1 MRNAL
6 SKVTAWVLT
15 FMMLFT
21 ALPVNIIAEGVQPQG
36 IVEERSVD
44 VPAPQQNEEEV
55 SPASAPSEQESIK
68 EQTPV
73 EPQSVIPDDAFY
85 RTYVFMAEEQEVAR
99 QIVKNGDT
107 LLQPAAPAKEGYRF
121 DGWYAGESRFTGFGV
136 VTGIT
141 ATETVTLTAAFT
153 DVFYVFFKN
162 TNGAVVATR
171 SGRNG
176 ETISTSGV
184 SFPVAGDEAITG
196 WLLNGT
202 TVDSVTLDG
211 ADVTL
216 TAQVSKGF
224 WITFDSKGGSYVAPA
239 FYAQGQTAAAPA
251 APARPGY
258 VFNGW
263 FTEAGAAAD
272 FAAIAENTTLVA
284 GWKAGNASYTVIHFL
299 ENADDNGYS
308 SKDIETRTGATGSQ
322 TAAAAKS
329 YTGFTAQTI
338 TQATIAGDGSTIV
351 KVYYTR
357 NVYEVKFYNRQ
368 SNRWVENTSLRITA
382 KHGANISDKWPTYN
396 GSSTWSTTGS
406 YSYGGGLSGPYQVN
420 IQTMPLGG
428 ASFYGPK
435 TGSGSETAYYYV
447 EVLPGESGGQTY
459 NGVSYKLHHKDVS
472 PGTGYTVTDEDK
484 YPITGF
490 TYKEGTR
497 NGDRYNNAKFYYTR
511 NSYQIKFINGGSV
524 DKTESRKFQQSI
536 ADAEYT
542 PAAPAGKEGYIFAGW
557 YDNEQGEG
565 EQFAFAGKTMPAQ
578 NITLYAKWVAPVHTV
593 TFYQEDKVTVVKAV
607 VGIPHGT
614 AMENGDIPAYTPAEG
629 YAFLGWV
636 MEDGS
641 PFNPSMLITRDYHIY
656 ARVGSLNA
664 YTVTY
669 DANGGTG
676 DVPVDDGRYAEGA
689 AARVLSGAGLTGPAD
704 KPQFLGWA
712 LSAEAAAPDYYPGS
726 QLILGRENVTLYAVW
741 GVKENTVSLTYHSNF
756 GTDATYTVEAL
767 AVNGRVEVLS
777 YDTTGLPAR
786 QGYNFL
792 GWSTSASGSVS
803 FAPGSSLRVNAGGSN
818 DLYAVWEP
826 ASDTPYRVET
836 YYQQLDGS
844 YLDDPHHAEIRK
856 GTTGTTVSVTEND
869 KLPKSTAYVFDEGYA
884 GNVLS
889 GVVAADGSLKLKL
902 YFKLNTAPYT
912 IHHYLKG
919 TTVQVAAD
927 QTGWLVIGSTLTA
940 NAASDLYA
948 EYAAATVYVYD
959 PGRRI
964 TITAG
969 NNEIIVYYTLPLT
982 LTAGSAEKVYD
993 GAPLTQPA
1001 FTAEGLVNGDTAEK
1015 ISLSMTAE
1023 STITNVGSVS
1033 NVIDRTTVQYDGGAL
1048 PAYYTLTLQPG
1059 TLTVTQAE
1067 EAVVEVRGG
1076 TDTVVYNG
1084 SEQSVEG
1091 WEIESNPA
1099 DAIVTLKEGKR
1110 ARAAGTDVNTYYMG
1124 LTAED
1129 FTAVS
1134 PNYKT
1139 VTVRYTD
1146 GWLKITPIT
1155 DEVTVTITGNTD
1167 TVVYN
1172 GTEQSVTGYTTDVGE
1187 KTIDVTLNQSGKD
1200 TAKGTNAGKYMMG
1213 LTVADFTVTSR
1224 NYSNIRVVVVDGWLE
1239 ITPITDEVEV
1249 KVYGNTNTVV
1259 YNGTEQKVEGYTVDA
1274 TLDPTI
1280 TVSLA
1285 EGSKAEAKGTDV
1297 NKYMM
1302 GLTAADFVA
1311 ASANYT
1317 NLKVTVADGW
1327 LEITPITDEVEVKV
1341 YGNTSTVVYNG
1352 TEQKVEGYTVDATLD
1367 PTITVSLAEGSKAE
1381 AKGTDVNKYMMGLT
1395 AADFVAASAN
1405 YTNLKI
1411 TVVDG
1416 WLEITP
1422 VTGEIT
1428 VTITGNTDT
1437 VVYNGTEQSVTGY
1450 TTDVGEKAID
1460 VTLNQS
1466 GKDTAKGTNVGKYM
1480 MGLTVADF
1488 TVTSGNY
1495 SNIRVV
1501 VVDGWLEITP
1511 ASIEQY
1517 ATLTPQNVSKYYDG
1531 TPLAAGTAT
1540 AADSNGGELL
1550 VEYSVDGETWVTD
1563 PASITA
1569 LNVSDSKTLQVR
1581 ASGSNYAGYLTGTQ
1595 KVTINRRP
1603 VTLTSATAEKVYDG
1617 TPLTDGTVTVSEMG
1631 FVQGEGADYSVT
1643 GSQLHKGFSTN
1654 AFTYTLHENTLE
1666 ENYLIKTVSGTLTVT
1681 ARPLTITAGSASK
1694 QYDGTPLTRNSYTSE
1709 GLAAGDAIQTVT
1721 VTGTI
1726 TYTGSVPNVPSDAVI
1741 HNGAGEDVTGDYEI
1755 TYNNGTLTITV
1766 NEKILKVEANSNSWK
1781 YDGEKHRDGG
1791 YTVIYD
1797 GVSYTVAA
1805 GDSLTLPTGDKVT
1818 VTITAVVKNVS
1829 DTAAGNNAIVKL
1841 DLQHADQYKI
1851 KEEKDGTLTIT
1862 ARELTLTSGSDEKEY
1877 DGTPLTSKVVDITGD
1892 GFVKGEGA
1900 QFDVTGSQTEAG
1912 ESDNTFTYTLNRNT
1926 LAENYEITPV
1936 LGSLTVTRRGAGEK
1950 KVKIIANS
1958 YTVEYDGRFHGANGY
1973 TTEYLAP
1980 GHKVKKL
1987 ILAGGRTDA
1996 GEYPGEFVP
2005 YDAAIVDANG
2015 NDVTHNYV
2023 ITYVAGDLTITK
2035 RGLDPKNPVIVRADN
2050 SEVEYDG
2057 QPHGYVGHNAS
2068 NLAEGHS
2075 VQSVESSFTATEAGY
2090 YEAMIDVSDAVIVDA
2105 KGNDV
2110 TRNYAITYIFGNLR
2124 ITKRGAGERKVLIIA
2139 RDNTVEYDGQ
2149 PHGQNGFDTDYLAP
2163 GHRVADVTI
2172 DGEKINAGRYA
2183 ALLYPYDA
2191 VIVDAEGNDV
2201 THNYKLTYVKG
2212 TLEITPYAGEVVVT
2226 ITGNHDRVHYDGA
2239 EHTVSGY
2246 TVDIDTALY
2255 TEADFRFKGT
2265 ASVTKVYPGTYA
2277 MGLQEKDFV
2286 NLNENLTNVKF
2297 VVTDGYL
2304 DIYTKKFMV
2313 AWMYDTNQMVNG
2325 SQPSE
2330 AFTAMTDYIHRKDV
2344 SLVLH
2349 TGNMVENAADAGQW
2363 KVFNDAMQK
2372 LYDDAGKDVL
2382 MVAGEKEA
2390 AAGSLFLQQPVR
2402 EGFDEKDLFEGGKG
2416 FVYRF
2421 RIGDKRMILVG
2432 LGEDAMTEEG
2442 LKWAKE
2448 RFDSDKKAV
2457 GILMVHTY
2465 LLADMTQKQ
2474 KIADSAL
2481 KLEENVVKPC
2491 SNVRLVLSSNA
2502 GYASHHYFYYGMRK
2516 TTAINVDIEAAA
2528 KEGYFTMLTFDKDF
2542 HYVAV
2547 NSLSPYR
2554 NDYIYNDEKAELE
2567 RYHLGELY

>member
-1 MRNAL
+1 M
-6 SKVTAWVLT
+6 
-15 FMMLFT
+15 
-21 ALPVNIIAEGVQPQG
+21 
-36 IVEERSVD
+36 
-44 VPAPQQNEEEV
+44 
-55 SPASAPSEQESIK
+55 
-68 EQTPV
+68 
-73 EPQSVIPDDAFY
+73 
-85 RTYVFMAEEQEVAR
+85 
-99 QIVKNGDT
+99 
-107 LLQPAAPAKEGYRF
+107 
-121 DGWYAGESRFTGFGV
+121 
-136 VTGIT
+136 
-141 ATETVTLTAAFT
+141 
-153 DVFYVFFKN
+153 
-162 TNGAVVATR
+162 
-171 SGRNG
+171 
-176 ETISTSGV
+176 
-184 SFPVAGDEAITG
+184 
-196 WLLNGT
+196 
-202 TVDSVTLDG
+202 
-211 ADVTL
+211 
-216 TAQVSKGF
+216 
-224 WITFDSKGGSYVAPA
+224 
-239 FYAQGQTAAAPA
+239 
-251 APARPGY
+251 
-258 VFNGW
+258 
-263 FTEAGAAAD
+263 
-272 FAAIAENTTLVA
+272 
-284 GWKAGNASYTVIHFL
+284 
-299 ENADDNGYS
+299 
-308 SKDIETRTGATGSQ
+308 
-322 TAAAAKS
+322 
-329 YTGFTAQTI
+329 
-338 TQATIAGDGSTIV
+338 
-351 KVYYTR
+351 
-357 NVYEVKFYNRQ
+357 
-368 SNRWVENTSLRITA
+368 
-382 KHGANISDKWPTYN
+382 
-396 GSSTWSTTGS
+396 
-406 YSYGGGLSGPYQVN
+406 
-420 IQTMPLGG
+420 
-428 ASFYGPK
+428 
-435 TGSGSETAYYYV
+435 
-447 EVLPGESGGQTY
+447 
-459 NGVSYKLHHKDVS
+459 
-472 PGTGYTVTDEDK
+472 
-484 YPITGF
+484 
-490 TYKEGTR
+490 
-497 NGDRYNNAKFYYTR
+497 
-511 NSYQIKFINGGSV
+511 
-524 DKTESRKFQQSI
+524 
-536 ADAEYT
+536 
-542 PAAPAGKEGYIFAGW
+542 
-557 YDNEQGEG
+557 
-565 EQFAFAGKTMPAQ
+565 
-578 NITLYAKWVAPVHTV
+578 HTV

-607 VGIPHGT
+607 AGIPHGI

-803 FAPGSSLRVNAGGSN
+803 FAPSSSLRVNAGGSN

-826 ASDTPYRVET
+826 AADTPYRVET

-856 GTTGTTVSVTEND
+856 GTTGTPVSVTEKD
-869 KLPKSTAYVFDEGYA
+869 KLSRSTAYVFDEGYA

-927 QTGWLVIGSTLTA
+927 QTGRLVIGSTLTA
-940 NAASDLYA
+940 NAAADLYA

-993 GAPLTQPA
+993 DAPLTQPA

-1059 TLTVTQAE
+1059 T
-1067 EAVVEVRGG
+1067 
-1076 TDTVVYNG
+1076 
-1084 SEQSVEG
+1084 
-1091 WEIESNPA
+1091 
-1099 DAIVTLKEGKR
+1099 
-1110 ARAAGTDVNTYYMG
+1110 
-1124 LTAED
+1124 
-1129 FTAVS
+1129 
-1134 PNYKT
+1134 
-1139 VTVRYTD
+1139 
-1146 GWLKITPIT
+1146 
-1155 DEVTVTITGNTD
+1155 
-1167 TVVYN
+1167 
-1172 GTEQSVTGYTTDVGE
+1172 
-1187 KTIDVTLNQSGKD
+1187 
-1200 TAKGTNAGKYMMG
+1200 
-1213 LTVADFTVTSR
+1213 
-1224 NYSNIRVVVVDGWLE
+1224 
-1239 ITPITDEVEV
+1239 
-1249 KVYGNTNTVV
+1249 
-1259 YNGTEQKVEGYTVDA
+1259 
-1274 TLDPTI
+1274 
-1280 TVSLA
+1280 
-1285 EGSKAEAKGTDV
+1285 
-1297 NKYMM
+1297 
-1302 GLTAADFVA
+1302 
-1311 ASANYT
+1311 
-1317 NLKVTVADGW
+1317 
-1327 LEITPITDEVEVKV
+1327 
-1341 YGNTSTVVYNG
+1341 
-1352 TEQKVEGYTVDATLD
+1352 
-1367 PTITVSLAEGSKAE
+1367 
-1381 AKGTDVNKYMMGLT
+1381 
-1395 AADFVAASAN
+1395 
-1405 YTNLKI
+1405 
-1411 TVVDG
+1411 
-1416 WLEITP
+1416 
-1422 VTGEIT
+1422 
-1428 VTITGNTDT
+1428 
-1437 VVYNGTEQSVTGY
+1437 
-1450 TTDVGEKAID
+1450 
-1460 VTLNQS
+1460 
-1466 GKDTAKGTNVGKYM
+1466 
-1480 MGLTVADF
+1480 
-1488 TVTSGNY
+1488 
-1495 SNIRVV
+1495 
-1501 VVDGWLEITP
+1501 
-1511 ASIEQY
+1511 
-1517 ATLTPQNVSKYYDG
+1517 
-1531 TPLAAGTAT
+1531 
-1540 AADSNGGELL
+1540 
-1550 VEYSVDGETWVTD
+1550 
-1563 PASITA
+1563 
-1569 LNVSDSKTLQVR
+1569 
-1581 ASGSNYAGYLTGTQ
+1581 
-1595 KVTINRRP
+1595 
-1603 VTLTSATAEKVYDG
+1603 
-1617 TPLTDGTVTVSEMG
+1617 
-1631 FVQGEGADYSVT
+1631 
-1643 GSQLHKGFSTN
+1643 
-1654 AFTYTLHENTLE
+1654 
-1666 ENYLIKTVSGTLTVT
+1666 
-1681 ARPLTITAGSASK
+1681 
-1694 QYDGTPLTRNSYTSE
+1694 
-1709 GLAAGDAIQTVT
+1709 
-1721 VTGTI
+1721 
-1726 TYTGSVPNVPSDAVI
+1726 
-1741 HNGAGEDVTGDYEI
+1741 
-1755 TYNNGTLTITV
+1755 
-1766 NEKILKVEANSNSWK
+1766 
-1781 YDGEKHRDGG
+1781 
-1791 YTVIYD
+1791 
-1797 GVSYTVAA
+1797 
-1805 GDSLTLPTGDKVT
+1805 
-1818 VTITAVVKNVS
+1818 
-1829 DTAAGNNAIVKL
+1829 
-1841 DLQHADQYKI
+1841 
-1851 KEEKDGTLTIT
+1851 
-1862 ARELTLTSGSDEKEY
+1862 
-1877 DGTPLTSKVVDITGD
+1877 
-1892 GFVKGEGA
+1892 
-1900 QFDVTGSQTEAG
+1900 
-1912 ESDNTFTYTLNRNT
+1912 
-1926 LAENYEITPV
+1926 
-1936 LGSLTVTRRGAGEK
+1936 LTVTRRGAGEK

-2015 NDVTHNYV
+2015 NDVTHNYE

-2057 QPHGYVGHNAS
+2057 QPHGYVGHTAS

-2110 TRNYAITYIFGNLR
+2110 TRNYAITYIFGDLR

-2149 PHGQNGFDTDYLAP
+2149 PHGQNGIDTDYLAP

-2226 ITGNHDRVHYDGA
+2226 ITGNHDRVHYDGE

-2286 NLNENLTNVKF
+2286 NLNENLANVKF

-2304 DIYTKKFMV
+2304 EIYTKKFMV

-2363 KVFNDAMQK
+2363 KVFNDAMRK

>member
-1 MRNAL
+1 M
-6 SKVTAWVLT
+6 
-15 FMMLFT
+15 
-21 ALPVNIIAEGVQPQG
+21 
-36 IVEERSVD
+36 
-44 VPAPQQNEEEV
+44 
-55 SPASAPSEQESIK
+55 
-68 EQTPV
+68 
-73 EPQSVIPDDAFY
+73 
-85 RTYVFMAEEQEVAR
+85 
-99 QIVKNGDT
+99 KNGDT

-272 FAAIAENTTLVA
+272 FAAITENTTLVA

-299 ENADDNGYS
+299 ENADDDGYS

-406 YSYGGGLSGPYQVN
+406 YDYWNGLSGPYQVN

-435 TGSGSETAYYYV
+435 TDSGSETAYYYV

-459 NGVSYKLHHKDVS
+459 NGVSYKLHHKDTS
-472 PGTGYTVTDEDK
+472 PGTGYTVTKEDK

-497 NGDRYNNAKFYYTR
+497 NGSDYDNARFYYTR

-536 ADAEYT
+536 ADADYT
-542 PAAPAGKEGYIFAGW
+542 PTAPAGKEGYIFAGW

-607 VGIPHGT
+607 AGIPHGI

-712 LSAEAAAPDYYPGS
+712 LSAEASAPDYYPGS

-826 ASDTPYRVET
+826 AADTPYRVET

-856 GTTGTTVSVTEND
+856 GTTGTPVSVTEKD
-869 KLPKSTAYVFDEGYA
+869 KLSRSTAYVFDEGYA

-927 QTGWLVIGSTLTA
+927 QTGRLVIGSTLTA
-940 NAASDLYA
+940 NAAADLYA
-948 EYAAATVYVYD
+948 EYAAATVNVYD

-1059 TLTVTQAE
+1059 TLTVT
-1067 EAVVEVRGG
+1067 
-1076 TDTVVYNG
+1076 
-1084 SEQSVEG
+1084 
-1091 WEIESNPA
+1091 
-1099 DAIVTLKEGKR
+1099 
-1110 ARAAGTDVNTYYMG
+1110 
-1124 LTAED
+1124 
-1129 FTAVS
+1129 
-1134 PNYKT
+1134 
-1139 VTVRYTD
+1139 
-1146 GWLKITPIT
+1146 
-1155 DEVTVTITGNTD
+1155 
-1167 TVVYN
+1167 
-1172 GTEQSVTGYTTDVGE
+1172 
-1187 KTIDVTLNQSGKD
+1187 
-1200 TAKGTNAGKYMMG
+1200 
-1213 LTVADFTVTSR
+1213 
-1224 NYSNIRVVVVDGWLE
+1224 
-1239 ITPITDEVEV
+1239 
-1249 KVYGNTNTVV
+1249 
-1259 YNGTEQKVEGYTVDA
+1259 
-1274 TLDPTI
+1274 
-1280 TVSLA
+1280 
-1285 EGSKAEAKGTDV
+1285 
-1297 NKYMM
+1297 
-1302 GLTAADFVA
+1302 
-1311 ASANYT
+1311 
-1317 NLKVTVADGW
+1317 
-1327 LEITPITDEVEVKV
+1327 
-1341 YGNTSTVVYNG
+1341 
-1352 TEQKVEGYTVDATLD
+1352 
-1367 PTITVSLAEGSKAE
+1367 
-1381 AKGTDVNKYMMGLT
+1381 
-1395 AADFVAASAN
+1395 
-1405 YTNLKI
+1405 
-1411 TVVDG
+1411 
-1416 WLEITP
+1416 
-1422 VTGEIT
+1422 
-1428 VTITGNTDT
+1428 
-1437 VVYNGTEQSVTGY
+1437 
-1450 TTDVGEKAID
+1450 
-1460 VTLNQS
+1460 
-1466 GKDTAKGTNVGKYM
+1466 
-1480 MGLTVADF
+1480 
-1488 TVTSGNY
+1488 
-1495 SNIRVV
+1495 
-1501 VVDGWLEITP
+1501 
-1511 ASIEQY
+1511 
-1517 ATLTPQNVSKYYDG
+1517 
-1531 TPLAAGTAT
+1531 
-1540 AADSNGGELL
+1540 
-1550 VEYSVDGETWVTD
+1550 
-1563 PASITA
+1563 
-1569 LNVSDSKTLQVR
+1569 
-1581 ASGSNYAGYLTGTQ
+1581 
-1595 KVTINRRP
+1595 
-1603 VTLTSATAEKVYDG
+1603 
-1617 TPLTDGTVTVSEMG
+1617 
-1631 FVQGEGADYSVT
+1631 
-1643 GSQLHKGFSTN
+1643 
-1654 AFTYTLHENTLE
+1654 
-1666 ENYLIKTVSGTLTVT
+1666 
-1681 ARPLTITAGSASK
+1681 
-1694 QYDGTPLTRNSYTSE
+1694 
-1709 GLAAGDAIQTVT
+1709 
-1721 VTGTI
+1721 
-1726 TYTGSVPNVPSDAVI
+1726 
-1741 HNGAGEDVTGDYEI
+1741 
-1755 TYNNGTLTITV
+1755 
-1766 NEKILKVEANSNSWK
+1766 
-1781 YDGEKHRDGG
+1781 
-1791 YTVIYD
+1791 
-1797 GVSYTVAA
+1797 
-1805 GDSLTLPTGDKVT
+1805 
-1818 VTITAVVKNVS
+1818 
-1829 DTAAGNNAIVKL
+1829 
-1841 DLQHADQYKI
+1841 
-1851 KEEKDGTLTIT
+1851 
-1862 ARELTLTSGSDEKEY
+1862 
-1877 DGTPLTSKVVDITGD
+1877 
-1892 GFVKGEGA
+1892 
-1900 QFDVTGSQTEAG
+1900 
-1912 ESDNTFTYTLNRNT
+1912 
-1926 LAENYEITPV
+1926 
-1936 LGSLTVTRRGAGEK
+1936 RRGAGEK

-2015 NDVTHNYV
+2015 NDVTHNYE

-2057 QPHGYVGHNAS
+2057 QPHGYVGHTAS

-2090 YEAMIDVSDAVIVDA
+2090 YETMIDVSDAVIVDA

-2149 PHGQNGFDTDYLAP
+2149 PHGQNGIDTDYLAP

-2286 NLNENLTNVKF
+2286 NLNENLANVKF

-2304 DIYTKKFMV
+2304 EIYTKKFMV

>member
-196 WLLNGT
+196 WLLNGIP
-202 TVDSVTLDG
+202 VDSVTLDG

-284 GWKAGNASYTVIHFL
+284 GWKAGTASYTVIHFL
-299 ENADDNGYS
+299 ENADDDGYS

-406 YSYGGGLSGPYQVN
+406 YDYWNGLSGPYQVN

-435 TGSGSETAYYYV
+435 TDSGSETAYYYV

-459 NGVSYKLHHKDVS
+459 NGVSYKLHHKDTS

-497 NGDRYNNAKFYYTR
+497 NGNGYNNARFYYTR

-536 ADAEYT
+536 ANADYT
-542 PAAPAGKEGYIFAGW
+542 PTAPAGKEGYIFAGW

-607 VGIPHGT
+607 AGIPHGT

-676 DVPVDDGRYAEGA
+676 NVPVDDGRYAEGA

-777 YDTTGLPAR
+777 YDTTGLPTR

-826 ASDTPYRVET
+826 AADTPYRVET

-856 GTTGTTVSVTEND
+856 GTTGTTVSVTEKD
-869 KLPKSTAYVFDEGYA
+869 KLSRSTAYVFDEGYA

-902 YFKLNTAPYT
+902 HFKLNTAPYT

-927 QTGWLVIGSTLTA
+927 QTGRLVIGSTLTA
-940 NAASDLYA
+940 NAAADLYA

-959 PGRRI
+959 PGRII

-1084 SEQSVEG
+1084 REQSVEG
-1091 WEIESNPA
+1091 WVIESNPA

-1155 DEVTVTITGNTD
+1155 DEV
-1167 TVVYN
+1167 
-1172 GTEQSVTGYTTDVGE
+1172 
-1187 KTIDVTLNQSGKD
+1187 
-1200 TAKGTNAGKYMMG
+1200 
-1213 LTVADFTVTSR
+1213 
-1224 NYSNIRVVVVDGWLE
+1224 
-1239 ITPITDEVEV
+1239 
-1249 KVYGNTNTVV
+1249 
-1259 YNGTEQKVEGYTVDA
+1259 
-1274 TLDPTI
+1274 
-1280 TVSLA
+1280 
-1285 EGSKAEAKGTDV
+1285 
-1297 NKYMM
+1297 
-1302 GLTAADFVA
+1302 
-1311 ASANYT
+1311 
-1317 NLKVTVADGW
+1317 
-1327 LEITPITDEVEVKV
+1327 
-1341 YGNTSTVVYNG
+1341 
-1352 TEQKVEGYTVDATLD
+1352 
-1367 PTITVSLAEGSKAE
+1367 
-1381 AKGTDVNKYMMGLT
+1381 
-1395 AADFVAASAN
+1395 
-1405 YTNLKI
+1405 
-1411 TVVDG
+1411 
-1416 WLEITP
+1416 
-1422 VTGEIT
+1422 T

-1517 ATLTPQNVSKYYDG
+1517 ATLTPQDVSKYYDG

-1563 PASITA
+1563 PAGITA

-1631 FVQGEGADYSVT
+1631 FAQGEGADYSVT
-1643 GSQLHKGFSTN
+1643 GSQLHKGFSAN

-1666 ENYLIKTVSGTLTVT
+1666 ENYLIKTVPGTLTVT

-1709 GLAAGDAIQTVT
+1709 ALAAGDAIQTVT

-1781 YDGEKHRDGG
+1781 YDGENHRDGG

-1862 ARELTLTSGSDEKEY
+1862 ARKLTLTSGSDEKEY
-1877 DGTPLTSKVVDITGD
+1877 DGTPLTSKVVDVTGD

-2057 QPHGYVGHNAS
+2057 QPHGYVGHTAS

-2075 VQSVESSFTATEAGY
+2075 VQSVESSFTATEVGY
-2090 YEAMIDVSDAVIVDA
+2090 YETMIDVSDAVIVDA

-2149 PHGQNGFDTDYLAP
+2149 PHGQNGIDTDYLAP

-2226 ITGNHDRVHYDGA
+2226 ITGNHDRVHYDGE

-2304 DIYTKKFMV
+2304 EIYTKKFMV

-2390 AAGSLFLQQPVR
+2390 AAGSLFLQQLVR

>member
-162 TNGAVVATR
+162 TSGAVVATR

-196 WLLNGT
+196 WLLNGIP
-202 TVDSVTLDG
+202 VDSVTLDG

-299 ENADDNGYS
+299 ENADDDGYS

-406 YSYGGGLSGPYQVN
+406 YDYWNGLSGPYQVN

-435 TGSGSETAYYYV
+435 TDSGSETAYYYV

-459 NGVSYKLHHKDVS
+459 NGVSYKLHHKDTS

-497 NGDRYNNAKFYYTR
+497 NGNGYNNARFYYTR

-536 ADAEYT
+536 ADADYT
-542 PAAPAGKEGYIFAGW
+542 PTAPAGKEGYIFAGW

-607 VGIPHGT
+607 AGIPHGT

-826 ASDTPYRVET
+826 AADTPYRVET

-856 GTTGTTVSVTEND
+856 GTTGTTVSVTKND
-869 KLPKSTAYVFDEGYA
+869 KLSRSTDYVFDEGYA

-927 QTGWLVIGSTLTA
+927 QTGRLVIGSTLTA
-940 NAASDLYA
+940 NAAADLYA

-959 PGRRI
+959 PDRRI

-1084 SEQSVEG
+1084 SEQFVEG
-1091 WEIESNPA
+1091 WVIESNPA

-1187 KTIDVTLNQSGKD
+1187 K
-1200 TAKGTNAGKYMMG
+1200 
-1213 LTVADFTVTSR
+1213 
-1224 NYSNIRVVVVDGWLE
+1224 
-1239 ITPITDEVEV
+1239 
-1249 KVYGNTNTVV
+1249 
-1259 YNGTEQKVEGYTVDA
+1259 
-1274 TLDPTI
+1274 
-1280 TVSLA
+1280 
-1285 EGSKAEAKGTDV
+1285 
-1297 NKYMM
+1297 
-1302 GLTAADFVA
+1302 
-1311 ASANYT
+1311 
-1317 NLKVTVADGW
+1317 
-1327 LEITPITDEVEVKV
+1327 
-1341 YGNTSTVVYNG
+1341 
-1352 TEQKVEGYTVDATLD
+1352 
-1367 PTITVSLAEGSKAE
+1367 
-1381 AKGTDVNKYMMGLT
+1381 
-1395 AADFVAASAN
+1395 
-1405 YTNLKI
+1405 
-1411 TVVDG
+1411 
-1416 WLEITP
+1416 
-1422 VTGEIT
+1422 
-1428 VTITGNTDT
+1428 
-1437 VVYNGTEQSVTGY
+1437 
-1450 TTDVGEKAID
+1450 AID

-1501 VVDGWLEITP
+1501 VVDGWLEITS
-1511 ASIEQY
+1511 ASVEQY
-1517 ATLTPQNVSKYYDG
+1517 ATLTPQDVSKYYDG

-1563 PASITA
+1563 PAGITA

-1631 FVQGEGADYSVT
+1631 FAQGEGADYSVT
-1643 GSQLHKGFSTN
+1643 GSQLHKGFSAN

-1666 ENYLIKTVSGTLTVT
+1666 ENYLIKTVPGTLTVT

-1709 GLAAGDAIQTVT
+1709 ALAAGDAIQTVT

-1781 YDGEKHRDGG
+1781 YDGENHRDGG

-1862 ARELTLTSGSDEKEY
+1862 ARKLTLTSGSDEKEY
-1877 DGTPLTSKVVDITGD
+1877 DGTPLTSKVVDVTGD

-2015 NDVTHNYV
+2015 NDVTHNYE

-2057 QPHGYVGHNAS
+2057 QPHGYVGHTAS

-2090 YEAMIDVSDAVIVDA
+2090 YETMIDVSDAVIVDA

-2149 PHGQNGFDTDYLAP
+2149 PHGQNGIDTDYLAP

-2226 ITGNHDRVHYDGA
+2226 ITGNHDRVHYDGV

-2304 DIYTKKFMV
+2304 EIYTKKFMV

>member
-68 EQTPV
+68 EETPV

-196 WLLNGT
+196 WLLNGIP
-202 TVDSVTLDG
+202 VDSVTLDG

-272 FAAIAENTTLVA
+272 FAAITENTTLVA

-299 ENADDNGYS
+299 ENADDDGYS

-406 YSYGGGLSGPYQVN
+406 YDYWNGLSGPYQVN

-435 TGSGSETAYYYV
+435 TDSGSETAYYYV

-459 NGVSYKLHHKDVS
+459 NGVSYKLHHKDTS

-497 NGDRYNNAKFYYTR
+497 NGNGYNNARFYYTR

-542 PAAPAGKEGYIFAGW
+542 PTAPAGKEGYIFAGW

-607 VGIPHGT
+607 AGIPHGT
-614 AMENGDIPAYTPAEG
+614 AMENSDIPAYTPAEG

-777 YDTTGLPAR
+777 YDTTGLPTR

-826 ASDTPYRVET
+826 AADTPYRVET

-856 GTTGTTVSVTEND
+856 GTTGTTVSVTKND
-869 KLPKSTAYVFDEGYA
+869 KLSRSTDYVFDEGYA

-927 QTGWLVIGSTLTA
+927 QTGRLVIGSTLTA
-940 NAASDLYA
+940 NAAADLYA

-1048 PAYYTLTLQPG
+1048 PAYYILTLQPG

-1084 SEQSVEG
+1084 SEQFVEG
-1091 WEIESNPA
+1091 WVIESNPA

-1155 DEVTVTITGNTD
+1155 DEVI
-1167 TVVYN
+1167 
-1172 GTEQSVTGYTTDVGE
+1172 
-1187 KTIDVTLNQSGKD
+1187 
-1200 TAKGTNAGKYMMG
+1200 
-1213 LTVADFTVTSR
+1213 
-1224 NYSNIRVVVVDGWLE
+1224 
-1239 ITPITDEVEV
+1239 
-1249 KVYGNTNTVV
+1249 
-1259 YNGTEQKVEGYTVDA
+1259 
-1274 TLDPTI
+1274 
-1280 TVSLA
+1280 
-1285 EGSKAEAKGTDV
+1285 
-1297 NKYMM
+1297 
-1302 GLTAADFVA
+1302 
-1311 ASANYT
+1311 
-1317 NLKVTVADGW
+1317 
-1327 LEITPITDEVEVKV
+1327 
-1341 YGNTSTVVYNG
+1341 
-1352 TEQKVEGYTVDATLD
+1352 
-1367 PTITVSLAEGSKAE
+1367 
-1381 AKGTDVNKYMMGLT
+1381 
-1395 AADFVAASAN
+1395 
-1405 YTNLKI
+1405 
-1411 TVVDG
+1411 
-1416 WLEITP
+1416 
-1422 VTGEIT
+1422 

-1501 VVDGWLEITP
+1501 VVDGWLEITS

-1517 ATLTPQNVSKYYDG
+1517 ATLTPQDVSKYYDG

-1563 PASITA
+1563 PAGITA

-1631 FVQGEGADYSVT
+1631 FAQGEGADYSVT

-1666 ENYLIKTVSGTLTVT
+1666 ENYLIKTVPGTLTVT

-1781 YDGEKHRDGG
+1781 YDGENHRDGG

-1877 DGTPLTSKVVDITGD
+1877 DGTPLTSKVVDVTGD

-2057 QPHGYVGHNAS
+2057 QPHGYVGHTAS

-2090 YEAMIDVSDAVIVDA
+2090 YETMIDVSDAVIVDA

-2149 PHGQNGFDTDYLAP
+2149 PHGQNGIDTDYLAP

-2226 ITGNHDRVHYDGA
+2226 ITGNHDRVHYDGE

-2286 NLNENLTNVKF
+2286 NLNENLANVKF

-2304 DIYTKKFMV
+2304 EIYTKKFMV

>member
-1 MRNAL
+1 M
-6 SKVTAWVLT
+6 
-15 FMMLFT
+15 
-21 ALPVNIIAEGVQPQG
+21 
-36 IVEERSVD
+36 
-44 VPAPQQNEEEV
+44 
-55 SPASAPSEQESIK
+55 
-68 EQTPV
+68 
-73 EPQSVIPDDAFY
+73 
-85 RTYVFMAEEQEVAR
+85 
-99 QIVKNGDT
+99 
-107 LLQPAAPAKEGYRF
+107 
-121 DGWYAGESRFTGFGV
+121 
-136 VTGIT
+136 
-141 ATETVTLTAAFT
+141 
-153 DVFYVFFKN
+153 
-162 TNGAVVATR
+162 
-171 SGRNG
+171 
-176 ETISTSGV
+176 
-184 SFPVAGDEAITG
+184 
-196 WLLNGT
+196 
-202 TVDSVTLDG
+202 
-211 ADVTL
+211 
-216 TAQVSKGF
+216 
-224 WITFDSKGGSYVAPA
+224 
-239 FYAQGQTAAAPA
+239 
-251 APARPGY
+251 
-258 VFNGW
+258 
-263 FTEAGAAAD
+263 
-272 FAAIAENTTLVA
+272 
-284 GWKAGNASYTVIHFL
+284 
-299 ENADDNGYS
+299 
-308 SKDIETRTGATGSQ
+308 
-322 TAAAAKS
+322 
-329 YTGFTAQTI
+329 
-338 TQATIAGDGSTIV
+338 
-351 KVYYTR
+351 
-357 NVYEVKFYNRQ
+357 
-368 SNRWVENTSLRITA
+368 
-382 KHGANISDKWPTYN
+382 
-396 GSSTWSTTGS
+396 
-406 YSYGGGLSGPYQVN
+406 
-420 IQTMPLGG
+420 
-428 ASFYGPK
+428 
-435 TGSGSETAYYYV
+435 

-459 NGVSYKLHHKDVS
+459 NGVSYKLHHKDTS
-472 PGTGYTVTDEDK
+472 PGTGYTVTKEDK

-497 NGDRYNNAKFYYTR
+497 NGSDYDNARFYYTR

-536 ADAEYT
+536 ADADYT
-542 PAAPAGKEGYIFAGW
+542 PTAPAGKEGYIFAGW

-607 VGIPHGT
+607 AGIPHGI

-712 LSAEAAAPDYYPGS
+712 LSAEASAPDYYPGS

-826 ASDTPYRVET
+826 AADTPYRVET

-856 GTTGTTVSVTEND
+856 GTTGTPVSVTEKD
-869 KLPKSTAYVFDEGYA
+869 KLSRSTAYVFDEGYA

-927 QTGWLVIGSTLTA
+927 QTGRLVIGSTLTA
-940 NAASDLYA
+940 NAAADLYA
-948 EYAAATVYVYD
+948 EYAAATVNVYD

-993 GAPLTQPA
+993 GTPLTQPA

-1059 TLTVTQAE
+1059 T
-1067 EAVVEVRGG
+1067 
-1076 TDTVVYNG
+1076 
-1084 SEQSVEG
+1084 
-1091 WEIESNPA
+1091 
-1099 DAIVTLKEGKR
+1099 
-1110 ARAAGTDVNTYYMG
+1110 
-1124 LTAED
+1124 
-1129 FTAVS
+1129 
-1134 PNYKT
+1134 
-1139 VTVRYTD
+1139 
-1146 GWLKITPIT
+1146 
-1155 DEVTVTITGNTD
+1155 
-1167 TVVYN
+1167 
-1172 GTEQSVTGYTTDVGE
+1172 
-1187 KTIDVTLNQSGKD
+1187 
-1200 TAKGTNAGKYMMG
+1200 
-1213 LTVADFTVTSR
+1213 
-1224 NYSNIRVVVVDGWLE
+1224 
-1239 ITPITDEVEV
+1239 
-1249 KVYGNTNTVV
+1249 
-1259 YNGTEQKVEGYTVDA
+1259 
-1274 TLDPTI
+1274 
-1280 TVSLA
+1280 
-1285 EGSKAEAKGTDV
+1285 
-1297 NKYMM
+1297 
-1302 GLTAADFVA
+1302 
-1311 ASANYT
+1311 
-1317 NLKVTVADGW
+1317 
-1327 LEITPITDEVEVKV
+1327 
-1341 YGNTSTVVYNG
+1341 
-1352 TEQKVEGYTVDATLD
+1352 
-1367 PTITVSLAEGSKAE
+1367 
-1381 AKGTDVNKYMMGLT
+1381 
-1395 AADFVAASAN
+1395 
-1405 YTNLKI
+1405 
-1411 TVVDG
+1411 
-1416 WLEITP
+1416 
-1422 VTGEIT
+1422 
-1428 VTITGNTDT
+1428 
-1437 VVYNGTEQSVTGY
+1437 
-1450 TTDVGEKAID
+1450 
-1460 VTLNQS
+1460 
-1466 GKDTAKGTNVGKYM
+1466 
-1480 MGLTVADF
+1480 
-1488 TVTSGNY
+1488 
-1495 SNIRVV
+1495 
-1501 VVDGWLEITP
+1501 
-1511 ASIEQY
+1511 
-1517 ATLTPQNVSKYYDG
+1517 
-1531 TPLAAGTAT
+1531 
-1540 AADSNGGELL
+1540 
-1550 VEYSVDGETWVTD
+1550 
-1563 PASITA
+1563 
-1569 LNVSDSKTLQVR
+1569 
-1581 ASGSNYAGYLTGTQ
+1581 
-1595 KVTINRRP
+1595 
-1603 VTLTSATAEKVYDG
+1603 
-1617 TPLTDGTVTVSEMG
+1617 
-1631 FVQGEGADYSVT
+1631 
-1643 GSQLHKGFSTN
+1643 
-1654 AFTYTLHENTLE
+1654 
-1666 ENYLIKTVSGTLTVT
+1666 
-1681 ARPLTITAGSASK
+1681 
-1694 QYDGTPLTRNSYTSE
+1694 
-1709 GLAAGDAIQTVT
+1709 
-1721 VTGTI
+1721 
-1726 TYTGSVPNVPSDAVI
+1726 
-1741 HNGAGEDVTGDYEI
+1741 
-1755 TYNNGTLTITV
+1755 
-1766 NEKILKVEANSNSWK
+1766 
-1781 YDGEKHRDGG
+1781 
-1791 YTVIYD
+1791 
-1797 GVSYTVAA
+1797 
-1805 GDSLTLPTGDKVT
+1805 
-1818 VTITAVVKNVS
+1818 
-1829 DTAAGNNAIVKL
+1829 
-1841 DLQHADQYKI
+1841 
-1851 KEEKDGTLTIT
+1851 
-1862 ARELTLTSGSDEKEY
+1862 
-1877 DGTPLTSKVVDITGD
+1877 
-1892 GFVKGEGA
+1892 
-1900 QFDVTGSQTEAG
+1900 
-1912 ESDNTFTYTLNRNT
+1912 
-1926 LAENYEITPV
+1926 
-1936 LGSLTVTRRGAGEK
+1936 LTVTRRGAGEK

-2015 NDVTHNYV
+2015 NDVTHNYE

-2057 QPHGYVGHNAS
+2057 QPHGYVGHTAS

-2090 YEAMIDVSDAVIVDA
+2090 YETMIDVSDAVIVDA

-2149 PHGQNGFDTDYLAP
+2149 PHGQNGIDTDYLAP

-2286 NLNENLTNVKF
+2286 NLNENLANVKF

-2304 DIYTKKFMV
+2304 EIYTKKFMV

>member
-1 MRNAL
+1 MQHGKKKKEEQTMRNAL

-162 TNGAVVATR
+162 TSGAVVATR

-202 TVDSVTLDG
+202 PVDSVTLDG

-284 GWKAGNASYTVIHFL
+284 GWKAGTASYTVIHFL

-406 YSYGGGLSGPYQVN
+406 YDYWNGLSGPYQVN

-459 NGVSYKLHHKDVS
+459 NGVSYKLHHKDTS
-472 PGTGYTVTDEDK
+472 PGTGYTVTKEDK

-497 NGDRYNNAKFYYTR
+497 NGSDYDNARFYYTR

-542 PAAPAGKEGYIFAGW
+542 PTAPAGKEGYIFAGW

-607 VGIPHGT
+607 AGIPHGT

-712 LSAEAAAPDYYPGS
+712 LSAEASAPDYYPGS

-826 ASDTPYRVET
+826 AADTPYRVET

-856 GTTGTTVSVTEND
+856 GTTGTPVSVTEKD
-869 KLPKSTAYVFDEGYA
+869 KLSRSTAYVFDEGYA

-927 QTGWLVIGSTLTA
+927 QTGRLVIGSTLTA
-940 NAASDLYA
+940 NAAADLYA
-948 EYAAATVYVYD
+948 EYAAATVNVYD

-1059 TLTVTQAE
+1059 T
-1067 EAVVEVRGG
+1067 
-1076 TDTVVYNG
+1076 
-1084 SEQSVEG
+1084 
-1091 WEIESNPA
+1091 
-1099 DAIVTLKEGKR
+1099 
-1110 ARAAGTDVNTYYMG
+1110 
-1124 LTAED
+1124 
-1129 FTAVS
+1129 
-1134 PNYKT
+1134 
-1139 VTVRYTD
+1139 
-1146 GWLKITPIT
+1146 
-1155 DEVTVTITGNTD
+1155 
-1167 TVVYN
+1167 
-1172 GTEQSVTGYTTDVGE
+1172 
-1187 KTIDVTLNQSGKD
+1187 
-1200 TAKGTNAGKYMMG
+1200 
-1213 LTVADFTVTSR
+1213 
-1224 NYSNIRVVVVDGWLE
+1224 
-1239 ITPITDEVEV
+1239 
-1249 KVYGNTNTVV
+1249 
-1259 YNGTEQKVEGYTVDA
+1259 
-1274 TLDPTI
+1274 
-1280 TVSLA
+1280 
-1285 EGSKAEAKGTDV
+1285 
-1297 NKYMM
+1297 
-1302 GLTAADFVA
+1302 
-1311 ASANYT
+1311 
-1317 NLKVTVADGW
+1317 
-1327 LEITPITDEVEVKV
+1327 
-1341 YGNTSTVVYNG
+1341 
-1352 TEQKVEGYTVDATLD
+1352 
-1367 PTITVSLAEGSKAE
+1367 
-1381 AKGTDVNKYMMGLT
+1381 
-1395 AADFVAASAN
+1395 
-1405 YTNLKI
+1405 
-1411 TVVDG
+1411 
-1416 WLEITP
+1416 
-1422 VTGEIT
+1422 
-1428 VTITGNTDT
+1428 
-1437 VVYNGTEQSVTGY
+1437 
-1450 TTDVGEKAID
+1450 
-1460 VTLNQS
+1460 
-1466 GKDTAKGTNVGKYM
+1466 
-1480 MGLTVADF
+1480 
-1488 TVTSGNY
+1488 
-1495 SNIRVV
+1495 
-1501 VVDGWLEITP
+1501 
-1511 ASIEQY
+1511 
-1517 ATLTPQNVSKYYDG
+1517 
-1531 TPLAAGTAT
+1531 
-1540 AADSNGGELL
+1540 
-1550 VEYSVDGETWVTD
+1550 
-1563 PASITA
+1563 
-1569 LNVSDSKTLQVR
+1569 
-1581 ASGSNYAGYLTGTQ
+1581 
-1595 KVTINRRP
+1595 
-1603 VTLTSATAEKVYDG
+1603 
-1617 TPLTDGTVTVSEMG
+1617 
-1631 FVQGEGADYSVT
+1631 
-1643 GSQLHKGFSTN
+1643 
-1654 AFTYTLHENTLE
+1654 
-1666 ENYLIKTVSGTLTVT
+1666 
-1681 ARPLTITAGSASK
+1681 
-1694 QYDGTPLTRNSYTSE
+1694 
-1709 GLAAGDAIQTVT
+1709 
-1721 VTGTI
+1721 
-1726 TYTGSVPNVPSDAVI
+1726 
-1741 HNGAGEDVTGDYEI
+1741 
-1755 TYNNGTLTITV
+1755 
-1766 NEKILKVEANSNSWK
+1766 
-1781 YDGEKHRDGG
+1781 
-1791 YTVIYD
+1791 
-1797 GVSYTVAA
+1797 
-1805 GDSLTLPTGDKVT
+1805 
-1818 VTITAVVKNVS
+1818 
-1829 DTAAGNNAIVKL
+1829 
-1841 DLQHADQYKI
+1841 
-1851 KEEKDGTLTIT
+1851 
-1862 ARELTLTSGSDEKEY
+1862 
-1877 DGTPLTSKVVDITGD
+1877 
-1892 GFVKGEGA
+1892 
-1900 QFDVTGSQTEAG
+1900 
-1912 ESDNTFTYTLNRNT
+1912 
-1926 LAENYEITPV
+1926 
-1936 LGSLTVTRRGAGEK
+1936 LTVTRRGAGEK

-2057 QPHGYVGHNAS
+2057 QPHGYVGHTAS

-2105 KGNDV
+2105 NGNDV

-2183 ALLYPYDA
+2183 DLMYPHDA

-2212 TLEITPYAGEVVVT
+2212 TLEITLYAGEVVVT

-2246 TVDIDTALY
+2246 TVDINTALY

-2286 NLNENLTNVKF
+2286 NLNENFANVKF

>member
-162 TNGAVVATR
+162 TSGAVVATR

-299 ENADDNGYS
+299 ENADDDGYS

-382 KHGANISDKWPTYN
+382 KHGANISDQWPTYT

-406 YSYGGGLSGPYQVN
+406 YDYWNGLSGPYQVN

-435 TGSGSETAYYYV
+435 TDSGSETAYYYV

-459 NGVSYKLHHKDVS
+459 NGVSYKLHHKDTS

-497 NGDRYNNAKFYYTR
+497 NGNGYNNARFYYTR

-542 PAAPAGKEGYIFAGW
+542 PTAPAGKEGYIFAGW

-607 VGIPHGT
+607 AGIPHGT

-826 ASDTPYRVET
+826 AADTPYRVET

-856 GTTGTTVSVTEND
+856 GTTGTTVSVTEKD
-869 KLPKSTAYVFDEGYA
+869 KLSRSTDYVFDEGYA

-927 QTGWLVIGSTLTA
+927 QTGRLVIGSTLTA
-940 NAASDLYA
+940 NAAADLYA
-948 EYAAATVYVYD
+948 EYAAATVNVYD
-959 PGRRI
+959 PARRI

-1091 WEIESNPA
+1091 WVIESNPA

-1155 DEVTVTITGNTD
+1155 DEV
-1167 TVVYN
+1167 
-1172 GTEQSVTGYTTDVGE
+1172 
-1187 KTIDVTLNQSGKD
+1187 
-1200 TAKGTNAGKYMMG
+1200 
-1213 LTVADFTVTSR
+1213 
-1224 NYSNIRVVVVDGWLE
+1224 
-1239 ITPITDEVEV
+1239 
-1249 KVYGNTNTVV
+1249 
-1259 YNGTEQKVEGYTVDA
+1259 
-1274 TLDPTI
+1274 
-1280 TVSLA
+1280 
-1285 EGSKAEAKGTDV
+1285 
-1297 NKYMM
+1297 
-1302 GLTAADFVA
+1302 
-1311 ASANYT
+1311 
-1317 NLKVTVADGW
+1317 
-1327 LEITPITDEVEVKV
+1327 
-1341 YGNTSTVVYNG
+1341 
-1352 TEQKVEGYTVDATLD
+1352 
-1367 PTITVSLAEGSKAE
+1367 
-1381 AKGTDVNKYMMGLT
+1381 
-1395 AADFVAASAN
+1395 
-1405 YTNLKI
+1405 
-1411 TVVDG
+1411 
-1416 WLEITP
+1416 
-1422 VTGEIT
+1422 T

-1631 FVQGEGADYSVT
+1631 FAQGEGADYSVT

-1781 YDGEKHRDGG
+1781 YDGENHRDGG

-2015 NDVTHNYV
+2015 NDVTHNYE

-2057 QPHGYVGHNAS
+2057 QPHGYVGHTAS

-2090 YEAMIDVSDAVIVDA
+2090 HETMIDVSDAVIVDA

-2110 TRNYAITYIFGNLR
+2110 TRNYAITYIFGDLR

-2139 RDNTVEYDGQ
+2139 RDNTVEYDGK
-2149 PHGQNGFDTDYLAP
+2149 PHGQNGIDTDYLAP

-2226 ITGNHDRVHYDGA
+2226 ITGNHDRVHYDGE

-2286 NLNENLTNVKF
+2286 NLNENLANVKF

-2304 DIYTKKFMV
+2304 EIYTKKFMV

>member
-1 MRNAL
+1 M
-6 SKVTAWVLT
+6 
-15 FMMLFT
+15 
-21 ALPVNIIAEGVQPQG
+21 
-36 IVEERSVD
+36 D

-272 FAAIAENTTLVA
+272 FAAITENTTLVA

-299 ENADDNGYS
+299 ENADDDGYS

-406 YSYGGGLSGPYQVN
+406 YDYWNGLSGPYQVN

-435 TGSGSETAYYYV
+435 TDSGSETAYYYV

-459 NGVSYKLHHKDVS
+459 NGVSYKLHHKDTS
-472 PGTGYTVTDEDK
+472 PGTGYTVTKEDK

-497 NGDRYNNAKFYYTR
+497 NGSDYDNARFYYTR

-536 ADAEYT
+536 ADADYT
-542 PAAPAGKEGYIFAGW
+542 PTAPAGKEGYIFAGW

-607 VGIPHGT
+607 AGIPHGI

-712 LSAEAAAPDYYPGS
+712 LSAEASAPDYYPGS

-826 ASDTPYRVET
+826 AADTPYRVET

-856 GTTGTTVSVTEND
+856 GTTGTPVSVTEKD
-869 KLPKSTAYVFDEGYA
+869 KLSRSTAYVFDEGYA

-927 QTGWLVIGSTLTA
+927 QTGRLVIGSTLTA
-940 NAASDLYA
+940 NAAADLYA
-948 EYAAATVYVYD
+948 EYAAATVNVYD

-993 GAPLTQPA
+993 GTPLTQPA

-1059 TLTVTQAE
+1059 T
-1067 EAVVEVRGG
+1067 
-1076 TDTVVYNG
+1076 
-1084 SEQSVEG
+1084 
-1091 WEIESNPA
+1091 
-1099 DAIVTLKEGKR
+1099 
-1110 ARAAGTDVNTYYMG
+1110 
-1124 LTAED
+1124 
-1129 FTAVS
+1129 
-1134 PNYKT
+1134 
-1139 VTVRYTD
+1139 
-1146 GWLKITPIT
+1146 
-1155 DEVTVTITGNTD
+1155 
-1167 TVVYN
+1167 
-1172 GTEQSVTGYTTDVGE
+1172 
-1187 KTIDVTLNQSGKD
+1187 
-1200 TAKGTNAGKYMMG
+1200 
-1213 LTVADFTVTSR
+1213 
-1224 NYSNIRVVVVDGWLE
+1224 
-1239 ITPITDEVEV
+1239 
-1249 KVYGNTNTVV
+1249 
-1259 YNGTEQKVEGYTVDA
+1259 
-1274 TLDPTI
+1274 
-1280 TVSLA
+1280 
-1285 EGSKAEAKGTDV
+1285 
-1297 NKYMM
+1297 
-1302 GLTAADFVA
+1302 
-1311 ASANYT
+1311 
-1317 NLKVTVADGW
+1317 
-1327 LEITPITDEVEVKV
+1327 
-1341 YGNTSTVVYNG
+1341 
-1352 TEQKVEGYTVDATLD
+1352 
-1367 PTITVSLAEGSKAE
+1367 
-1381 AKGTDVNKYMMGLT
+1381 
-1395 AADFVAASAN
+1395 
-1405 YTNLKI
+1405 
-1411 TVVDG
+1411 
-1416 WLEITP
+1416 
-1422 VTGEIT
+1422 
-1428 VTITGNTDT
+1428 
-1437 VVYNGTEQSVTGY
+1437 
-1450 TTDVGEKAID
+1450 
-1460 VTLNQS
+1460 
-1466 GKDTAKGTNVGKYM
+1466 
-1480 MGLTVADF
+1480 
-1488 TVTSGNY
+1488 
-1495 SNIRVV
+1495 
-1501 VVDGWLEITP
+1501 
-1511 ASIEQY
+1511 
-1517 ATLTPQNVSKYYDG
+1517 
-1531 TPLAAGTAT
+1531 
-1540 AADSNGGELL
+1540 
-1550 VEYSVDGETWVTD
+1550 
-1563 PASITA
+1563 
-1569 LNVSDSKTLQVR
+1569 
-1581 ASGSNYAGYLTGTQ
+1581 
-1595 KVTINRRP
+1595 
-1603 VTLTSATAEKVYDG
+1603 
-1617 TPLTDGTVTVSEMG
+1617 
-1631 FVQGEGADYSVT
+1631 
-1643 GSQLHKGFSTN
+1643 
-1654 AFTYTLHENTLE
+1654 
-1666 ENYLIKTVSGTLTVT
+1666 
-1681 ARPLTITAGSASK
+1681 
-1694 QYDGTPLTRNSYTSE
+1694 
-1709 GLAAGDAIQTVT
+1709 
-1721 VTGTI
+1721 
-1726 TYTGSVPNVPSDAVI
+1726 
-1741 HNGAGEDVTGDYEI
+1741 
-1755 TYNNGTLTITV
+1755 
-1766 NEKILKVEANSNSWK
+1766 
-1781 YDGEKHRDGG
+1781 
-1791 YTVIYD
+1791 
-1797 GVSYTVAA
+1797 
-1805 GDSLTLPTGDKVT
+1805 
-1818 VTITAVVKNVS
+1818 
-1829 DTAAGNNAIVKL
+1829 
-1841 DLQHADQYKI
+1841 
-1851 KEEKDGTLTIT
+1851 
-1862 ARELTLTSGSDEKEY
+1862 
-1877 DGTPLTSKVVDITGD
+1877 
-1892 GFVKGEGA
+1892 
-1900 QFDVTGSQTEAG
+1900 
-1912 ESDNTFTYTLNRNT
+1912 
-1926 LAENYEITPV
+1926 
-1936 LGSLTVTRRGAGEK
+1936 LTVTRRGAGEK

-2015 NDVTHNYV
+2015 NDVTHNYE

-2057 QPHGYVGHNAS
+2057 QPHGYVGHTAS

-2090 YEAMIDVSDAVIVDA
+2090 YETMIDVSDAVIVDA

-2149 PHGQNGFDTDYLAP
+2149 PHGQNGIDTDYLAP

-2286 NLNENLTNVKF
+2286 NLNENLANVKF

-2304 DIYTKKFMV
+2304 EIYTKKFMV

>member
-68 EQTPV
+68 EETPV

-162 TNGAVVATR
+162 TSGAVVATR

-284 GWKAGNASYTVIHFL
+284 GWKAGNAGYTVIHFL
-299 ENADDNGYS
+299 ENADDDGYS

-382 KHGANISDKWPTYN
+382 KHGANISDKWPIYN

-406 YSYGGGLSGPYQVN
+406 YDYWNGLSGPYQVN

-435 TGSGSETAYYYV
+435 TDSGSETAYYYV

-459 NGVSYKLHHKDVS
+459 NGVSYKLHHKDTS

-497 NGDRYNNAKFYYTR
+497 NGNGYNNARFYYTR

-542 PAAPAGKEGYIFAGW
+542 PTAPAGKEGYIFAGW

-607 VGIPHGT
+607 AGIPHGT

-777 YDTTGLPAR
+777 YDTTGLPTR

-826 ASDTPYRVET
+826 AADTPYRVET

-844 YLDDPHHAEIRK
+844 YLDDPHHAEIRR
-856 GTTGTTVSVTEND
+856 GTTGTTVSVTKND
-869 KLPKSTAYVFDEGYA
+869 KLSRSTDYVFDEGYA

-902 YFKLNTAPYT
+902 HFKLNTAPYT

-927 QTGWLVIGSTLTA
+927 QTGRLVIGSTLTA
-940 NAASDLYA
+940 NAAADLYA
-948 EYAAATVYVYD
+948 EYAAATVNVYD
-959 PGRRI
+959 PARRI

-1084 SEQSVEG
+1084 SEQSIEG
-1091 WEIESNPA
+1091 WVIESNPA

-1155 DEVTVTITGNTD
+1155 DEV
-1167 TVVYN
+1167 
-1172 GTEQSVTGYTTDVGE
+1172 
-1187 KTIDVTLNQSGKD
+1187 
-1200 TAKGTNAGKYMMG
+1200 
-1213 LTVADFTVTSR
+1213 
-1224 NYSNIRVVVVDGWLE
+1224 
-1239 ITPITDEVEV
+1239 
-1249 KVYGNTNTVV
+1249 
-1259 YNGTEQKVEGYTVDA
+1259 
-1274 TLDPTI
+1274 
-1280 TVSLA
+1280 
-1285 EGSKAEAKGTDV
+1285 
-1297 NKYMM
+1297 
-1302 GLTAADFVA
+1302 
-1311 ASANYT
+1311 
-1317 NLKVTVADGW
+1317 
-1327 LEITPITDEVEVKV
+1327 
-1341 YGNTSTVVYNG
+1341 
-1352 TEQKVEGYTVDATLD
+1352 
-1367 PTITVSLAEGSKAE
+1367 
-1381 AKGTDVNKYMMGLT
+1381 
-1395 AADFVAASAN
+1395 
-1405 YTNLKI
+1405 
-1411 TVVDG
+1411 
-1416 WLEITP
+1416 
-1422 VTGEIT
+1422 T

-1517 ATLTPQNVSKYYDG
+1517 ATLTPQDVSKYYDG

-1563 PASITA
+1563 PAGITA

-1631 FVQGEGADYSVT
+1631 FAQGEGADYSVT
-1643 GSQLHKGFSTN
+1643 GSQLHKGFSAN

-1781 YDGEKHRDGG
+1781 YDGENHRDGG

-1877 DGTPLTSKVVDITGD
+1877 DGTPLTSKVVDVTGD

-2057 QPHGYVGHNAS
+2057 QPHGYVGHTAS

-2090 YEAMIDVSDAVIVDA
+2090 YETMIDVSDAVIVDA

-2149 PHGQNGFDTDYLAP
+2149 PHGQNGIDTDYLAP

-2226 ITGNHDRVHYDGA
+2226 ITGNHDRVHYDGE

-2286 NLNENLTNVKF
+2286 NLNENLANVKF

-2304 DIYTKKFMV
+2304 EIYTKKFMV

>member
-1 MRNAL
+1 MQHGKKKKEEQTMRNAL

-272 FAAIAENTTLVA
+272 FAAITENTTLVA

-299 ENADDNGYS
+299 ENADDDGYS

-322 TAAAAKS
+322 TAAAAKN

-406 YSYGGGLSGPYQVN
+406 YDYWNGLSGPYQVN

-435 TGSGSETAYYYV
+435 TDSGSETAYYYV

-459 NGVSYKLHHKDVS
+459 NGVSYKLHHKDTS
-472 PGTGYTVTDEDK
+472 PGTGYTVTKEDK

-497 NGDRYNNAKFYYTR
+497 NGSDYDNARFYYTR

-536 ADAEYT
+536 ADADYT
-542 PAAPAGKEGYIFAGW
+542 PTAPAGKEGYIFAGW

-607 VGIPHGT
+607 AGIPHGI

-803 FAPGSSLRVNAGGSN
+803 FAPSSSLRVNAGGSN

-826 ASDTPYRVET
+826 AADTPYRVET

-856 GTTGTTVSVTEND
+856 GTTGTPVSVTEKD
-869 KLPKSTAYVFDEGYA
+869 KLSRSTAYVFDEGYA

-927 QTGWLVIGSTLTA
+927 QTGRLVIGSTLTA
-940 NAASDLYA
+940 NAAADLYA

-993 GAPLTQPA
+993 DAPLTQPA

-1059 TLTVTQAE
+1059 T
-1067 EAVVEVRGG
+1067 
-1076 TDTVVYNG
+1076 
-1084 SEQSVEG
+1084 
-1091 WEIESNPA
+1091 
-1099 DAIVTLKEGKR
+1099 
-1110 ARAAGTDVNTYYMG
+1110 
-1124 LTAED
+1124 
-1129 FTAVS
+1129 
-1134 PNYKT
+1134 
-1139 VTVRYTD
+1139 
-1146 GWLKITPIT
+1146 
-1155 DEVTVTITGNTD
+1155 
-1167 TVVYN
+1167 
-1172 GTEQSVTGYTTDVGE
+1172 
-1187 KTIDVTLNQSGKD
+1187 
-1200 TAKGTNAGKYMMG
+1200 
-1213 LTVADFTVTSR
+1213 
-1224 NYSNIRVVVVDGWLE
+1224 
-1239 ITPITDEVEV
+1239 
-1249 KVYGNTNTVV
+1249 
-1259 YNGTEQKVEGYTVDA
+1259 
-1274 TLDPTI
+1274 
-1280 TVSLA
+1280 
-1285 EGSKAEAKGTDV
+1285 
-1297 NKYMM
+1297 
-1302 GLTAADFVA
+1302 
-1311 ASANYT
+1311 
-1317 NLKVTVADGW
+1317 
-1327 LEITPITDEVEVKV
+1327 
-1341 YGNTSTVVYNG
+1341 
-1352 TEQKVEGYTVDATLD
+1352 
-1367 PTITVSLAEGSKAE
+1367 
-1381 AKGTDVNKYMMGLT
+1381 
-1395 AADFVAASAN
+1395 
-1405 YTNLKI
+1405 
-1411 TVVDG
+1411 
-1416 WLEITP
+1416 
-1422 VTGEIT
+1422 
-1428 VTITGNTDT
+1428 
-1437 VVYNGTEQSVTGY
+1437 
-1450 TTDVGEKAID
+1450 
-1460 VTLNQS
+1460 
-1466 GKDTAKGTNVGKYM
+1466 
-1480 MGLTVADF
+1480 
-1488 TVTSGNY
+1488 
-1495 SNIRVV
+1495 
-1501 VVDGWLEITP
+1501 
-1511 ASIEQY
+1511 
-1517 ATLTPQNVSKYYDG
+1517 
-1531 TPLAAGTAT
+1531 
-1540 AADSNGGELL
+1540 
-1550 VEYSVDGETWVTD
+1550 
-1563 PASITA
+1563 
-1569 LNVSDSKTLQVR
+1569 
-1581 ASGSNYAGYLTGTQ
+1581 
-1595 KVTINRRP
+1595 
-1603 VTLTSATAEKVYDG
+1603 
-1617 TPLTDGTVTVSEMG
+1617 
-1631 FVQGEGADYSVT
+1631 
-1643 GSQLHKGFSTN
+1643 
-1654 AFTYTLHENTLE
+1654 
-1666 ENYLIKTVSGTLTVT
+1666 
-1681 ARPLTITAGSASK
+1681 
-1694 QYDGTPLTRNSYTSE
+1694 
-1709 GLAAGDAIQTVT
+1709 
-1721 VTGTI
+1721 
-1726 TYTGSVPNVPSDAVI
+1726 
-1741 HNGAGEDVTGDYEI
+1741 
-1755 TYNNGTLTITV
+1755 
-1766 NEKILKVEANSNSWK
+1766 
-1781 YDGEKHRDGG
+1781 
-1791 YTVIYD
+1791 
-1797 GVSYTVAA
+1797 
-1805 GDSLTLPTGDKVT
+1805 
-1818 VTITAVVKNVS
+1818 
-1829 DTAAGNNAIVKL
+1829 
-1841 DLQHADQYKI
+1841 
-1851 KEEKDGTLTIT
+1851 
-1862 ARELTLTSGSDEKEY
+1862 
-1877 DGTPLTSKVVDITGD
+1877 
-1892 GFVKGEGA
+1892 
-1900 QFDVTGSQTEAG
+1900 
-1912 ESDNTFTYTLNRNT
+1912 
-1926 LAENYEITPV
+1926 
-1936 LGSLTVTRRGAGEK
+1936 LTVTRRGAGEK

-2015 NDVTHNYV
+2015 NDVTHNYE

-2057 QPHGYVGHNAS
+2057 QPHGYVGHTAS

-2110 TRNYAITYIFGNLR
+2110 TRNYAITYIFGDLR

-2149 PHGQNGFDTDYLAP
+2149 PHGQNGIDTDYLAP

-2226 ITGNHDRVHYDGA
+2226 ITGNHDRVHYDGE

-2286 NLNENLTNVKF
+2286 NLNENLANVKF

-2304 DIYTKKFMV
+2304 EIYTKKFMV

-2363 KVFNDAMQK
+2363 KVFNDAMRK

>member
-107 LLQPAAPAKEGYRF
+107 LLQPAAPRKGRHRF

-162 TNGAVVATR
+162 TSGAVVATR

-196 WLLNGT
+196 WLLNGIP
-202 TVDSVTLDG
+202 VDSVTLDG

-299 ENADDNGYS
+299 ENADDDGYS

-406 YSYGGGLSGPYQVN
+406 YDYWNGLSGPYQVN

-435 TGSGSETAYYYV
+435 TDSGSETAYYYV

-459 NGVSYKLHHKDVS
+459 NGVSYKLHHKDTS

-497 NGDRYNNAKFYYTR
+497 NGNGYNNARFYYTR

-536 ADAEYT
+536 ADADYT
-542 PAAPAGKEGYIFAGW
+542 PTAPAGKEGYIFAGW

-607 VGIPHGT
+607 AGIPHGT

-826 ASDTPYRVET
+826 AADTPYRVET

-856 GTTGTTVSVTEND
+856 GTTGTTVSVTKND
-869 KLPKSTAYVFDEGYA
+869 KLSRSTDYVFDEGYA

-927 QTGWLVIGSTLTA
+927 QTGRLVIGSTLTA
-940 NAASDLYA
+940 NAAADLYA
-948 EYAAATVYVYD
+948 EYAAATVNVYD

-1091 WEIESNPA
+1091 WVIESNPA

-1187 KTIDVTLNQSGKD
+1187 K
-1200 TAKGTNAGKYMMG
+1200 
-1213 LTVADFTVTSR
+1213 
-1224 NYSNIRVVVVDGWLE
+1224 
-1239 ITPITDEVEV
+1239 
-1249 KVYGNTNTVV
+1249 
-1259 YNGTEQKVEGYTVDA
+1259 
-1274 TLDPTI
+1274 
-1280 TVSLA
+1280 
-1285 EGSKAEAKGTDV
+1285 
-1297 NKYMM
+1297 
-1302 GLTAADFVA
+1302 
-1311 ASANYT
+1311 
-1317 NLKVTVADGW
+1317 
-1327 LEITPITDEVEVKV
+1327 
-1341 YGNTSTVVYNG
+1341 
-1352 TEQKVEGYTVDATLD
+1352 
-1367 PTITVSLAEGSKAE
+1367 
-1381 AKGTDVNKYMMGLT
+1381 
-1395 AADFVAASAN
+1395 
-1405 YTNLKI
+1405 
-1411 TVVDG
+1411 
-1416 WLEITP
+1416 
-1422 VTGEIT
+1422 
-1428 VTITGNTDT
+1428 
-1437 VVYNGTEQSVTGY
+1437 
-1450 TTDVGEKAID
+1450 AID

-1511 ASIEQY
+1511 ASVEQY
-1517 ATLTPQNVSKYYDG
+1517 ATLTPQDVSKYYDG

-1563 PASITA
+1563 PAGITA

-1631 FVQGEGADYSVT
+1631 FAQGEGADYSVT

-1654 AFTYTLHENTLE
+1654 AFIYTLHENTLE
-1666 ENYLIKTVSGTLTVT
+1666 ENYLIKTVPGTLTVT

-1709 GLAAGDAIQTVT
+1709 ALAAGDAIQTVT

-1781 YDGEKHRDGG
+1781 YDGENHRDGG

-1862 ARELTLTSGSDEKEY
+1862 ARKLTLTSGSDEKEY
-1877 DGTPLTSKVVDITGD
+1877 DGTPLTSKVVDVTGD

-2015 NDVTHNYV
+2015 NDVTHNYE

-2057 QPHGYVGHNAS
+2057 QPHGYVGHTAS

-2090 YEAMIDVSDAVIVDA
+2090 HETMIDVSDAVIVDA

-2110 TRNYAITYIFGNLR
+2110 TRNYAINYIFGDLR

-2149 PHGQNGFDTDYLAP
+2149 PHGQNGIDTDYLAP

-2226 ITGNHDRVHYDGA
+2226 ITGNHDRVHYDGE

-2304 DIYTKKFMV
+2304 EIYTKKFMV

>member
-44 VPAPQQNEEEV
+44 VPAPQQNEEEI

-68 EQTPV
+68 EETPV

-202 TVDSVTLDG
+202 PVDSVTLDG

-272 FAAIAENTTLVA
+272 FAAITENTTLVA

-368 SNRWVENTSLRITA
+368 SNRWEENTSLRITA
-382 KHGANISDKWPTYN
+382 KHGANISDQWPTYN
-396 GSSTWSTTGS
+396 DSSTWSTTGS
-406 YSYGGGLSGPYQVN
+406 YDYWNGLSGPYQVN

-459 NGVSYKLHHKDVS
+459 NGVSYKLHHKDTS
-472 PGTGYTVTDEDK
+472 PGTGFTVTEEDK

-497 NGDRYNNAKFYYTR
+497 NGDRYNNARFYYTR

-542 PAAPAGKEGYIFAGW
+542 PTAPAGKEGYIFAGW

-578 NITLYAKWVAPVHTV
+578 NIILYAKWVAPVHTV

-607 VGIPHGT
+607 AGIPHGT

-676 DVPVDDGRYAEGA
+676 DVPVDNGRYAEGA

-826 ASDTPYRVET
+826 AADTPYRVET

-856 GTTGTTVSVTEND
+856 GTTGTTVSVTEKD
-869 KLPKSTAYVFDEGYA
+869 KLSRSTAYVFDEGYA

-927 QTGWLVIGSTLTA
+927 QTGRLVIGSTLTA

-1110 ARAAGTDVNTYYMG
+1110 ARAAGTDANTYYMG

-1146 GWLKITPIT
+1146 GWL
-1155 DEVTVTITGNTD
+1155 
-1167 TVVYN
+1167 
-1172 GTEQSVTGYTTDVGE
+1172 
-1187 KTIDVTLNQSGKD
+1187 
-1200 TAKGTNAGKYMMG
+1200 
-1213 LTVADFTVTSR
+1213 
-1224 NYSNIRVVVVDGWLE
+1224 
-1239 ITPITDEVEV
+1239 
-1249 KVYGNTNTVV
+1249 
-1259 YNGTEQKVEGYTVDA
+1259 
-1274 TLDPTI
+1274 
-1280 TVSLA
+1280 
-1285 EGSKAEAKGTDV
+1285 
-1297 NKYMM
+1297 
-1302 GLTAADFVA
+1302 
-1311 ASANYT
+1311 
-1317 NLKVTVADGW
+1317 
-1327 LEITPITDEVEVKV
+1327 
-1341 YGNTSTVVYNG
+1341 
-1352 TEQKVEGYTVDATLD
+1352 
-1367 PTITVSLAEGSKAE
+1367 
-1381 AKGTDVNKYMMGLT
+1381 
-1395 AADFVAASAN
+1395 
-1405 YTNLKI
+1405 
-1411 TVVDG
+1411 
-1416 WLEITP
+1416 
-1422 VTGEIT
+1422 
-1428 VTITGNTDT
+1428 
-1437 VVYNGTEQSVTGY
+1437 
-1450 TTDVGEKAID
+1450 
-1460 VTLNQS
+1460 
-1466 GKDTAKGTNVGKYM
+1466 
-1480 MGLTVADF
+1480 
-1488 TVTSGNY
+1488 
-1495 SNIRVV
+1495 
-1501 VVDGWLEITP
+1501 EITP

-1517 ATLTPQNVSKYYDG
+1517 ATLTPQDVSKYYDG

-1569 LNVSDSKTLQVR
+1569 LNVSNSKTLQVR

-1781 YDGEKHRDGG
+1781 YDGENHRDGG

-2015 NDVTHNYV
+2015 NDVTHNYM

-2057 QPHGYVGHNAS
+2057 QPHGYVGHTAS

-2105 KGNDV
+2105 NGNDV

-2246 TVDIDTALY
+2246 TVDINTALY

>member
-44 VPAPQQNEEEV
+44 VPAPQQNEKEV

-162 TNGAVVATR
+162 TSGAVVATR

-202 TVDSVTLDG
+202 PVDSVTLDG

-406 YSYGGGLSGPYQVN
+406 YDYWNGLSGPYQVN

-459 NGVSYKLHHKDVS
+459 NGVSYKLHHKDTS
-472 PGTGYTVTDEDK
+472 PGTGYTVTKEDK

-497 NGDRYNNAKFYYTR
+497 NGSDYDNARFYYTR

-542 PAAPAGKEGYIFAGW
+542 PTAPAGKEGYIFAGW

-607 VGIPHGT
+607 AGIPHGT

-712 LSAEAAAPDYYPGS
+712 LSAEASAPDYYPGS

-826 ASDTPYRVET
+826 AADTPYRVET

-856 GTTGTTVSVTEND
+856 GTTGTPVSVTEKD
-869 KLPKSTAYVFDEGYA
+869 KLSRSTAYVFDEGYA

-927 QTGWLVIGSTLTA
+927 QTGRLVIGSTLTA
-940 NAASDLYA
+940 NAAADLYA
-948 EYAAATVYVYD
+948 EYAAATVNVYD

-1059 TLTVTQAE
+1059 T
-1067 EAVVEVRGG
+1067 
-1076 TDTVVYNG
+1076 
-1084 SEQSVEG
+1084 
-1091 WEIESNPA
+1091 
-1099 DAIVTLKEGKR
+1099 
-1110 ARAAGTDVNTYYMG
+1110 
-1124 LTAED
+1124 
-1129 FTAVS
+1129 
-1134 PNYKT
+1134 
-1139 VTVRYTD
+1139 
-1146 GWLKITPIT
+1146 
-1155 DEVTVTITGNTD
+1155 
-1167 TVVYN
+1167 
-1172 GTEQSVTGYTTDVGE
+1172 
-1187 KTIDVTLNQSGKD
+1187 
-1200 TAKGTNAGKYMMG
+1200 
-1213 LTVADFTVTSR
+1213 
-1224 NYSNIRVVVVDGWLE
+1224 
-1239 ITPITDEVEV
+1239 
-1249 KVYGNTNTVV
+1249 
-1259 YNGTEQKVEGYTVDA
+1259 
-1274 TLDPTI
+1274 
-1280 TVSLA
+1280 
-1285 EGSKAEAKGTDV
+1285 
-1297 NKYMM
+1297 
-1302 GLTAADFVA
+1302 
-1311 ASANYT
+1311 
-1317 NLKVTVADGW
+1317 
-1327 LEITPITDEVEVKV
+1327 
-1341 YGNTSTVVYNG
+1341 
-1352 TEQKVEGYTVDATLD
+1352 
-1367 PTITVSLAEGSKAE
+1367 
-1381 AKGTDVNKYMMGLT
+1381 
-1395 AADFVAASAN
+1395 
-1405 YTNLKI
+1405 
-1411 TVVDG
+1411 
-1416 WLEITP
+1416 
-1422 VTGEIT
+1422 
-1428 VTITGNTDT
+1428 
-1437 VVYNGTEQSVTGY
+1437 
-1450 TTDVGEKAID
+1450 
-1460 VTLNQS
+1460 
-1466 GKDTAKGTNVGKYM
+1466 
-1480 MGLTVADF
+1480 
-1488 TVTSGNY
+1488 
-1495 SNIRVV
+1495 
-1501 VVDGWLEITP
+1501 
-1511 ASIEQY
+1511 
-1517 ATLTPQNVSKYYDG
+1517 
-1531 TPLAAGTAT
+1531 
-1540 AADSNGGELL
+1540 
-1550 VEYSVDGETWVTD
+1550 
-1563 PASITA
+1563 
-1569 LNVSDSKTLQVR
+1569 
-1581 ASGSNYAGYLTGTQ
+1581 
-1595 KVTINRRP
+1595 
-1603 VTLTSATAEKVYDG
+1603 
-1617 TPLTDGTVTVSEMG
+1617 
-1631 FVQGEGADYSVT
+1631 
-1643 GSQLHKGFSTN
+1643 
-1654 AFTYTLHENTLE
+1654 
-1666 ENYLIKTVSGTLTVT
+1666 
-1681 ARPLTITAGSASK
+1681 
-1694 QYDGTPLTRNSYTSE
+1694 
-1709 GLAAGDAIQTVT
+1709 
-1721 VTGTI
+1721 
-1726 TYTGSVPNVPSDAVI
+1726 
-1741 HNGAGEDVTGDYEI
+1741 
-1755 TYNNGTLTITV
+1755 
-1766 NEKILKVEANSNSWK
+1766 
-1781 YDGEKHRDGG
+1781 
-1791 YTVIYD
+1791 
-1797 GVSYTVAA
+1797 
-1805 GDSLTLPTGDKVT
+1805 
-1818 VTITAVVKNVS
+1818 
-1829 DTAAGNNAIVKL
+1829 
-1841 DLQHADQYKI
+1841 
-1851 KEEKDGTLTIT
+1851 
-1862 ARELTLTSGSDEKEY
+1862 
-1877 DGTPLTSKVVDITGD
+1877 
-1892 GFVKGEGA
+1892 
-1900 QFDVTGSQTEAG
+1900 
-1912 ESDNTFTYTLNRNT
+1912 
-1926 LAENYEITPV
+1926 
-1936 LGSLTVTRRGAGEK
+1936 LTVTRRGAGEK

-2057 QPHGYVGHNAS
+2057 QPHGYVGHTAS

-2075 VQSVESSFTATEAGY
+2075 VQSVESSFTATEVGY
-2090 YEAMIDVSDAVIVDA
+2090 YETMIDVSDAVIVDA
-2105 KGNDV
+2105 NGNDV

-2149 PHGQNGFDTDYLAP
+2149 PHGQNGIDTDYLAP

-2226 ITGNHDRVHYDGA
+2226 ITGNHDRVHYDGE

-2304 DIYTKKFMV
+2304 EIYTKKFMV

>member
-1 MRNAL
+1 
-6 SKVTAWVLT
+6 
-15 FMMLFT
+15 MMLFT

-44 VPAPQQNEEEV
+44 VPAPQQNEKEV

-162 TNGAVVATR
+162 TSGAVVATR

-202 TVDSVTLDG
+202 PVDSVTLDG

-406 YSYGGGLSGPYQVN
+406 YDYWNGLSGPYQVN

-459 NGVSYKLHHKDVS
+459 NGVSYKLHHKDTS
-472 PGTGYTVTDEDK
+472 PGTGYTVTKEDK

-497 NGDRYNNAKFYYTR
+497 NGSDYDNARFYYTR

-542 PAAPAGKEGYIFAGW
+542 PTAPAGKEGYIFAGW

-607 VGIPHGT
+607 AGIPHGT

-712 LSAEAAAPDYYPGS
+712 LSAEASAPDYYPGS

-826 ASDTPYRVET
+826 AADTPYRVET

-856 GTTGTTVSVTEND
+856 GTTGTPVSVTEKD
-869 KLPKSTAYVFDEGYA
+869 KLSRSTAYVFDEGYA

-927 QTGWLVIGSTLTA
+927 QTGRLVIGSTLTA
-940 NAASDLYA
+940 NAAADLYA
-948 EYAAATVYVYD
+948 EYAAATVNVYD

-1059 TLTVTQAE
+1059 T
-1067 EAVVEVRGG
+1067 
-1076 TDTVVYNG
+1076 
-1084 SEQSVEG
+1084 
-1091 WEIESNPA
+1091 
-1099 DAIVTLKEGKR
+1099 
-1110 ARAAGTDVNTYYMG
+1110 
-1124 LTAED
+1124 
-1129 FTAVS
+1129 
-1134 PNYKT
+1134 
-1139 VTVRYTD
+1139 
-1146 GWLKITPIT
+1146 
-1155 DEVTVTITGNTD
+1155 
-1167 TVVYN
+1167 
-1172 GTEQSVTGYTTDVGE
+1172 
-1187 KTIDVTLNQSGKD
+1187 
-1200 TAKGTNAGKYMMG
+1200 
-1213 LTVADFTVTSR
+1213 
-1224 NYSNIRVVVVDGWLE
+1224 
-1239 ITPITDEVEV
+1239 
-1249 KVYGNTNTVV
+1249 
-1259 YNGTEQKVEGYTVDA
+1259 
-1274 TLDPTI
+1274 
-1280 TVSLA
+1280 
-1285 EGSKAEAKGTDV
+1285 
-1297 NKYMM
+1297 
-1302 GLTAADFVA
+1302 
-1311 ASANYT
+1311 
-1317 NLKVTVADGW
+1317 
-1327 LEITPITDEVEVKV
+1327 
-1341 YGNTSTVVYNG
+1341 
-1352 TEQKVEGYTVDATLD
+1352 
-1367 PTITVSLAEGSKAE
+1367 
-1381 AKGTDVNKYMMGLT
+1381 
-1395 AADFVAASAN
+1395 
-1405 YTNLKI
+1405 
-1411 TVVDG
+1411 
-1416 WLEITP
+1416 
-1422 VTGEIT
+1422 
-1428 VTITGNTDT
+1428 
-1437 VVYNGTEQSVTGY
+1437 
-1450 TTDVGEKAID
+1450 
-1460 VTLNQS
+1460 
-1466 GKDTAKGTNVGKYM
+1466 
-1480 MGLTVADF
+1480 
-1488 TVTSGNY
+1488 
-1495 SNIRVV
+1495 
-1501 VVDGWLEITP
+1501 
-1511 ASIEQY
+1511 
-1517 ATLTPQNVSKYYDG
+1517 
-1531 TPLAAGTAT
+1531 
-1540 AADSNGGELL
+1540 
-1550 VEYSVDGETWVTD
+1550 
-1563 PASITA
+1563 
-1569 LNVSDSKTLQVR
+1569 
-1581 ASGSNYAGYLTGTQ
+1581 
-1595 KVTINRRP
+1595 
-1603 VTLTSATAEKVYDG
+1603 
-1617 TPLTDGTVTVSEMG
+1617 
-1631 FVQGEGADYSVT
+1631 
-1643 GSQLHKGFSTN
+1643 
-1654 AFTYTLHENTLE
+1654 
-1666 ENYLIKTVSGTLTVT
+1666 
-1681 ARPLTITAGSASK
+1681 
-1694 QYDGTPLTRNSYTSE
+1694 
-1709 GLAAGDAIQTVT
+1709 
-1721 VTGTI
+1721 
-1726 TYTGSVPNVPSDAVI
+1726 
-1741 HNGAGEDVTGDYEI
+1741 
-1755 TYNNGTLTITV
+1755 
-1766 NEKILKVEANSNSWK
+1766 
-1781 YDGEKHRDGG
+1781 
-1791 YTVIYD
+1791 
-1797 GVSYTVAA
+1797 
-1805 GDSLTLPTGDKVT
+1805 
-1818 VTITAVVKNVS
+1818 
-1829 DTAAGNNAIVKL
+1829 
-1841 DLQHADQYKI
+1841 
-1851 KEEKDGTLTIT
+1851 
-1862 ARELTLTSGSDEKEY
+1862 
-1877 DGTPLTSKVVDITGD
+1877 
-1892 GFVKGEGA
+1892 
-1900 QFDVTGSQTEAG
+1900 
-1912 ESDNTFTYTLNRNT
+1912 
-1926 LAENYEITPV
+1926 
-1936 LGSLTVTRRGAGEK
+1936 LTVTRRGAGEK

-2057 QPHGYVGHNAS
+2057 QPHGYVGHTAS

-2075 VQSVESSFTATEAGY
+2075 VQSVESSFTATEVGY
-2090 YEAMIDVSDAVIVDA
+2090 YETMIDVSDAVIVDA

-2149 PHGQNGFDTDYLAP
+2149 PHGQNGIDTDYLAP

-2226 ITGNHDRVHYDGA
+2226 ITGNHDRVHYDGE

-2304 DIYTKKFMV
+2304 EIYTKKFMV

>member
-196 WLLNGT
+196 WLLNGIP
-202 TVDSVTLDG
+202 VDSVTLDG

-272 FAAIAENTTLVA
+272 FAAITENTTLVA
-284 GWKAGNASYTVIHFL
+284 GWKAGTASYTVIHFL
-299 ENADDNGYS
+299 ENADDDGYS

-357 NVYEVKFYNRQ
+357 NVYEVKFY
-368 SNRWVENTSLRITA
+368 SNSGWISESQEYTSLRITA
-382 KHGANISDKWPTYN
+382 KYGANISDKWPTYN
-396 GSSTWSTTGS
+396 GSNSRATSD
-406 YSYGGGLSGPYQVN
+406 GGNTYQVN

-428 ASFYGPK
+428 TSFYGPK
-435 TGSGSETAYYYV
+435 TGSGSETAYYYT
-447 EVLPGESGGQTY
+447 EILPGESGDVTR
-459 NGVSYKLHHKDVS
+459 NGVTYKLHHKDTS
-472 PGTGYTVTDEDK
+472 PGTGYTVTKEDK

-497 NGDRYNNAKFYYTR
+497 NGSDYDNARFYYTR

-542 PAAPAGKEGYIFAGW
+542 PTAPAGKEGYIFAGW

-607 VGIPHGT
+607 AGIPHGT

-712 LSAEAAAPDYYPGS
+712 LSAEASAPDYYPGS

-826 ASDTPYRVET
+826 AADTPYRVET

-856 GTTGTTVSVTEND
+856 GTTGTPVSVTEKD
-869 KLPKSTAYVFDEGYA
+869 KLSRSTAYVFDEGYA

-927 QTGWLVIGSTLTA
+927 QTGRLVIGSTLTA
-940 NAASDLYA
+940 NAAADLYA
-948 EYAAATVYVYD
+948 EYAAATVNVYD

-1059 TLTVTQAE
+1059 T
-1067 EAVVEVRGG
+1067 
-1076 TDTVVYNG
+1076 
-1084 SEQSVEG
+1084 
-1091 WEIESNPA
+1091 
-1099 DAIVTLKEGKR
+1099 
-1110 ARAAGTDVNTYYMG
+1110 
-1124 LTAED
+1124 
-1129 FTAVS
+1129 
-1134 PNYKT
+1134 
-1139 VTVRYTD
+1139 
-1146 GWLKITPIT
+1146 
-1155 DEVTVTITGNTD
+1155 
-1167 TVVYN
+1167 
-1172 GTEQSVTGYTTDVGE
+1172 
-1187 KTIDVTLNQSGKD
+1187 
-1200 TAKGTNAGKYMMG
+1200 
-1213 LTVADFTVTSR
+1213 
-1224 NYSNIRVVVVDGWLE
+1224 
-1239 ITPITDEVEV
+1239 
-1249 KVYGNTNTVV
+1249 
-1259 YNGTEQKVEGYTVDA
+1259 
-1274 TLDPTI
+1274 
-1280 TVSLA
+1280 
-1285 EGSKAEAKGTDV
+1285 
-1297 NKYMM
+1297 
-1302 GLTAADFVA
+1302 
-1311 ASANYT
+1311 
-1317 NLKVTVADGW
+1317 
-1327 LEITPITDEVEVKV
+1327 
-1341 YGNTSTVVYNG
+1341 
-1352 TEQKVEGYTVDATLD
+1352 
-1367 PTITVSLAEGSKAE
+1367 
-1381 AKGTDVNKYMMGLT
+1381 
-1395 AADFVAASAN
+1395 
-1405 YTNLKI
+1405 
-1411 TVVDG
+1411 
-1416 WLEITP
+1416 
-1422 VTGEIT
+1422 
-1428 VTITGNTDT
+1428 
-1437 VVYNGTEQSVTGY
+1437 
-1450 TTDVGEKAID
+1450 
-1460 VTLNQS
+1460 
-1466 GKDTAKGTNVGKYM
+1466 
-1480 MGLTVADF
+1480 
-1488 TVTSGNY
+1488 
-1495 SNIRVV
+1495 
-1501 VVDGWLEITP
+1501 
-1511 ASIEQY
+1511 
-1517 ATLTPQNVSKYYDG
+1517 
-1531 TPLAAGTAT
+1531 
-1540 AADSNGGELL
+1540 
-1550 VEYSVDGETWVTD
+1550 
-1563 PASITA
+1563 
-1569 LNVSDSKTLQVR
+1569 
-1581 ASGSNYAGYLTGTQ
+1581 
-1595 KVTINRRP
+1595 
-1603 VTLTSATAEKVYDG
+1603 
-1617 TPLTDGTVTVSEMG
+1617 
-1631 FVQGEGADYSVT
+1631 
-1643 GSQLHKGFSTN
+1643 
-1654 AFTYTLHENTLE
+1654 
-1666 ENYLIKTVSGTLTVT
+1666 
-1681 ARPLTITAGSASK
+1681 
-1694 QYDGTPLTRNSYTSE
+1694 
-1709 GLAAGDAIQTVT
+1709 
-1721 VTGTI
+1721 
-1726 TYTGSVPNVPSDAVI
+1726 
-1741 HNGAGEDVTGDYEI
+1741 
-1755 TYNNGTLTITV
+1755 
-1766 NEKILKVEANSNSWK
+1766 
-1781 YDGEKHRDGG
+1781 
-1791 YTVIYD
+1791 
-1797 GVSYTVAA
+1797 
-1805 GDSLTLPTGDKVT
+1805 
-1818 VTITAVVKNVS
+1818 
-1829 DTAAGNNAIVKL
+1829 
-1841 DLQHADQYKI
+1841 
-1851 KEEKDGTLTIT
+1851 
-1862 ARELTLTSGSDEKEY
+1862 
-1877 DGTPLTSKVVDITGD
+1877 
-1892 GFVKGEGA
+1892 
-1900 QFDVTGSQTEAG
+1900 
-1912 ESDNTFTYTLNRNT
+1912 
-1926 LAENYEITPV
+1926 
-1936 LGSLTVTRRGAGEK
+1936 LTVTRRGAGEK

-2057 QPHGYVGHNAS
+2057 QPHGYVGHTAS

-2105 KGNDV
+2105 NGNDV

-2183 ALLYPYDA
+2183 DLMYPHDA

-2212 TLEITPYAGEVVVT
+2212 TLEITLYAGEVVVT

-2246 TVDIDTALY
+2246 TVDINTALY

-2286 NLNENLTNVKF
+2286 NLNENFANVKF

>member
-162 TNGAVVATR
+162 TSGAVVATR

-272 FAAIAENTTLVA
+272 FAAITENTTLVA

-299 ENADDNGYS
+299 ENADDDGYS

-406 YSYGGGLSGPYQVN
+406 YDYWNGLSGPYQVN

-435 TGSGSETAYYYV
+435 TDSGSETAYYYV

-459 NGVSYKLHHKDVS
+459 NGVSYKLHHKDTS

-497 NGDRYNNAKFYYTR
+497 NGNGYNNARFYYTR

-524 DKTESRKFQQSI
+524 DKTESRKFQQPI
-536 ADAEYT
+536 ANAEYT
-542 PAAPAGKEGYIFAGW
+542 PTAPAGKEGYIFAGW

-607 VGIPHGT
+607 AGIPHGT

-777 YDTTGLPAR
+777 YDTTGLPTR

-826 ASDTPYRVET
+826 AADTPYRVET

-856 GTTGTTVSVTEND
+856 GTTGTTVSVTKND
-869 KLPKSTAYVFDEGYA
+869 KLSRSTDYVFDEGYA

-902 YFKLNTAPYT
+902 HFKLNTAPYT

-927 QTGWLVIGSTLTA
+927 QTGRLVIGSTLTA
-940 NAASDLYA
+940 NAAADLYA
-948 EYAAATVYVYD
+948 EYAAATVNVYD

-1091 WEIESNPA
+1091 WVIESNPA

-1139 VTVRYTD
+1139 VTIRYTD

-1155 DEVTVTITGNTD
+1155 DEV
-1167 TVVYN
+1167 
-1172 GTEQSVTGYTTDVGE
+1172 
-1187 KTIDVTLNQSGKD
+1187 
-1200 TAKGTNAGKYMMG
+1200 
-1213 LTVADFTVTSR
+1213 
-1224 NYSNIRVVVVDGWLE
+1224 
-1239 ITPITDEVEV
+1239 
-1249 KVYGNTNTVV
+1249 
-1259 YNGTEQKVEGYTVDA
+1259 
-1274 TLDPTI
+1274 
-1280 TVSLA
+1280 
-1285 EGSKAEAKGTDV
+1285 
-1297 NKYMM
+1297 
-1302 GLTAADFVA
+1302 
-1311 ASANYT
+1311 
-1317 NLKVTVADGW
+1317 
-1327 LEITPITDEVEVKV
+1327 
-1341 YGNTSTVVYNG
+1341 
-1352 TEQKVEGYTVDATLD
+1352 
-1367 PTITVSLAEGSKAE
+1367 
-1381 AKGTDVNKYMMGLT
+1381 
-1395 AADFVAASAN
+1395 
-1405 YTNLKI
+1405 
-1411 TVVDG
+1411 
-1416 WLEITP
+1416 
-1422 VTGEIT
+1422 T

-1517 ATLTPQNVSKYYDG
+1517 ATLTPQDVSKYYDG

-1540 AADSNGGELL
+1540 AAGSNGGELL

-1563 PASITA
+1563 PAGITA

-1631 FVQGEGADYSVT
+1631 FAQGEGADYSVT
-1643 GSQLHKGFSTN
+1643 GSQLHKGFSAN

-1781 YDGEKHRDGG
+1781 YDGENHRDGG

-1862 ARELTLTSGSDEKEY
+1862 ARKLTLTSGSDEKEY
-1877 DGTPLTSKVVDITGD
+1877 DGTPLTSKVVDVTGD

-2015 NDVTHNYV
+2015 NDVTHNYM

-2057 QPHGYVGHNAS
+2057 QPHGYVGHTAS

-2090 YEAMIDVSDAVIVDA
+2090 YETMIDVSDAVIVDA

-2110 TRNYAITYIFGNLR
+2110 TRNYAITYIFGDLR

-2149 PHGQNGFDTDYLAP
+2149 PHGQNGIDTDYLAP

-2226 ITGNHDRVHYDGA
+2226 ITGNHDRVHYDGE

-2286 NLNENLTNVKF
+2286 NLNENLANVKF

-2304 DIYTKKFMV
+2304 EIYTKKFMV

>member
-44 VPAPQQNEEEV
+44 VPAPQQNEKEV

-162 TNGAVVATR
+162 TSGAVVATR

-202 TVDSVTLDG
+202 PVDSVTLDG

-406 YSYGGGLSGPYQVN
+406 YDYWNGLSGPYQVN

-459 NGVSYKLHHKDVS
+459 NGVSYKLHHKDTS
-472 PGTGYTVTDEDK
+472 PGTGYTVTKEDK

-497 NGDRYNNAKFYYTR
+497 NGSDYDNARFYYTR

-542 PAAPAGKEGYIFAGW
+542 PTAPAGKEGYIFAGW

-607 VGIPHGT
+607 AGIPHGT

-712 LSAEAAAPDYYPGS
+712 LSAEASAPDYYPGS

-826 ASDTPYRVET
+826 AADTPYRVET

-856 GTTGTTVSVTEND
+856 GTTGTPVSVTEKD
-869 KLPKSTAYVFDEGYA
+869 KLSRSTAYVFDEGYA

-927 QTGWLVIGSTLTA
+927 QTGRLVIGSTLTA
-940 NAASDLYA
+940 NAAADLYA
-948 EYAAATVYVYD
+948 EYAAATVNVYD

-1059 TLTVTQAE
+1059 T
-1067 EAVVEVRGG
+1067 
-1076 TDTVVYNG
+1076 
-1084 SEQSVEG
+1084 
-1091 WEIESNPA
+1091 
-1099 DAIVTLKEGKR
+1099 
-1110 ARAAGTDVNTYYMG
+1110 
-1124 LTAED
+1124 
-1129 FTAVS
+1129 
-1134 PNYKT
+1134 
-1139 VTVRYTD
+1139 
-1146 GWLKITPIT
+1146 
-1155 DEVTVTITGNTD
+1155 
-1167 TVVYN
+1167 
-1172 GTEQSVTGYTTDVGE
+1172 
-1187 KTIDVTLNQSGKD
+1187 
-1200 TAKGTNAGKYMMG
+1200 
-1213 LTVADFTVTSR
+1213 
-1224 NYSNIRVVVVDGWLE
+1224 
-1239 ITPITDEVEV
+1239 
-1249 KVYGNTNTVV
+1249 
-1259 YNGTEQKVEGYTVDA
+1259 
-1274 TLDPTI
+1274 
-1280 TVSLA
+1280 
-1285 EGSKAEAKGTDV
+1285 
-1297 NKYMM
+1297 
-1302 GLTAADFVA
+1302 
-1311 ASANYT
+1311 
-1317 NLKVTVADGW
+1317 
-1327 LEITPITDEVEVKV
+1327 
-1341 YGNTSTVVYNG
+1341 
-1352 TEQKVEGYTVDATLD
+1352 
-1367 PTITVSLAEGSKAE
+1367 
-1381 AKGTDVNKYMMGLT
+1381 
-1395 AADFVAASAN
+1395 
-1405 YTNLKI
+1405 
-1411 TVVDG
+1411 
-1416 WLEITP
+1416 
-1422 VTGEIT
+1422 
-1428 VTITGNTDT
+1428 
-1437 VVYNGTEQSVTGY
+1437 
-1450 TTDVGEKAID
+1450 
-1460 VTLNQS
+1460 
-1466 GKDTAKGTNVGKYM
+1466 
-1480 MGLTVADF
+1480 
-1488 TVTSGNY
+1488 
-1495 SNIRVV
+1495 
-1501 VVDGWLEITP
+1501 
-1511 ASIEQY
+1511 
-1517 ATLTPQNVSKYYDG
+1517 
-1531 TPLAAGTAT
+1531 
-1540 AADSNGGELL
+1540 
-1550 VEYSVDGETWVTD
+1550 
-1563 PASITA
+1563 
-1569 LNVSDSKTLQVR
+1569 
-1581 ASGSNYAGYLTGTQ
+1581 
-1595 KVTINRRP
+1595 
-1603 VTLTSATAEKVYDG
+1603 
-1617 TPLTDGTVTVSEMG
+1617 
-1631 FVQGEGADYSVT
+1631 
-1643 GSQLHKGFSTN
+1643 
-1654 AFTYTLHENTLE
+1654 
-1666 ENYLIKTVSGTLTVT
+1666 
-1681 ARPLTITAGSASK
+1681 
-1694 QYDGTPLTRNSYTSE
+1694 
-1709 GLAAGDAIQTVT
+1709 
-1721 VTGTI
+1721 
-1726 TYTGSVPNVPSDAVI
+1726 
-1741 HNGAGEDVTGDYEI
+1741 
-1755 TYNNGTLTITV
+1755 
-1766 NEKILKVEANSNSWK
+1766 
-1781 YDGEKHRDGG
+1781 
-1791 YTVIYD
+1791 
-1797 GVSYTVAA
+1797 
-1805 GDSLTLPTGDKVT
+1805 
-1818 VTITAVVKNVS
+1818 
-1829 DTAAGNNAIVKL
+1829 
-1841 DLQHADQYKI
+1841 
-1851 KEEKDGTLTIT
+1851 
-1862 ARELTLTSGSDEKEY
+1862 
-1877 DGTPLTSKVVDITGD
+1877 
-1892 GFVKGEGA
+1892 
-1900 QFDVTGSQTEAG
+1900 
-1912 ESDNTFTYTLNRNT
+1912 
-1926 LAENYEITPV
+1926 
-1936 LGSLTVTRRGAGEK
+1936 LTVTRRGAGEK

-2057 QPHGYVGHNAS
+2057 QPHGYVGHTAS

-2090 YEAMIDVSDAVIVDA
+2090 HETMIDVSDAVIVDA

-2110 TRNYAITYIFGNLR
+2110 TRNYAITYIFGDLR

-2149 PHGQNGFDTDYLAP
+2149 PHGQNGIDTDYLAP

-2226 ITGNHDRVHYDGA
+2226 ITGNHDRVHYDGE

-2286 NLNENLTNVKF
+2286 NLNETLANVKF
-2297 VVTDGYL
+2297 VVTAGYL
-2304 DIYTKKFMV
+2304 EIYTKKFMV

-2516 TTAINVDIEAAA
+2516 TTAINMDIEAAA

>member
-68 EQTPV
+68 EETPV

-162 TNGAVVATR
+162 TSGAVVATR

-196 WLLNGT
+196 WLLNGIP
-202 TVDSVTLDG
+202 VDSVTLDG

-284 GWKAGNASYTVIHFL
+284 GWKAGTASYTVIHFL
-299 ENADDNGYS
+299 ENADDDGYS

-406 YSYGGGLSGPYQVN
+406 YDYWNGLSGPYQVN

-435 TGSGSETAYYYV
+435 TDSGSETAYYYV

-459 NGVSYKLHHKDVS
+459 NGVSYKLHHKDTS

-497 NGDRYNNAKFYYTR
+497 NGNGYNNARFYYTR

-536 ADAEYT
+536 ANAEYT
-542 PAAPAGKEGYIFAGW
+542 PTAPAGKEGYIFAGW

-607 VGIPHGT
+607 AGIPHGT

-712 LSAEAAAPDYYPGS
+712 LSAEASAPDYYPGS

-826 ASDTPYRVET
+826 AADTPYRVET

-856 GTTGTTVSVTEND
+856 GTTGTTVSVTEKD
-869 KLPKSTAYVFDEGYA
+869 KLSRSTDYVFDEGYA

-902 YFKLNTAPYT
+902 HFKLNTAPYT

-927 QTGWLVIGSTLTA
+927 QTGRLVIGSTLTA
-940 NAASDLYA
+940 NAAADLYA

-1091 WEIESNPA
+1091 WVIESNPA

-1187 KTIDVTLNQSGKD
+1187 K
-1200 TAKGTNAGKYMMG
+1200 
-1213 LTVADFTVTSR
+1213 
-1224 NYSNIRVVVVDGWLE
+1224 
-1239 ITPITDEVEV
+1239 
-1249 KVYGNTNTVV
+1249 
-1259 YNGTEQKVEGYTVDA
+1259 
-1274 TLDPTI
+1274 
-1280 TVSLA
+1280 
-1285 EGSKAEAKGTDV
+1285 
-1297 NKYMM
+1297 
-1302 GLTAADFVA
+1302 
-1311 ASANYT
+1311 
-1317 NLKVTVADGW
+1317 
-1327 LEITPITDEVEVKV
+1327 
-1341 YGNTSTVVYNG
+1341 
-1352 TEQKVEGYTVDATLD
+1352 
-1367 PTITVSLAEGSKAE
+1367 
-1381 AKGTDVNKYMMGLT
+1381 
-1395 AADFVAASAN
+1395 
-1405 YTNLKI
+1405 
-1411 TVVDG
+1411 
-1416 WLEITP
+1416 
-1422 VTGEIT
+1422 
-1428 VTITGNTDT
+1428 
-1437 VVYNGTEQSVTGY
+1437 
-1450 TTDVGEKAID
+1450 AID

-1501 VVDGWLEITP
+1501 VVDGWLEITS
-1511 ASIEQY
+1511 ASVEQY
-1517 ATLTPQNVSKYYDG
+1517 ATLTPQDVSKYYDG

-1563 PASITA
+1563 PAGITA

-1631 FVQGEGADYSVT
+1631 FAQGEGADYSVT
-1643 GSQLHKGFSTN
+1643 GSQLHKGFSAN

-1666 ENYLIKTVSGTLTVT
+1666 ENYLIKTVPGTLTVT

-1781 YDGEKHRDGG
+1781 YDGENHRDGG

-1862 ARELTLTSGSDEKEY
+1862 ARKLTLTSGSDEKEY
-1877 DGTPLTSKVVDITGD
+1877 DGTPLTSKVVDVTGD

-1958 YTVEYDGRFHGANGY
+1958 YNVEYDGRFHGANGY

-2057 QPHGYVGHNAS
+2057 QPHGYVGHTAS

-2090 YEAMIDVSDAVIVDA
+2090 HETMIDVSDAVIVDA

-2110 TRNYAITYIFGNLR
+2110 TRNYAINYIFGDLR

-2149 PHGQNGFDTDYLAP
+2149 PHGQNGIDTDYLAP

-2226 ITGNHDRVHYDGA
+2226 ITGNHDRVHYDGE

-2286 NLNENLTNVKF
+2286 NLNENLVNVKF

-2304 DIYTKKFMV
+2304 EIYTKKFMV

>member
-1 MRNAL
+1 MQHGKKKKEEQTMRNAL

-55 SPASAPSEQESIK
+55 SPASAPLEQESIK

-202 TVDSVTLDG
+202 PVDSVTLNG

-284 GWKAGNASYTVIHFL
+284 GWKAGTASYTVIHFL

-435 TGSGSETAYYYV
+435 TDSGSETAYYYV

-459 NGVSYKLHHKDVS
+459 NGVSYKLHHKDTS

-490 TYKEGTR
+490 TYKEGTN
-497 NGDRYNNAKFYYTR
+497 NGGRYNNAKFYYTR

-542 PAAPAGKEGYIFAGW
+542 PTAPAGKEGYIFAGW
-557 YDNEQGEG
+557 YDNEKGEG

-607 VGIPHGT
+607 AGIPHGT

-669 DANGGTG
+669 NANGGTG

-777 YDTTGLPAR
+777 YDTTGLPAW

-826 ASDTPYRVET
+826 AADTPYRVET

-856 GTTGTTVSVTEND
+856 GTTGTTVSVTEKD
-869 KLPKSTAYVFDEGYA
+869 KLSRSTAYVFDEGYA

-927 QTGWLVIGSTLTA
+927 QTGRLVIGSTLTA
-940 NAASDLYA
+940 NAAADLYA

-1076 TDTVVYNG
+1076 TDTVAYNG

-1091 WEIESNPA
+1091 WVIESNPA

-1187 KTIDVTLNQSGKD
+1187 K
-1200 TAKGTNAGKYMMG
+1200 
-1213 LTVADFTVTSR
+1213 
-1224 NYSNIRVVVVDGWLE
+1224 
-1239 ITPITDEVEV
+1239 
-1249 KVYGNTNTVV
+1249 
-1259 YNGTEQKVEGYTVDA
+1259 
-1274 TLDPTI
+1274 
-1280 TVSLA
+1280 
-1285 EGSKAEAKGTDV
+1285 
-1297 NKYMM
+1297 
-1302 GLTAADFVA
+1302 
-1311 ASANYT
+1311 
-1317 NLKVTVADGW
+1317 
-1327 LEITPITDEVEVKV
+1327 
-1341 YGNTSTVVYNG
+1341 
-1352 TEQKVEGYTVDATLD
+1352 
-1367 PTITVSLAEGSKAE
+1367 
-1381 AKGTDVNKYMMGLT
+1381 
-1395 AADFVAASAN
+1395 
-1405 YTNLKI
+1405 
-1411 TVVDG
+1411 
-1416 WLEITP
+1416 
-1422 VTGEIT
+1422 
-1428 VTITGNTDT
+1428 
-1437 VVYNGTEQSVTGY
+1437 
-1450 TTDVGEKAID
+1450 AID

-1511 ASIEQY
+1511 ASVEQY
-1517 ATLTPQNVSKYYDG
+1517 ATLTPQDVSKYYDG

-1563 PASITA
+1563 PAGITA

-1631 FVQGEGADYSVT
+1631 FAQGEGADYSVT
-1643 GSQLHKGFSTN
+1643 GSQFHKGFSAN

-1666 ENYLIKTVSGTLTVT
+1666 ENYLIKTVPGTLTVT

-1709 GLAAGDAIQTVT
+1709 ALAAGDAIQTVT

-1781 YDGEKHRDGG
+1781 YDGENHRDGG

-1862 ARELTLTSGSDEKEY
+1862 ARKLTLTSGSDEKEY
-1877 DGTPLTSKVVDITGD
+1877 DGTPLTSKVVDVTGD

-1958 YTVEYDGRFHGANGY
+1958 YTVEYDDRFHGANGY

-2057 QPHGYVGHNAS
+2057 QPHGYVGHTAS

-2090 YEAMIDVSDAVIVDA
+2090 YETMIDVSDAVIVDA

-2149 PHGQNGFDTDYLAP
+2149 PHGQNGIDTDYLAP

-2226 ITGNHDRVHYDGA
+2226 ITGNHDRVHYDGE

-2246 TVDIDTALY
+2246 TVDINTALY

-2286 NLNENLTNVKF
+2286 NLNENFANVKF

>member
-1 MRNAL
+1 
-6 SKVTAWVLT
+6 
-15 FMMLFT
+15 
-21 ALPVNIIAEGVQPQG
+21 
-36 IVEERSVD
+36 
-44 VPAPQQNEEEV
+44 
-55 SPASAPSEQESIK
+55 
-68 EQTPV
+68 
-73 EPQSVIPDDAFY
+73 
-85 RTYVFMAEEQEVAR
+85 
-99 QIVKNGDT
+99 
-107 LLQPAAPAKEGYRF
+107 
-121 DGWYAGESRFTGFGV
+121 
-136 VTGIT
+136 
-141 ATETVTLTAAFT
+141 
-153 DVFYVFFKN
+153 
-162 TNGAVVATR
+162 
-171 SGRNG
+171 
-176 ETISTSGV
+176 
-184 SFPVAGDEAITG
+184 
-196 WLLNGT
+196 
-202 TVDSVTLDG
+202 
-211 ADVTL
+211 
-216 TAQVSKGF
+216 
-224 WITFDSKGGSYVAPA
+224 
-239 FYAQGQTAAAPA
+239 
-251 APARPGY
+251 
-258 VFNGW
+258 
-263 FTEAGAAAD
+263 
-272 FAAIAENTTLVA
+272 
-284 GWKAGNASYTVIHFL
+284 
-299 ENADDNGYS
+299 
-308 SKDIETRTGATGSQ
+308 
-322 TAAAAKS
+322 
-329 YTGFTAQTI
+329 
-338 TQATIAGDGSTIV
+338 
-351 KVYYTR
+351 
-357 NVYEVKFYNRQ
+357 
-368 SNRWVENTSLRITA
+368 
-382 KHGANISDKWPTYN
+382 
-396 GSSTWSTTGS
+396 
-406 YSYGGGLSGPYQVN
+406 
-420 IQTMPLGG
+420 MPLGG

-435 TGSGSETAYYYV
+435 TDSGSETAYYYV

-459 NGVSYKLHHKDVS
+459 NGVSYKLHHKDTS
-472 PGTGYTVTDEDK
+472 PGTGYTVTKEDK

-497 NGDRYNNAKFYYTR
+497 NGSDYDNARFYYTR

-536 ADAEYT
+536 ADADYT
-542 PAAPAGKEGYIFAGW
+542 PTAPAGKEGYIFAGW

-607 VGIPHGT
+607 AGIPHGI

-712 LSAEAAAPDYYPGS
+712 LSAEASAPDYYPGS

-826 ASDTPYRVET
+826 AADTPYRVET

-856 GTTGTTVSVTEND
+856 GTTGTPVSVTEKD
-869 KLPKSTAYVFDEGYA
+869 KLSRSTAYVFDEGYA

-927 QTGWLVIGSTLTA
+927 QTGRLVIGSTLTA
-940 NAASDLYA
+940 NAAADLYA
-948 EYAAATVYVYD
+948 EYAAATVNVYD

-1059 TLTVTQAE
+1059 TLTVT
-1067 EAVVEVRGG
+1067 
-1076 TDTVVYNG
+1076 
-1084 SEQSVEG
+1084 
-1091 WEIESNPA
+1091 
-1099 DAIVTLKEGKR
+1099 
-1110 ARAAGTDVNTYYMG
+1110 
-1124 LTAED
+1124 
-1129 FTAVS
+1129 
-1134 PNYKT
+1134 
-1139 VTVRYTD
+1139 
-1146 GWLKITPIT
+1146 
-1155 DEVTVTITGNTD
+1155 
-1167 TVVYN
+1167 
-1172 GTEQSVTGYTTDVGE
+1172 
-1187 KTIDVTLNQSGKD
+1187 
-1200 TAKGTNAGKYMMG
+1200 
-1213 LTVADFTVTSR
+1213 
-1224 NYSNIRVVVVDGWLE
+1224 
-1239 ITPITDEVEV
+1239 
-1249 KVYGNTNTVV
+1249 
-1259 YNGTEQKVEGYTVDA
+1259 
-1274 TLDPTI
+1274 
-1280 TVSLA
+1280 
-1285 EGSKAEAKGTDV
+1285 
-1297 NKYMM
+1297 
-1302 GLTAADFVA
+1302 
-1311 ASANYT
+1311 
-1317 NLKVTVADGW
+1317 
-1327 LEITPITDEVEVKV
+1327 
-1341 YGNTSTVVYNG
+1341 
-1352 TEQKVEGYTVDATLD
+1352 
-1367 PTITVSLAEGSKAE
+1367 
-1381 AKGTDVNKYMMGLT
+1381 
-1395 AADFVAASAN
+1395 
-1405 YTNLKI
+1405 
-1411 TVVDG
+1411 
-1416 WLEITP
+1416 
-1422 VTGEIT
+1422 
-1428 VTITGNTDT
+1428 
-1437 VVYNGTEQSVTGY
+1437 
-1450 TTDVGEKAID
+1450 
-1460 VTLNQS
+1460 
-1466 GKDTAKGTNVGKYM
+1466 
-1480 MGLTVADF
+1480 
-1488 TVTSGNY
+1488 
-1495 SNIRVV
+1495 
-1501 VVDGWLEITP
+1501 
-1511 ASIEQY
+1511 
-1517 ATLTPQNVSKYYDG
+1517 
-1531 TPLAAGTAT
+1531 
-1540 AADSNGGELL
+1540 
-1550 VEYSVDGETWVTD
+1550 
-1563 PASITA
+1563 
-1569 LNVSDSKTLQVR
+1569 
-1581 ASGSNYAGYLTGTQ
+1581 
-1595 KVTINRRP
+1595 
-1603 VTLTSATAEKVYDG
+1603 
-1617 TPLTDGTVTVSEMG
+1617 
-1631 FVQGEGADYSVT
+1631 
-1643 GSQLHKGFSTN
+1643 
-1654 AFTYTLHENTLE
+1654 
-1666 ENYLIKTVSGTLTVT
+1666 
-1681 ARPLTITAGSASK
+1681 
-1694 QYDGTPLTRNSYTSE
+1694 
-1709 GLAAGDAIQTVT
+1709 
-1721 VTGTI
+1721 
-1726 TYTGSVPNVPSDAVI
+1726 
-1741 HNGAGEDVTGDYEI
+1741 
-1755 TYNNGTLTITV
+1755 
-1766 NEKILKVEANSNSWK
+1766 
-1781 YDGEKHRDGG
+1781 
-1791 YTVIYD
+1791 
-1797 GVSYTVAA
+1797 
-1805 GDSLTLPTGDKVT
+1805 
-1818 VTITAVVKNVS
+1818 
-1829 DTAAGNNAIVKL
+1829 
-1841 DLQHADQYKI
+1841 
-1851 KEEKDGTLTIT
+1851 
-1862 ARELTLTSGSDEKEY
+1862 
-1877 DGTPLTSKVVDITGD
+1877 
-1892 GFVKGEGA
+1892 
-1900 QFDVTGSQTEAG
+1900 
-1912 ESDNTFTYTLNRNT
+1912 
-1926 LAENYEITPV
+1926 
-1936 LGSLTVTRRGAGEK
+1936 RRGAGEK

-2015 NDVTHNYV
+2015 NDVTHNYE

-2057 QPHGYVGHNAS
+2057 QPHGYVGHTAS

-2090 YEAMIDVSDAVIVDA
+2090 YETMIDVSDAVIVDA

-2139 RDNTVEYDGQ
+2139 RDNTVEYDDQ
-2149 PHGQNGFDTDYLAP
+2149 PHGQNGIDTDYLAP

-2286 NLNENLTNVKF
+2286 NLNENLANVKF

-2304 DIYTKKFMV
+2304 EIYTKKFMV

>member
-196 WLLNGT
+196 WLLNGIP
-202 TVDSVTLDG
+202 VDSVTLDG

-272 FAAIAENTTLVA
+272 FAAITENTTLVA
-284 GWKAGNASYTVIHFL
+284 GWKAGTASYTVIHFL
-299 ENADDNGYS
+299 ENADDDGYS

-357 NVYEVKFYNRQ
+357 NVYEVKFY
-368 SNRWVENTSLRITA
+368 SNSGWISESQEYTSLRITA
-382 KHGANISDKWPTYN
+382 KYGANISDKWPTYN
-396 GSSTWSTTGS
+396 GSNSWATSD
-406 YSYGGGLSGPYQVN
+406 GGNTYQVN

-428 ASFYGPK
+428 TSFYGPK
-435 TGSGSETAYYYV
+435 TGSGSETAYYYT
-447 EVLPGESGGQTY
+447 EILPGESGDVTR
-459 NGVSYKLHHKDVS
+459 NGVTYKLHHKDTS
-472 PGTGYTVTDEDK
+472 PGTGYTVTKEDK

-497 NGDRYNNAKFYYTR
+497 NGSDYDNARFYYTR

-542 PAAPAGKEGYIFAGW
+542 PTAPAGKEGYIFAGW

-607 VGIPHGT
+607 AGIPHGT

-712 LSAEAAAPDYYPGS
+712 LSAEASAPDYYPGS

-826 ASDTPYRVET
+826 AADTPYRVET

-856 GTTGTTVSVTEND
+856 GTTGTPVSVTEKD
-869 KLPKSTAYVFDEGYA
+869 KLSSSTDYVFDEGYA

-927 QTGWLVIGSTLTA
+927 QTGRLVIGSTLTA
-940 NAASDLYA
+940 NAAADLYA
-948 EYAAATVYVYD
+948 EYAAATVNVYD

-1091 WEIESNPA
+1091 WVIESNPA

-1155 DEVTVTITGNTD
+1155 DEV
-1167 TVVYN
+1167 
-1172 GTEQSVTGYTTDVGE
+1172 
-1187 KTIDVTLNQSGKD
+1187 
-1200 TAKGTNAGKYMMG
+1200 
-1213 LTVADFTVTSR
+1213 
-1224 NYSNIRVVVVDGWLE
+1224 
-1239 ITPITDEVEV
+1239 
-1249 KVYGNTNTVV
+1249 
-1259 YNGTEQKVEGYTVDA
+1259 
-1274 TLDPTI
+1274 
-1280 TVSLA
+1280 
-1285 EGSKAEAKGTDV
+1285 
-1297 NKYMM
+1297 
-1302 GLTAADFVA
+1302 
-1311 ASANYT
+1311 
-1317 NLKVTVADGW
+1317 
-1327 LEITPITDEVEVKV
+1327 
-1341 YGNTSTVVYNG
+1341 
-1352 TEQKVEGYTVDATLD
+1352 
-1367 PTITVSLAEGSKAE
+1367 
-1381 AKGTDVNKYMMGLT
+1381 
-1395 AADFVAASAN
+1395 
-1405 YTNLKI
+1405 
-1411 TVVDG
+1411 
-1416 WLEITP
+1416 
-1422 VTGEIT
+1422 T

-1517 ATLTPQNVSKYYDG
+1517 ATLTPQDVSKYYDG

-1563 PASITA
+1563 PAGITA

-1631 FVQGEGADYSVT
+1631 FAQGEGADYSVT
-1643 GSQLHKGFSTN
+1643 GSQLHKGFSAN

-1666 ENYLIKTVSGTLTVT
+1666 ENYLIKTVPGTLTVT

-1694 QYDGTPLTRNSYTSE
+1694 QYDGTPLARNSYTSE

-1781 YDGEKHRDGG
+1781 YDGENHRDGG

-1862 ARELTLTSGSDEKEY
+1862 ARKLTLTSGSDEKEY
-1877 DGTPLTSKVVDITGD
+1877 DGTPLTSKVVDVTGD

-2057 QPHGYVGHNAS
+2057 QPHGYVGHTAS

-2090 YEAMIDVSDAVIVDA
+2090 YETMIDVSDAVIVDA

-2149 PHGQNGFDTDYLAP
+2149 PHGQNGIDTDYLAP

-2226 ITGNHDRVHYDGA
+2226 ITGNHDRVHYDGE

-2286 NLNENLTNVKF
+2286 NLNENLANVKF

-2304 DIYTKKFMV
+2304 EIYTKKFMV

>member
-1 MRNAL
+1 M
-6 SKVTAWVLT
+6 
-15 FMMLFT
+15 
-21 ALPVNIIAEGVQPQG
+21 
-36 IVEERSVD
+36 
-44 VPAPQQNEEEV
+44 
-55 SPASAPSEQESIK
+55 
-68 EQTPV
+68 
-73 EPQSVIPDDAFY
+73 
-85 RTYVFMAEEQEVAR
+85 
-99 QIVKNGDT
+99 
-107 LLQPAAPAKEGYRF
+107 
-121 DGWYAGESRFTGFGV
+121 

-196 WLLNGT
+196 WLLNGIP
-202 TVDSVTLDG
+202 VDSVTLDG

-272 FAAIAENTTLVA
+272 FAAITENTTLVA
-284 GWKAGNASYTVIHFL
+284 GWKAGTASYTVIHFL
-299 ENADDNGYS
+299 ENADDDGYS

-357 NVYEVKFYNRQ
+357 NVYEVKFY
-368 SNRWVENTSLRITA
+368 SNSGWISESQEYTSLRITA
-382 KHGANISDKWPTYN
+382 KYGANISDKWPTYN
-396 GSSTWSTTGS
+396 GSNSWATSD
-406 YSYGGGLSGPYQVN
+406 GGNTYQVN

-428 ASFYGPK
+428 TSFYGPK
-435 TGSGSETAYYYV
+435 TGSGSETAYYYT
-447 EVLPGESGGQTY
+447 EILPGESGDVTR
-459 NGVSYKLHHKDVS
+459 NGVTYKLHHKDTS
-472 PGTGYTVTDEDK
+472 PGTGYTVTKEDK

-497 NGDRYNNAKFYYTR
+497 NGSDYDNARFYYTR

-542 PAAPAGKEGYIFAGW
+542 PTAPAGKEGYIFAGW

-607 VGIPHGT
+607 AGIPHGT

-712 LSAEAAAPDYYPGS
+712 LSAEASAPDYYPGS

-826 ASDTPYRVET
+826 AADTPYRVET

-856 GTTGTTVSVTEND
+856 GTTGTPVSVTEKD
-869 KLPKSTAYVFDEGYA
+869 KLSRSTAYVFDEGYA

-927 QTGWLVIGSTLTA
+927 QTGRLVIGSTLTA
-940 NAASDLYA
+940 NAAADLYA
-948 EYAAATVYVYD
+948 EYAAATVNVYD

-1059 TLTVTQAE
+1059 T
-1067 EAVVEVRGG
+1067 
-1076 TDTVVYNG
+1076 
-1084 SEQSVEG
+1084 
-1091 WEIESNPA
+1091 
-1099 DAIVTLKEGKR
+1099 
-1110 ARAAGTDVNTYYMG
+1110 
-1124 LTAED
+1124 
-1129 FTAVS
+1129 
-1134 PNYKT
+1134 
-1139 VTVRYTD
+1139 
-1146 GWLKITPIT
+1146 
-1155 DEVTVTITGNTD
+1155 
-1167 TVVYN
+1167 
-1172 GTEQSVTGYTTDVGE
+1172 
-1187 KTIDVTLNQSGKD
+1187 
-1200 TAKGTNAGKYMMG
+1200 
-1213 LTVADFTVTSR
+1213 
-1224 NYSNIRVVVVDGWLE
+1224 
-1239 ITPITDEVEV
+1239 
-1249 KVYGNTNTVV
+1249 
-1259 YNGTEQKVEGYTVDA
+1259 
-1274 TLDPTI
+1274 
-1280 TVSLA
+1280 
-1285 EGSKAEAKGTDV
+1285 
-1297 NKYMM
+1297 
-1302 GLTAADFVA
+1302 
-1311 ASANYT
+1311 
-1317 NLKVTVADGW
+1317 
-1327 LEITPITDEVEVKV
+1327 
-1341 YGNTSTVVYNG
+1341 
-1352 TEQKVEGYTVDATLD
+1352 
-1367 PTITVSLAEGSKAE
+1367 
-1381 AKGTDVNKYMMGLT
+1381 
-1395 AADFVAASAN
+1395 
-1405 YTNLKI
+1405 
-1411 TVVDG
+1411 
-1416 WLEITP
+1416 
-1422 VTGEIT
+1422 
-1428 VTITGNTDT
+1428 
-1437 VVYNGTEQSVTGY
+1437 
-1450 TTDVGEKAID
+1450 
-1460 VTLNQS
+1460 
-1466 GKDTAKGTNVGKYM
+1466 
-1480 MGLTVADF
+1480 
-1488 TVTSGNY
+1488 
-1495 SNIRVV
+1495 
-1501 VVDGWLEITP
+1501 
-1511 ASIEQY
+1511 
-1517 ATLTPQNVSKYYDG
+1517 
-1531 TPLAAGTAT
+1531 
-1540 AADSNGGELL
+1540 
-1550 VEYSVDGETWVTD
+1550 
-1563 PASITA
+1563 
-1569 LNVSDSKTLQVR
+1569 
-1581 ASGSNYAGYLTGTQ
+1581 
-1595 KVTINRRP
+1595 
-1603 VTLTSATAEKVYDG
+1603 
-1617 TPLTDGTVTVSEMG
+1617 
-1631 FVQGEGADYSVT
+1631 
-1643 GSQLHKGFSTN
+1643 
-1654 AFTYTLHENTLE
+1654 
-1666 ENYLIKTVSGTLTVT
+1666 
-1681 ARPLTITAGSASK
+1681 
-1694 QYDGTPLTRNSYTSE
+1694 
-1709 GLAAGDAIQTVT
+1709 
-1721 VTGTI
+1721 
-1726 TYTGSVPNVPSDAVI
+1726 
-1741 HNGAGEDVTGDYEI
+1741 
-1755 TYNNGTLTITV
+1755 
-1766 NEKILKVEANSNSWK
+1766 
-1781 YDGEKHRDGG
+1781 
-1791 YTVIYD
+1791 
-1797 GVSYTVAA
+1797 
-1805 GDSLTLPTGDKVT
+1805 
-1818 VTITAVVKNVS
+1818 
-1829 DTAAGNNAIVKL
+1829 
-1841 DLQHADQYKI
+1841 
-1851 KEEKDGTLTIT
+1851 
-1862 ARELTLTSGSDEKEY
+1862 
-1877 DGTPLTSKVVDITGD
+1877 
-1892 GFVKGEGA
+1892 
-1900 QFDVTGSQTEAG
+1900 
-1912 ESDNTFTYTLNRNT
+1912 
-1926 LAENYEITPV
+1926 
-1936 LGSLTVTRRGAGEK
+1936 LTVTRRGAGEK

-2057 QPHGYVGHNAS
+2057 QPHGYVGHTAS

-2105 KGNDV
+2105 NGNDV

-2183 ALLYPYDA
+2183 DLMYPHDA

-2212 TLEITPYAGEVVVT
+2212 TLEITLYAGEVVVT

-2246 TVDIDTALY
+2246 TVDINTALY

-2286 NLNENLTNVKF
+2286 NLNENFANVKF

>member
-73 EPQSVIPDDAFY
+73 EPQSVIPDDAF
-85 RTYVFMAEEQEVAR
+85 VFMAEEQEVAR

-162 TNGAVVATR
+162 TSGAVVATR

-196 WLLNGT
+196 WLLNGIP
-202 TVDSVTLDG
+202 VDSVTLDG

-299 ENADDNGYS
+299 ENADDDGYS
-308 SKDIETRTGATGSQ
+308 FKDIETRTGATGSQ

-368 SNRWVENTSLRITA
+368 SDRWVENTSLRITA

-406 YSYGGGLSGPYQVN
+406 YDYWNGLSGPYQVN

-435 TGSGSETAYYYV
+435 TDSGSETAYYYV

-459 NGVSYKLHHKDVS
+459 NGVSYKLHHKDTS

-490 TYKEGTR
+490 TYKEGTN
-497 NGDRYNNAKFYYTR
+497 NGGRYNNARFYYTR

-542 PAAPAGKEGYIFAGW
+542 PTAPAGKEGYIFAGW

-607 VGIPHGT
+607 AGIPHGT

-656 ARVGSLNA
+656 ARVGSLSA

-741 GVKENTVSLTYHSNF
+741 
-756 GTDATYTVEAL
+756 
-767 AVNGRVEVLS
+767 
-777 YDTTGLPAR
+777 
-786 QGYNFL
+786 
-792 GWSTSASGSVS
+792 
-803 FAPGSSLRVNAGGSN
+803 
-818 DLYAVWEP
+818 EP
-826 ASDTPYRVET
+826 AADTPYRVET

-856 GTTGTTVSVTEND
+856 GTTGTTVSVTKND

-927 QTGWLVIGSTLTA
+927 QTGRLVIGSTLTA
-940 NAASDLYA
+940 NAAADLYA

-1091 WEIESNPA
+1091 WVIESNPA

-1146 GWLKITPIT
+1146 GWL
-1155 DEVTVTITGNTD
+1155 
-1167 TVVYN
+1167 
-1172 GTEQSVTGYTTDVGE
+1172 
-1187 KTIDVTLNQSGKD
+1187 
-1200 TAKGTNAGKYMMG
+1200 
-1213 LTVADFTVTSR
+1213 
-1224 NYSNIRVVVVDGWLE
+1224 
-1239 ITPITDEVEV
+1239 
-1249 KVYGNTNTVV
+1249 
-1259 YNGTEQKVEGYTVDA
+1259 
-1274 TLDPTI
+1274 
-1280 TVSLA
+1280 
-1285 EGSKAEAKGTDV
+1285 
-1297 NKYMM
+1297 
-1302 GLTAADFVA
+1302 
-1311 ASANYT
+1311 
-1317 NLKVTVADGW
+1317 
-1327 LEITPITDEVEVKV
+1327 
-1341 YGNTSTVVYNG
+1341 
-1352 TEQKVEGYTVDATLD
+1352 
-1367 PTITVSLAEGSKAE
+1367 
-1381 AKGTDVNKYMMGLT
+1381 
-1395 AADFVAASAN
+1395 
-1405 YTNLKI
+1405 
-1411 TVVDG
+1411 
-1416 WLEITP
+1416 EITP

-1437 VVYNGTEQSVTGY
+1437 VVYNGSEQSVTGY

-1517 ATLTPQNVSKYYDG
+1517 ATLTPQDVSKYYDG

-1563 PASITA
+1563 PAGITA

-1631 FVQGEGADYSVT
+1631 FAQGEGADYSVT
-1643 GSQLHKGFSTN
+1643 GSQFHKGFSAN

-1666 ENYLIKTVSGTLTVT
+1666 ENYLIKTVPGTLTVT

-1781 YDGEKHRDGG
+1781 YDGENHRDGG

-1862 ARELTLTSGSDEKEY
+1862 ARKLTLTSGSDEKEY
-1877 DGTPLTSKVVDITGD
+1877 DGTPLTSKVVDVTGD

-2057 QPHGYVGHNAS
+2057 QPHGYVGHTAS

-2075 VQSVESSFTATEAGY
+2075 VQSVESSFTATEVGY
-2090 YEAMIDVSDAVIVDA
+2090 YETMIDVSDAVIVDA

-2124 ITKRGAGERKVLIIA
+2124 INKRGAGERKVLIIA

-2149 PHGQNGFDTDYLAP
+2149 PHGQNGIDTDYLAP

-2226 ITGNHDRVHYDGA
+2226 ITGNHDRVHYDGE

-2304 DIYTKKFMV
+2304 EIYTKKFMV

>member
-1 MRNAL
+1 M
-6 SKVTAWVLT
+6 
-15 FMMLFT
+15 
-21 ALPVNIIAEGVQPQG
+21 
-36 IVEERSVD
+36 
-44 VPAPQQNEEEV
+44 
-55 SPASAPSEQESIK
+55 
-68 EQTPV
+68 
-73 EPQSVIPDDAFY
+73 
-85 RTYVFMAEEQEVAR
+85 
-99 QIVKNGDT
+99 
-107 LLQPAAPAKEGYRF
+107 
-121 DGWYAGESRFTGFGV
+121 
-136 VTGIT
+136 
-141 ATETVTLTAAFT
+141 
-153 DVFYVFFKN
+153 
-162 TNGAVVATR
+162 
-171 SGRNG
+171 
-176 ETISTSGV
+176 
-184 SFPVAGDEAITG
+184 
-196 WLLNGT
+196 
-202 TVDSVTLDG
+202 
-211 ADVTL
+211 
-216 TAQVSKGF
+216 
-224 WITFDSKGGSYVAPA
+224 
-239 FYAQGQTAAAPA
+239 
-251 APARPGY
+251 
-258 VFNGW
+258 
-263 FTEAGAAAD
+263 
-272 FAAIAENTTLVA
+272 
-284 GWKAGNASYTVIHFL
+284 IHFL

-406 YSYGGGLSGPYQVN
+406 YDYWNGLSGPYQVN

-459 NGVSYKLHHKDVS
+459 NGVSYKLHHKDTS
-472 PGTGYTVTDEDK
+472 PGTGYTVTKEDK

-497 NGDRYNNAKFYYTR
+497 NGSDYDNARFYYTR

-542 PAAPAGKEGYIFAGW
+542 PTAPAGKEGYIFAGW

-607 VGIPHGT
+607 AGIPHGT

-712 LSAEAAAPDYYPGS
+712 LSAEASAPDYYPGS

-826 ASDTPYRVET
+826 AADTPYRVET

-856 GTTGTTVSVTEND
+856 GTTGTPVSVTEKD
-869 KLPKSTAYVFDEGYA
+869 KLSRSTAYVFDEGYA

-927 QTGWLVIGSTLTA
+927 QTGRLVIGSTLTA
-940 NAASDLYA
+940 NAAADLYA
-948 EYAAATVYVYD
+948 EYAAATVNVYD

-1059 TLTVTQAE
+1059 TLTVT
-1067 EAVVEVRGG
+1067 
-1076 TDTVVYNG
+1076 
-1084 SEQSVEG
+1084 
-1091 WEIESNPA
+1091 
-1099 DAIVTLKEGKR
+1099 
-1110 ARAAGTDVNTYYMG
+1110 
-1124 LTAED
+1124 
-1129 FTAVS
+1129 
-1134 PNYKT
+1134 
-1139 VTVRYTD
+1139 
-1146 GWLKITPIT
+1146 
-1155 DEVTVTITGNTD
+1155 
-1167 TVVYN
+1167 
-1172 GTEQSVTGYTTDVGE
+1172 
-1187 KTIDVTLNQSGKD
+1187 
-1200 TAKGTNAGKYMMG
+1200 
-1213 LTVADFTVTSR
+1213 
-1224 NYSNIRVVVVDGWLE
+1224 
-1239 ITPITDEVEV
+1239 
-1249 KVYGNTNTVV
+1249 
-1259 YNGTEQKVEGYTVDA
+1259 
-1274 TLDPTI
+1274 
-1280 TVSLA
+1280 
-1285 EGSKAEAKGTDV
+1285 
-1297 NKYMM
+1297 
-1302 GLTAADFVA
+1302 
-1311 ASANYT
+1311 
-1317 NLKVTVADGW
+1317 
-1327 LEITPITDEVEVKV
+1327 
-1341 YGNTSTVVYNG
+1341 
-1352 TEQKVEGYTVDATLD
+1352 
-1367 PTITVSLAEGSKAE
+1367 
-1381 AKGTDVNKYMMGLT
+1381 
-1395 AADFVAASAN
+1395 
-1405 YTNLKI
+1405 
-1411 TVVDG
+1411 
-1416 WLEITP
+1416 
-1422 VTGEIT
+1422 
-1428 VTITGNTDT
+1428 
-1437 VVYNGTEQSVTGY
+1437 
-1450 TTDVGEKAID
+1450 
-1460 VTLNQS
+1460 
-1466 GKDTAKGTNVGKYM
+1466 
-1480 MGLTVADF
+1480 
-1488 TVTSGNY
+1488 
-1495 SNIRVV
+1495 
-1501 VVDGWLEITP
+1501 
-1511 ASIEQY
+1511 
-1517 ATLTPQNVSKYYDG
+1517 
-1531 TPLAAGTAT
+1531 
-1540 AADSNGGELL
+1540 
-1550 VEYSVDGETWVTD
+1550 
-1563 PASITA
+1563 
-1569 LNVSDSKTLQVR
+1569 
-1581 ASGSNYAGYLTGTQ
+1581 
-1595 KVTINRRP
+1595 
-1603 VTLTSATAEKVYDG
+1603 
-1617 TPLTDGTVTVSEMG
+1617 
-1631 FVQGEGADYSVT
+1631 
-1643 GSQLHKGFSTN
+1643 
-1654 AFTYTLHENTLE
+1654 
-1666 ENYLIKTVSGTLTVT
+1666 
-1681 ARPLTITAGSASK
+1681 
-1694 QYDGTPLTRNSYTSE
+1694 
-1709 GLAAGDAIQTVT
+1709 
-1721 VTGTI
+1721 
-1726 TYTGSVPNVPSDAVI
+1726 
-1741 HNGAGEDVTGDYEI
+1741 
-1755 TYNNGTLTITV
+1755 
-1766 NEKILKVEANSNSWK
+1766 
-1781 YDGEKHRDGG
+1781 
-1791 YTVIYD
+1791 
-1797 GVSYTVAA
+1797 
-1805 GDSLTLPTGDKVT
+1805 
-1818 VTITAVVKNVS
+1818 
-1829 DTAAGNNAIVKL
+1829 
-1841 DLQHADQYKI
+1841 
-1851 KEEKDGTLTIT
+1851 
-1862 ARELTLTSGSDEKEY
+1862 
-1877 DGTPLTSKVVDITGD
+1877 
-1892 GFVKGEGA
+1892 
-1900 QFDVTGSQTEAG
+1900 
-1912 ESDNTFTYTLNRNT
+1912 
-1926 LAENYEITPV
+1926 
-1936 LGSLTVTRRGAGEK
+1936 RRGAGEK

-2015 NDVTHNYV
+2015 NDVTYNYV

-2057 QPHGYVGHNAS
+2057 QPHGYVGHTAS

-2075 VQSVESSFTATEAGY
+2075 VQSVESSFTATEVGY
-2090 YEAMIDVSDAVIVDA
+2090 YETMIDVSDAVIVDA

-2149 PHGQNGFDTDYLAP
+2149 PHGQNGIDTDYLAP

-2226 ITGNHDRVHYDGA
+2226 ITGNHDRVHYDGE

-2304 DIYTKKFMV
+2304 EIYTKKFMV

>member
-1 MRNAL
+1 MQHGKKKKEEQTMRNAL

-162 TNGAVVATR
+162 TSGAVVATR

-284 GWKAGNASYTVIHFL
+284 GWKAGTASYTVIHFL
-299 ENADDNGYS
+299 ENADDDGYS

-382 KHGANISDKWPTYN
+382 KHGANISDQWPTYN
-396 GSSTWSTTGS
+396 DSSTWSTTGS
-406 YSYGGGLSGPYQVN
+406 YDYWNGLSGPYQVN

-435 TGSGSETAYYYV
+435 TDSGSETAYYYV

-459 NGVSYKLHHKDVS
+459 NGVSYKLHHKDTS

-497 NGDRYNNAKFYYTR
+497 NGNGYNNARFYYTR

-536 ADAEYT
+536 ADADYT
-542 PAAPAGKEGYIFAGW
+542 PTAPAGKEGYIFAGW

-607 VGIPHGT
+607 AGIPHGT
-614 AMENGDIPAYTPAEG
+614 AMENSDIPAYTPAEG

-777 YDTTGLPAR
+777 YDTTGLPAW

-803 FAPGSSLRVNAGGSN
+803 FAPGSSLRVNAGGNN

-826 ASDTPYRVET
+826 AADTPYRVET

-856 GTTGTTVSVTEND
+856 GTTGTTVSVTEKD
-869 KLPKSTAYVFDEGYA
+869 KLSRSTAYVFDEGYA

-927 QTGWLVIGSTLTA
+927 QTGRLVIGSTLTA
-940 NAASDLYA
+940 NAAADLYA
-948 EYAAATVYVYD
+948 EYAAATVNVYD

-1048 PAYYTLTLQPG
+1048 PAYYILTLQPG

-1091 WEIESNPA
+1091 WVIESNPA

-1146 GWLKITPIT
+1146 GWLKINPIT
-1155 DEVTVTITGNTD
+1155 DEV
-1167 TVVYN
+1167 
-1172 GTEQSVTGYTTDVGE
+1172 
-1187 KTIDVTLNQSGKD
+1187 
-1200 TAKGTNAGKYMMG
+1200 
-1213 LTVADFTVTSR
+1213 
-1224 NYSNIRVVVVDGWLE
+1224 
-1239 ITPITDEVEV
+1239 
-1249 KVYGNTNTVV
+1249 
-1259 YNGTEQKVEGYTVDA
+1259 
-1274 TLDPTI
+1274 
-1280 TVSLA
+1280 
-1285 EGSKAEAKGTDV
+1285 
-1297 NKYMM
+1297 
-1302 GLTAADFVA
+1302 
-1311 ASANYT
+1311 
-1317 NLKVTVADGW
+1317 
-1327 LEITPITDEVEVKV
+1327 
-1341 YGNTSTVVYNG
+1341 
-1352 TEQKVEGYTVDATLD
+1352 
-1367 PTITVSLAEGSKAE
+1367 
-1381 AKGTDVNKYMMGLT
+1381 
-1395 AADFVAASAN
+1395 
-1405 YTNLKI
+1405 
-1411 TVVDG
+1411 
-1416 WLEITP
+1416 
-1422 VTGEIT
+1422 T

-1517 ATLTPQNVSKYYDG
+1517 ATLTPQDVSKYYDG

-1563 PASITA
+1563 PAGITA

-1631 FVQGEGADYSVT
+1631 FAQGEGADYSVT
-1643 GSQLHKGFSTN
+1643 GSQLHKGFSAN

-1709 GLAAGDAIQTVT
+1709 ALAAGDAIQTVT

-1781 YDGEKHRDGG
+1781 YDGENHRDGG

-1862 ARELTLTSGSDEKEY
+1862 ARKLTLTSGSDEKEY
-1877 DGTPLTSKVVDITGD
+1877 DGTPLTSKVVDVTGD

-2057 QPHGYVGHNAS
+2057 QPHGYVGHTAS

-2090 YEAMIDVSDAVIVDA
+2090 HETMIDVSDAVIVDA

-2110 TRNYAITYIFGNLR
+2110 TRNYAITYIFGDLR

-2149 PHGQNGFDTDYLAP
+2149 PHGQNGIDTDYLAP

-2226 ITGNHDRVHYDGA
+2226 ITGNHDRVHYDGE

-2304 DIYTKKFMV
+2304 EIYTKKFMV

>member
-1 MRNAL
+1 M
-6 SKVTAWVLT
+6 
-15 FMMLFT
+15 
-21 ALPVNIIAEGVQPQG
+21 
-36 IVEERSVD
+36 
-44 VPAPQQNEEEV
+44 
-55 SPASAPSEQESIK
+55 
-68 EQTPV
+68 

-162 TNGAVVATR
+162 TSGAVVATR

-196 WLLNGT
+196 WLLNGIP
-202 TVDSVTLDG
+202 VDSVTLDG

-272 FAAIAENTTLVA
+272 FAAITENTTLVA

-299 ENADDNGYS
+299 ENADDDGYS

-382 KHGANISDKWPTYN
+382 KHGANISDQWPTYN

-406 YSYGGGLSGPYQVN
+406 YDYWNRLSGPYQVN

-435 TGSGSETAYYYV
+435 TDSGSETAYYYV

-459 NGVSYKLHHKDVS
+459 NGVSYKLHHKDTS

-497 NGDRYNNAKFYYTR
+497 NGNGYNNARFYYTR

-542 PAAPAGKEGYIFAGW
+542 PTAPAGKEGYIFAGW

-607 VGIPHGT
+607 AGIPHGT

-712 LSAEAAAPDYYPGS
+712 LSAEASAPDYYPGS

-826 ASDTPYRVET
+826 AADTPYRVET

-856 GTTGTTVSVTEND
+856 GTTGTTVSVTEKD
-869 KLPKSTAYVFDEGYA
+869 KLSRSTAYVFDEGYA

-902 YFKLNTAPYT
+902 HFKLNTAPYT

-927 QTGWLVIGSTLTA
+927 QTGRLVIGSTLTA
-940 NAASDLYA
+940 NAAADLYA
-948 EYAAATVYVYD
+948 EYAAATVNVYD

-1091 WEIESNPA
+1091 WVIESNPA

-1146 GWLKITPIT
+1146 GWL
-1155 DEVTVTITGNTD
+1155 
-1167 TVVYN
+1167 
-1172 GTEQSVTGYTTDVGE
+1172 
-1187 KTIDVTLNQSGKD
+1187 
-1200 TAKGTNAGKYMMG
+1200 
-1213 LTVADFTVTSR
+1213 
-1224 NYSNIRVVVVDGWLE
+1224 
-1239 ITPITDEVEV
+1239 
-1249 KVYGNTNTVV
+1249 
-1259 YNGTEQKVEGYTVDA
+1259 
-1274 TLDPTI
+1274 
-1280 TVSLA
+1280 
-1285 EGSKAEAKGTDV
+1285 
-1297 NKYMM
+1297 
-1302 GLTAADFVA
+1302 
-1311 ASANYT
+1311 
-1317 NLKVTVADGW
+1317 
-1327 LEITPITDEVEVKV
+1327 
-1341 YGNTSTVVYNG
+1341 
-1352 TEQKVEGYTVDATLD
+1352 
-1367 PTITVSLAEGSKAE
+1367 
-1381 AKGTDVNKYMMGLT
+1381 
-1395 AADFVAASAN
+1395 
-1405 YTNLKI
+1405 
-1411 TVVDG
+1411 
-1416 WLEITP
+1416 EITP

-1437 VVYNGTEQSVTGY
+1437 VVYNGTEQSITGY

-1517 ATLTPQNVSKYYDG
+1517 ATLTPQDVSKYYDG

-1563 PASITA
+1563 PAGITA

-1595 KVTINRRP
+1595 KVIINRRP

-1617 TPLTDGTVTVSEMG
+1617 TPLTDGTVIVSEMG

-1781 YDGEKHRDGG
+1781 YDGENHRDGG

-1862 ARELTLTSGSDEKEY
+1862 ARKLTLTSGSDEKEY
-1877 DGTPLTSKVVDITGD
+1877 DGTPLTSKVVDVTGD

-2057 QPHGYVGHNAS
+2057 QPHGYVGHTAS

-2075 VQSVESSFTATEAGY
+2075 VQSVESSFTATEVGY
-2090 YEAMIDVSDAVIVDA
+2090 YETMIDVSDAVIVDA

-2110 TRNYAITYIFGNLR
+2110 TRNYAINYIFGDLR

-2149 PHGQNGFDTDYLAP
+2149 PHGQNGIDTDYLAP

-2226 ITGNHDRVHYDGA
+2226 ITGNHDRVHYDGV

-2246 TVDIDTALY
+2246 TVDIDTDLY

-2304 DIYTKKFMV
+2304 EIYTKKFMV

-2481 KLEENVVKPC
+2481 KLEENIVKPC

>member
-196 WLLNGT
+196 WLLNGIP
-202 TVDSVTLDG
+202 VDSVTLDG

-272 FAAIAENTTLVA
+272 FAAITENTTLVA
-284 GWKAGNASYTVIHFL
+284 GWKAGTASYTVIHFL
-299 ENADDNGYS
+299 ENADDDGYS

-357 NVYEVKFYNRQ
+357 NVYEVKFY
-368 SNRWVENTSLRITA
+368 SNSGWISESQEYTSLRITA
-382 KHGANISDKWPTYN
+382 KYGANISDKWPTYN
-396 GSSTWSTTGS
+396 GSNSWATSD
-406 YSYGGGLSGPYQVN
+406 GGNTYQVN

-428 ASFYGPK
+428 TSFYGPK
-435 TGSGSETAYYYV
+435 TGSGSETAYYYT
-447 EVLPGESGGQTY
+447 EILPGESGDVTR
-459 NGVSYKLHHKDVS
+459 NGVTYKLHHKDTS
-472 PGTGYTVTDEDK
+472 PGTGYTVTKEDK

-497 NGDRYNNAKFYYTR
+497 NGSDYDNARFYYTR

-542 PAAPAGKEGYIFAGW
+542 PTAPAGKEGYIFAGW

-607 VGIPHGT
+607 AGIPHGT

-712 LSAEAAAPDYYPGS
+712 LSAEASAPDYYPGS

-826 ASDTPYRVET
+826 AADTPYRVET

-856 GTTGTTVSVTEND
+856 GTTGTPVSVTEKD
-869 KLPKSTAYVFDEGYA
+869 KLSSSTDYVFDEGYA

-927 QTGWLVIGSTLTA
+927 QTGRLVIGSTLTA
-940 NAASDLYA
+940 NAAADLYA
-948 EYAAATVYVYD
+948 EYAAATVNVYD

-1091 WEIESNPA
+1091 WVIESNPA

-1155 DEVTVTITGNTD
+1155 DEV
-1167 TVVYN
+1167 
-1172 GTEQSVTGYTTDVGE
+1172 
-1187 KTIDVTLNQSGKD
+1187 
-1200 TAKGTNAGKYMMG
+1200 
-1213 LTVADFTVTSR
+1213 
-1224 NYSNIRVVVVDGWLE
+1224 
-1239 ITPITDEVEV
+1239 
-1249 KVYGNTNTVV
+1249 
-1259 YNGTEQKVEGYTVDA
+1259 
-1274 TLDPTI
+1274 
-1280 TVSLA
+1280 
-1285 EGSKAEAKGTDV
+1285 
-1297 NKYMM
+1297 
-1302 GLTAADFVA
+1302 
-1311 ASANYT
+1311 
-1317 NLKVTVADGW
+1317 
-1327 LEITPITDEVEVKV
+1327 
-1341 YGNTSTVVYNG
+1341 
-1352 TEQKVEGYTVDATLD
+1352 
-1367 PTITVSLAEGSKAE
+1367 
-1381 AKGTDVNKYMMGLT
+1381 
-1395 AADFVAASAN
+1395 
-1405 YTNLKI
+1405 
-1411 TVVDG
+1411 
-1416 WLEITP
+1416 
-1422 VTGEIT
+1422 T

-1517 ATLTPQNVSKYYDG
+1517 ATLTPQDVSKYYDG

-1563 PASITA
+1563 PAGITA

-1631 FVQGEGADYSVT
+1631 FAQGEGADYSVT
-1643 GSQLHKGFSTN
+1643 GSQLHKGFSAN

-1666 ENYLIKTVSGTLTVT
+1666 ENYLIKTVPGTLTVT

-1694 QYDGTPLTRNSYTSE
+1694 QYDGTPLARNSYTSE

-1781 YDGEKHRDGG
+1781 YDGENHRDGG

-1862 ARELTLTSGSDEKEY
+1862 ARKLTLTSGSDEKEY
-1877 DGTPLTSKVVDITGD
+1877 DGTPLTSKVVDVTGD

-2057 QPHGYVGHNAS
+2057 QPHGYVGHTAS

-2090 YEAMIDVSDAVIVDA
+2090 YETMIDVSDAVIVDA

-2149 PHGQNGFDTDYLAP
+2149 PHGQNGIDTDYLAP

-2226 ITGNHDRVHYDGA
+2226 ITGNHDRVHYDGE

-2286 NLNENLTNVKF
+2286 NLNENFANVKF

>member
-1 MRNAL
+1 MQHGKKKKEEQTMRNAL

-73 EPQSVIPDDAFY
+73 EPLSVIPDDAFY

-162 TNGAVVATR
+162 TSGAVVATR

-196 WLLNGT
+196 WLLNGIP
-202 TVDSVTLDG
+202 VDSVTLDG

-284 GWKAGNASYTVIHFL
+284 GWKAGNASYTVIHFM
-299 ENADDNGYS
+299 ENADDDGYS

-382 KHGANISDKWPTYN
+382 KHGANISDQWPTYN

-406 YSYGGGLSGPYQVN
+406 YDYWNGLSGPYQVN

-435 TGSGSETAYYYV
+435 TDSGSETAYYYV

-459 NGVSYKLHHKDVS
+459 NGVSYKLHHKDTS

-497 NGDRYNNAKFYYTR
+497 NGNGYNNARFYYTR

-557 YDNEQGEG
+557 YDNEKGEG

-593 TFYQEDKVTVVKAV
+593 TFYKEDKVTVVKAV
-607 VGIPHGT
+607 AGIPHGT

-786 QGYNFL
+786 QGYNFQ

-826 ASDTPYRVET
+826 AADTPYRVET

-856 GTTGTTVSVTEND
+856 GTTGTTVSVTKND
-869 KLPKSTAYVFDEGYA
+869 KLSRSTDYVFDEGYA

-927 QTGWLVIGSTLTA
+927 QTGRLVIGSTLTA
-940 NAASDLYA
+940 NAAADLYA

-1048 PAYYTLTLQPG
+1048 PAYYILTLQPG

-1091 WEIESNPA
+1091 WVIESNPA

-1187 KTIDVTLNQSGKD
+1187 K
-1200 TAKGTNAGKYMMG
+1200 
-1213 LTVADFTVTSR
+1213 
-1224 NYSNIRVVVVDGWLE
+1224 
-1239 ITPITDEVEV
+1239 
-1249 KVYGNTNTVV
+1249 
-1259 YNGTEQKVEGYTVDA
+1259 
-1274 TLDPTI
+1274 
-1280 TVSLA
+1280 
-1285 EGSKAEAKGTDV
+1285 
-1297 NKYMM
+1297 
-1302 GLTAADFVA
+1302 
-1311 ASANYT
+1311 
-1317 NLKVTVADGW
+1317 
-1327 LEITPITDEVEVKV
+1327 
-1341 YGNTSTVVYNG
+1341 
-1352 TEQKVEGYTVDATLD
+1352 
-1367 PTITVSLAEGSKAE
+1367 
-1381 AKGTDVNKYMMGLT
+1381 
-1395 AADFVAASAN
+1395 
-1405 YTNLKI
+1405 
-1411 TVVDG
+1411 
-1416 WLEITP
+1416 
-1422 VTGEIT
+1422 
-1428 VTITGNTDT
+1428 
-1437 VVYNGTEQSVTGY
+1437 
-1450 TTDVGEKAID
+1450 AID

-1511 ASIEQY
+1511 ASVEQY
-1517 ATLTPQNVSKYYDG
+1517 ATLTPQDVSKYYDG

-1563 PASITA
+1563 PAGITA

-1631 FVQGEGADYSVT
+1631 FAQGEGADYSVT
-1643 GSQLHKGFSTN
+1643 GSQLHKGFSAN
-1654 AFTYTLHENTLE
+1654 AFTYMLHENTLE
-1666 ENYLIKTVSGTLTVT
+1666 ENYLIKTVPGTLTVT

-1781 YDGEKHRDGG
+1781 YDGENHRDGG

-1862 ARELTLTSGSDEKEY
+1862 ARKLTLTSGSDEKEY
-1877 DGTPLTSKVVDITGD
+1877 DGTPLTSKVVDVTGD

-2057 QPHGYVGHNAS
+2057 QPHGYVGHTAS

-2075 VQSVESSFTATEAGY
+2075 VQSVESSFTATEVGY
-2090 YEAMIDVSDAVIVDA
+2090 YETMIDVSDAVIVDA

-2183 ALLYPYDA
+2183 DLMYPHDA

-2226 ITGNHDRVHYDGA
+2226 ITGNHDRVHYDGE

>member
-68 EQTPV
+68 EETPV

-272 FAAIAENTTLVA
+272 FAAITENTTLVA
-284 GWKAGNASYTVIHFL
+284 GWKAGTASYTVIHFL
-299 ENADDNGYS
+299 ENADDDGYS

-406 YSYGGGLSGPYQVN
+406 YDYWNGLSGPYQVN

-435 TGSGSETAYYYV
+435 TDSGSETAYYYV

-459 NGVSYKLHHKDVS
+459 NGVSYKLHHKDTS

-497 NGDRYNNAKFYYTR
+497 NGNGYNNARFYYTR

-536 ADAEYT
+536 ANAEYT
-542 PAAPAGKEGYIFAGW
+542 PTAPAGKEGYIFAGW

-607 VGIPHGT
+607 AGIPHGT

-629 YAFLGWV
+629 YTFLGWV

-826 ASDTPYRVET
+826 AADTPYRVET

-844 YLDDPHHAEIRK
+844 YLDDPHHAEIRR

-869 KLPKSTAYVFDEGYA
+869 KLSRSTDYVFDEGYA

-927 QTGWLVIGSTLTA
+927 QTGRLVIGSTLTA
-940 NAASDLYA
+940 NAAADLYA
-948 EYAAATVYVYD
+948 EYAAATVNVYD
-959 PGRRI
+959 PARII

-1033 NVIDRTTVQYDGGAL
+1033 NVIDRTTVQYDAGAL

-1091 WEIESNPA
+1091 WVIESNPA

-1187 KTIDVTLNQSGKD
+1187 K
-1200 TAKGTNAGKYMMG
+1200 
-1213 LTVADFTVTSR
+1213 
-1224 NYSNIRVVVVDGWLE
+1224 
-1239 ITPITDEVEV
+1239 
-1249 KVYGNTNTVV
+1249 
-1259 YNGTEQKVEGYTVDA
+1259 
-1274 TLDPTI
+1274 
-1280 TVSLA
+1280 
-1285 EGSKAEAKGTDV
+1285 
-1297 NKYMM
+1297 
-1302 GLTAADFVA
+1302 
-1311 ASANYT
+1311 
-1317 NLKVTVADGW
+1317 
-1327 LEITPITDEVEVKV
+1327 
-1341 YGNTSTVVYNG
+1341 
-1352 TEQKVEGYTVDATLD
+1352 
-1367 PTITVSLAEGSKAE
+1367 
-1381 AKGTDVNKYMMGLT
+1381 
-1395 AADFVAASAN
+1395 
-1405 YTNLKI
+1405 
-1411 TVVDG
+1411 
-1416 WLEITP
+1416 
-1422 VTGEIT
+1422 
-1428 VTITGNTDT
+1428 
-1437 VVYNGTEQSVTGY
+1437 
-1450 TTDVGEKAID
+1450 AID

-1511 ASIEQY
+1511 ASVEQY
-1517 ATLTPQNVSKYYDG
+1517 ATLTPQDVSKYYDG

-1563 PASITA
+1563 PAGITA

-1631 FVQGEGADYSVT
+1631 FAQGEGADYSVT
-1643 GSQLHKGFSTN
+1643 GSQLHKGFSAN

-1709 GLAAGDAIQTVT
+1709 ALAAGDAIQTVT

-1781 YDGEKHRDGG
+1781 YDGENHRDGG

-1862 ARELTLTSGSDEKEY
+1862 ARKLTLTSGSDEKEY
-1877 DGTPLTSKVVDITGD
+1877 DGTPLTSKVVDVTGD

-2015 NDVTHNYV
+2015 NDVTHNYM

-2057 QPHGYVGHNAS
+2057 QPHGYVGHTAS

-2090 YEAMIDVSDAVIVDA
+2090 HETMIDVSDAVIVDA

-2149 PHGQNGFDTDYLAP
+2149 PHGQNGIDTDYLAP

-2226 ITGNHDRVHYDGA
+2226 ITGNHDRVHYDGE

-2304 DIYTKKFMV
+2304 EIYTKKFMV

>member
-1 MRNAL
+1 MQHGKKKKEEQTMRNAL

-44 VPAPQQNEEEV
+44 VPAPQQNEKEV

-162 TNGAVVATR
+162 TSGAVVATR

-202 TVDSVTLDG
+202 PVDSVTLDG

-406 YSYGGGLSGPYQVN
+406 YDYWNGLSGPYQVN

-459 NGVSYKLHHKDVS
+459 NGVSYKLHHKDTS
-472 PGTGYTVTDEDK
+472 PGTGYTVTKEDK

-497 NGDRYNNAKFYYTR
+497 NGSDYDNARFYYTR

-542 PAAPAGKEGYIFAGW
+542 PTAPAGKEGYIFAGW

-607 VGIPHGT
+607 AGIPHGT

-712 LSAEAAAPDYYPGS
+712 LSAEASAPDYYPGS

-826 ASDTPYRVET
+826 AADTPYRVET

-856 GTTGTTVSVTEND
+856 GTTGTPVSVTEKD
-869 KLPKSTAYVFDEGYA
+869 KLSRSTAYVFDEGYA

-927 QTGWLVIGSTLTA
+927 QTGRLVIGSTLTA
-940 NAASDLYA
+940 NAAADLYA
-948 EYAAATVYVYD
+948 EYAAATVNVYD

-993 GAPLTQPA
+993 GAPLTQTA

-1059 TLTVTQAE
+1059 T
-1067 EAVVEVRGG
+1067 
-1076 TDTVVYNG
+1076 
-1084 SEQSVEG
+1084 
-1091 WEIESNPA
+1091 
-1099 DAIVTLKEGKR
+1099 
-1110 ARAAGTDVNTYYMG
+1110 
-1124 LTAED
+1124 
-1129 FTAVS
+1129 
-1134 PNYKT
+1134 
-1139 VTVRYTD
+1139 
-1146 GWLKITPIT
+1146 
-1155 DEVTVTITGNTD
+1155 
-1167 TVVYN
+1167 
-1172 GTEQSVTGYTTDVGE
+1172 
-1187 KTIDVTLNQSGKD
+1187 
-1200 TAKGTNAGKYMMG
+1200 
-1213 LTVADFTVTSR
+1213 
-1224 NYSNIRVVVVDGWLE
+1224 
-1239 ITPITDEVEV
+1239 
-1249 KVYGNTNTVV
+1249 
-1259 YNGTEQKVEGYTVDA
+1259 
-1274 TLDPTI
+1274 
-1280 TVSLA
+1280 
-1285 EGSKAEAKGTDV
+1285 
-1297 NKYMM
+1297 
-1302 GLTAADFVA
+1302 
-1311 ASANYT
+1311 
-1317 NLKVTVADGW
+1317 
-1327 LEITPITDEVEVKV
+1327 
-1341 YGNTSTVVYNG
+1341 
-1352 TEQKVEGYTVDATLD
+1352 
-1367 PTITVSLAEGSKAE
+1367 
-1381 AKGTDVNKYMMGLT
+1381 
-1395 AADFVAASAN
+1395 
-1405 YTNLKI
+1405 
-1411 TVVDG
+1411 
-1416 WLEITP
+1416 
-1422 VTGEIT
+1422 
-1428 VTITGNTDT
+1428 
-1437 VVYNGTEQSVTGY
+1437 
-1450 TTDVGEKAID
+1450 
-1460 VTLNQS
+1460 
-1466 GKDTAKGTNVGKYM
+1466 
-1480 MGLTVADF
+1480 
-1488 TVTSGNY
+1488 
-1495 SNIRVV
+1495 
-1501 VVDGWLEITP
+1501 
-1511 ASIEQY
+1511 
-1517 ATLTPQNVSKYYDG
+1517 
-1531 TPLAAGTAT
+1531 
-1540 AADSNGGELL
+1540 
-1550 VEYSVDGETWVTD
+1550 
-1563 PASITA
+1563 
-1569 LNVSDSKTLQVR
+1569 
-1581 ASGSNYAGYLTGTQ
+1581 
-1595 KVTINRRP
+1595 
-1603 VTLTSATAEKVYDG
+1603 
-1617 TPLTDGTVTVSEMG
+1617 
-1631 FVQGEGADYSVT
+1631 
-1643 GSQLHKGFSTN
+1643 
-1654 AFTYTLHENTLE
+1654 
-1666 ENYLIKTVSGTLTVT
+1666 
-1681 ARPLTITAGSASK
+1681 
-1694 QYDGTPLTRNSYTSE
+1694 
-1709 GLAAGDAIQTVT
+1709 
-1721 VTGTI
+1721 
-1726 TYTGSVPNVPSDAVI
+1726 
-1741 HNGAGEDVTGDYEI
+1741 
-1755 TYNNGTLTITV
+1755 
-1766 NEKILKVEANSNSWK
+1766 
-1781 YDGEKHRDGG
+1781 
-1791 YTVIYD
+1791 
-1797 GVSYTVAA
+1797 
-1805 GDSLTLPTGDKVT
+1805 
-1818 VTITAVVKNVS
+1818 
-1829 DTAAGNNAIVKL
+1829 
-1841 DLQHADQYKI
+1841 
-1851 KEEKDGTLTIT
+1851 
-1862 ARELTLTSGSDEKEY
+1862 
-1877 DGTPLTSKVVDITGD
+1877 
-1892 GFVKGEGA
+1892 
-1900 QFDVTGSQTEAG
+1900 
-1912 ESDNTFTYTLNRNT
+1912 
-1926 LAENYEITPV
+1926 
-1936 LGSLTVTRRGAGEK
+1936 LTVTRRGAGEK

-2057 QPHGYVGHNAS
+2057 QPHGYVGHTAS

-2075 VQSVESSFTATEAGY
+2075 VQSVESSFTATEVGY
-2090 YEAMIDVSDAVIVDA
+2090 YETMIDVSDAVIVDA

-2149 PHGQNGFDTDYLAP
+2149 PHGQNGIDTDYLAP

-2226 ITGNHDRVHYDGA
+2226 ITGNHDRVHYDGE

-2304 DIYTKKFMV
+2304 EIYTKKFMV

>member
-1 MRNAL
+1 MQHGKKKKEEQTMRNAL

-272 FAAIAENTTLVA
+272 FAAITENTTLVA

-299 ENADDNGYS
+299 ENADDDGYS

-406 YSYGGGLSGPYQVN
+406 YDYWNGLSGPYQVN

-435 TGSGSETAYYYV
+435 TDSGSETAYYYV

-459 NGVSYKLHHKDVS
+459 NGVSYKLHHKDTS
-472 PGTGYTVTDEDK
+472 PGTGYTVTKEDK

-497 NGDRYNNAKFYYTR
+497 NGSDYDNARFYYTR

-536 ADAEYT
+536 ADADYT
-542 PAAPAGKEGYIFAGW
+542 PTAPAGKEGYIFAGW

-607 VGIPHGT
+607 AGIPHGI

-826 ASDTPYRVET
+826 AADTPYRVET

-856 GTTGTTVSVTEND
+856 GTTGTPVSVTEKD
-869 KLPKSTAYVFDEGYA
+869 KLSSSTDYVFDEGYA

-927 QTGWLVIGSTLTA
+927 QTGRLVIGSTLTA
-940 NAASDLYA
+940 NAAADLYA
-948 EYAAATVYVYD
+948 EYAAATVNVYD

-1091 WEIESNPA
+1091 WVIESNPA

-1155 DEVTVTITGNTD
+1155 DEV
-1167 TVVYN
+1167 
-1172 GTEQSVTGYTTDVGE
+1172 
-1187 KTIDVTLNQSGKD
+1187 
-1200 TAKGTNAGKYMMG
+1200 
-1213 LTVADFTVTSR
+1213 
-1224 NYSNIRVVVVDGWLE
+1224 
-1239 ITPITDEVEV
+1239 
-1249 KVYGNTNTVV
+1249 
-1259 YNGTEQKVEGYTVDA
+1259 
-1274 TLDPTI
+1274 
-1280 TVSLA
+1280 
-1285 EGSKAEAKGTDV
+1285 
-1297 NKYMM
+1297 
-1302 GLTAADFVA
+1302 
-1311 ASANYT
+1311 
-1317 NLKVTVADGW
+1317 
-1327 LEITPITDEVEVKV
+1327 
-1341 YGNTSTVVYNG
+1341 
-1352 TEQKVEGYTVDATLD
+1352 
-1367 PTITVSLAEGSKAE
+1367 
-1381 AKGTDVNKYMMGLT
+1381 
-1395 AADFVAASAN
+1395 
-1405 YTNLKI
+1405 
-1411 TVVDG
+1411 
-1416 WLEITP
+1416 
-1422 VTGEIT
+1422 T

-1517 ATLTPQNVSKYYDG
+1517 ATLTPQDVSKYYDG

-1563 PASITA
+1563 PAGITA

-1631 FVQGEGADYSVT
+1631 FAQGEGADYSVT
-1643 GSQLHKGFSTN
+1643 GSQLHKGFSAN

-1666 ENYLIKTVSGTLTVT
+1666 ENYLIKTMPGTLTVT

-1694 QYDGTPLTRNSYTSE
+1694 QYDGTPLARNSYTSE

-1781 YDGEKHRDGG
+1781 YDGENHRDGG

-1862 ARELTLTSGSDEKEY
+1862 ARKLTLTSGSDEKEY
-1877 DGTPLTSKVVDITGD
+1877 DGTPLTSKVVDVTGD

-2057 QPHGYVGHNAS
+2057 QPHGYVGHTAS

-2105 KGNDV
+2105 NGNDV

-2183 ALLYPYDA
+2183 DLMYPHDA

-2212 TLEITPYAGEVVVT
+2212 TLEITLYAGEVVVT

-2246 TVDIDTALY
+2246 TVDINTALY

-2286 NLNENLTNVKF
+2286 NLNENFANVKF

>member
-44 VPAPQQNEEEV
+44 VPAPQQNEKEV

-162 TNGAVVATR
+162 TSGAVVATR

-202 TVDSVTLDG
+202 PVDSVTLDG

-406 YSYGGGLSGPYQVN
+406 YDYWNGLSGPYQVN

-459 NGVSYKLHHKDVS
+459 NGVSYKLHHKDTS
-472 PGTGYTVTDEDK
+472 PGTGYTVTKEDK

-497 NGDRYNNAKFYYTR
+497 NGSDYDNARFYYTR

-542 PAAPAGKEGYIFAGW
+542 PTAPAGKEGYIFAGW

-607 VGIPHGT
+607 AGIPHGT

-712 LSAEAAAPDYYPGS
+712 LSAEASAPDYYPGS

-826 ASDTPYRVET
+826 AADTPYRVET

-856 GTTGTTVSVTEND
+856 GTTGTPVSVTEKD
-869 KLPKSTAYVFDEGYA
+869 KLSSSTDYVFDEGYA

-927 QTGWLVIGSTLTA
+927 QTGRLVIGSTLTA
-940 NAASDLYA
+940 NAAADLYA
-948 EYAAATVYVYD
+948 EYAAATVNVYD

-1091 WEIESNPA
+1091 WVIESNPA

-1155 DEVTVTITGNTD
+1155 DEV
-1167 TVVYN
+1167 
-1172 GTEQSVTGYTTDVGE
+1172 
-1187 KTIDVTLNQSGKD
+1187 
-1200 TAKGTNAGKYMMG
+1200 
-1213 LTVADFTVTSR
+1213 
-1224 NYSNIRVVVVDGWLE
+1224 
-1239 ITPITDEVEV
+1239 
-1249 KVYGNTNTVV
+1249 
-1259 YNGTEQKVEGYTVDA
+1259 
-1274 TLDPTI
+1274 
-1280 TVSLA
+1280 
-1285 EGSKAEAKGTDV
+1285 
-1297 NKYMM
+1297 
-1302 GLTAADFVA
+1302 
-1311 ASANYT
+1311 
-1317 NLKVTVADGW
+1317 
-1327 LEITPITDEVEVKV
+1327 
-1341 YGNTSTVVYNG
+1341 
-1352 TEQKVEGYTVDATLD
+1352 
-1367 PTITVSLAEGSKAE
+1367 
-1381 AKGTDVNKYMMGLT
+1381 
-1395 AADFVAASAN
+1395 
-1405 YTNLKI
+1405 
-1411 TVVDG
+1411 
-1416 WLEITP
+1416 
-1422 VTGEIT
+1422 T

-1517 ATLTPQNVSKYYDG
+1517 ATLTPQDVSKYYDG

-1563 PASITA
+1563 PAGITA

-1631 FVQGEGADYSVT
+1631 FAQGEGADYSVT
-1643 GSQLHKGFSTN
+1643 GSQLHKGFSAN

-1666 ENYLIKTVSGTLTVT
+1666 ENYLIKTVPGTLTVT

-1694 QYDGTPLTRNSYTSE
+1694 QYDGTPLARNSYTSE
-1709 GLAAGDAIQTVT
+1709 GLAAGDAIQIVT

-1781 YDGEKHRDGG
+1781 YDGENHRDGG

-1862 ARELTLTSGSDEKEY
+1862 ARKLTLTSGSDEKEY
-1877 DGTPLTSKVVDITGD
+1877 DGTPLTSKVVDVTGD

-2057 QPHGYVGHNAS
+2057 QPHGYVGHTAS

-2090 YEAMIDVSDAVIVDA
+2090 YETMIDVSDAVIVDA

-2149 PHGQNGFDTDYLAP
+2149 PHGQNGIDTDYLAP

-2226 ITGNHDRVHYDGA
+2226 ITGNHDRVHYDGE

-2286 NLNENLTNVKF
+2286 NLNENLANVKF

-2304 DIYTKKFMV
+2304 EIYTKKFMV

>member
-1 MRNAL
+1 MQHGKKKKEEQTMRNAL

-272 FAAIAENTTLVA
+272 FAAITENTTLVA

-299 ENADDNGYS
+299 ENADDDGYS

-406 YSYGGGLSGPYQVN
+406 YDYWNGLSGPYQVN

-435 TGSGSETAYYYV
+435 TDSGSETAYYYV

-459 NGVSYKLHHKDVS
+459 NGVSYKLHHKDTS
-472 PGTGYTVTDEDK
+472 PGTGYTVTKEDK

-497 NGDRYNNAKFYYTR
+497 NGSDYDNASFYYTR

-536 ADAEYT
+536 ADADYT
-542 PAAPAGKEGYIFAGW
+542 PTAPAGKEGYIFAGW

-607 VGIPHGT
+607 AGIPHGI

-712 LSAEAAAPDYYPGS
+712 LSAEASAPDYYPGS

-826 ASDTPYRVET
+826 AADTPYRVET

-856 GTTGTTVSVTEND
+856 GTTGTPVSVTEKD
-869 KLPKSTAYVFDEGYA
+869 KLSRSTAYVFDEGYA

-927 QTGWLVIGSTLTA
+927 QTGRLVIGSTLTA
-940 NAASDLYA
+940 NAAADLYA
-948 EYAAATVYVYD
+948 EYAAATVNVYD

-1059 TLTVTQAE
+1059 TLTVT
-1067 EAVVEVRGG
+1067 
-1076 TDTVVYNG
+1076 
-1084 SEQSVEG
+1084 
-1091 WEIESNPA
+1091 
-1099 DAIVTLKEGKR
+1099 
-1110 ARAAGTDVNTYYMG
+1110 
-1124 LTAED
+1124 
-1129 FTAVS
+1129 
-1134 PNYKT
+1134 
-1139 VTVRYTD
+1139 
-1146 GWLKITPIT
+1146 
-1155 DEVTVTITGNTD
+1155 
-1167 TVVYN
+1167 
-1172 GTEQSVTGYTTDVGE
+1172 
-1187 KTIDVTLNQSGKD
+1187 
-1200 TAKGTNAGKYMMG
+1200 
-1213 LTVADFTVTSR
+1213 
-1224 NYSNIRVVVVDGWLE
+1224 
-1239 ITPITDEVEV
+1239 
-1249 KVYGNTNTVV
+1249 
-1259 YNGTEQKVEGYTVDA
+1259 
-1274 TLDPTI
+1274 
-1280 TVSLA
+1280 
-1285 EGSKAEAKGTDV
+1285 
-1297 NKYMM
+1297 
-1302 GLTAADFVA
+1302 
-1311 ASANYT
+1311 
-1317 NLKVTVADGW
+1317 
-1327 LEITPITDEVEVKV
+1327 
-1341 YGNTSTVVYNG
+1341 
-1352 TEQKVEGYTVDATLD
+1352 
-1367 PTITVSLAEGSKAE
+1367 
-1381 AKGTDVNKYMMGLT
+1381 
-1395 AADFVAASAN
+1395 
-1405 YTNLKI
+1405 
-1411 TVVDG
+1411 
-1416 WLEITP
+1416 
-1422 VTGEIT
+1422 
-1428 VTITGNTDT
+1428 
-1437 VVYNGTEQSVTGY
+1437 
-1450 TTDVGEKAID
+1450 
-1460 VTLNQS
+1460 
-1466 GKDTAKGTNVGKYM
+1466 
-1480 MGLTVADF
+1480 
-1488 TVTSGNY
+1488 
-1495 SNIRVV
+1495 
-1501 VVDGWLEITP
+1501 
-1511 ASIEQY
+1511 
-1517 ATLTPQNVSKYYDG
+1517 
-1531 TPLAAGTAT
+1531 
-1540 AADSNGGELL
+1540 
-1550 VEYSVDGETWVTD
+1550 
-1563 PASITA
+1563 
-1569 LNVSDSKTLQVR
+1569 
-1581 ASGSNYAGYLTGTQ
+1581 
-1595 KVTINRRP
+1595 
-1603 VTLTSATAEKVYDG
+1603 
-1617 TPLTDGTVTVSEMG
+1617 
-1631 FVQGEGADYSVT
+1631 
-1643 GSQLHKGFSTN
+1643 
-1654 AFTYTLHENTLE
+1654 
-1666 ENYLIKTVSGTLTVT
+1666 
-1681 ARPLTITAGSASK
+1681 
-1694 QYDGTPLTRNSYTSE
+1694 
-1709 GLAAGDAIQTVT
+1709 
-1721 VTGTI
+1721 
-1726 TYTGSVPNVPSDAVI
+1726 
-1741 HNGAGEDVTGDYEI
+1741 
-1755 TYNNGTLTITV
+1755 
-1766 NEKILKVEANSNSWK
+1766 
-1781 YDGEKHRDGG
+1781 
-1791 YTVIYD
+1791 
-1797 GVSYTVAA
+1797 
-1805 GDSLTLPTGDKVT
+1805 
-1818 VTITAVVKNVS
+1818 
-1829 DTAAGNNAIVKL
+1829 
-1841 DLQHADQYKI
+1841 
-1851 KEEKDGTLTIT
+1851 
-1862 ARELTLTSGSDEKEY
+1862 
-1877 DGTPLTSKVVDITGD
+1877 
-1892 GFVKGEGA
+1892 
-1900 QFDVTGSQTEAG
+1900 
-1912 ESDNTFTYTLNRNT
+1912 
-1926 LAENYEITPV
+1926 
-1936 LGSLTVTRRGAGEK
+1936 RRGAGEK

-2015 NDVTHNYV
+2015 NDVTHNYE

-2057 QPHGYVGHNAS
+2057 QPHGYVGHTAS

-2090 YEAMIDVSDAVIVDA
+2090 YETMIDVSDAVIVDA

-2149 PHGQNGFDTDYLAP
+2149 PHGQNGIDTDYLAP

-2286 NLNENLTNVKF
+2286 NLNENLANVKF

-2304 DIYTKKFMV
+2304 EIYTKKFMV

>member
-44 VPAPQQNEEEV
+44 VPAPQQNEKEV

-162 TNGAVVATR
+162 TSGAVVATR

-202 TVDSVTLDG
+202 PVDSVTLDG

-406 YSYGGGLSGPYQVN
+406 YDYWNGLSGPYQVN

-459 NGVSYKLHHKDVS
+459 NGVSYKLHHKDTS
-472 PGTGYTVTDEDK
+472 PGTGYTVTKEDK

-497 NGDRYNNAKFYYTR
+497 NGSDYDNARFYYTR

-542 PAAPAGKEGYIFAGW
+542 PTAPAGKEGYIFAGW

-607 VGIPHGT
+607 AGIPHGT

-712 LSAEAAAPDYYPGS
+712 LSAEASAPDYYPGS

-826 ASDTPYRVET
+826 AADTPYRVET

-856 GTTGTTVSVTEND
+856 GTTGTPVSVTEKD
-869 KLPKSTAYVFDEGYA
+869 KLSRSTAYVFDEGYA

-927 QTGWLVIGSTLTA
+927 QTGRLVIGSTLTA
-940 NAASDLYA
+940 NAAADLYA
-948 EYAAATVYVYD
+948 EYAAATVNVYD

-1059 TLTVTQAE
+1059 T
-1067 EAVVEVRGG
+1067 
-1076 TDTVVYNG
+1076 
-1084 SEQSVEG
+1084 
-1091 WEIESNPA
+1091 
-1099 DAIVTLKEGKR
+1099 
-1110 ARAAGTDVNTYYMG
+1110 
-1124 LTAED
+1124 
-1129 FTAVS
+1129 
-1134 PNYKT
+1134 
-1139 VTVRYTD
+1139 
-1146 GWLKITPIT
+1146 
-1155 DEVTVTITGNTD
+1155 
-1167 TVVYN
+1167 
-1172 GTEQSVTGYTTDVGE
+1172 
-1187 KTIDVTLNQSGKD
+1187 
-1200 TAKGTNAGKYMMG
+1200 
-1213 LTVADFTVTSR
+1213 
-1224 NYSNIRVVVVDGWLE
+1224 
-1239 ITPITDEVEV
+1239 
-1249 KVYGNTNTVV
+1249 
-1259 YNGTEQKVEGYTVDA
+1259 
-1274 TLDPTI
+1274 
-1280 TVSLA
+1280 
-1285 EGSKAEAKGTDV
+1285 
-1297 NKYMM
+1297 
-1302 GLTAADFVA
+1302 
-1311 ASANYT
+1311 
-1317 NLKVTVADGW
+1317 
-1327 LEITPITDEVEVKV
+1327 
-1341 YGNTSTVVYNG
+1341 
-1352 TEQKVEGYTVDATLD
+1352 
-1367 PTITVSLAEGSKAE
+1367 
-1381 AKGTDVNKYMMGLT
+1381 
-1395 AADFVAASAN
+1395 
-1405 YTNLKI
+1405 
-1411 TVVDG
+1411 
-1416 WLEITP
+1416 
-1422 VTGEIT
+1422 
-1428 VTITGNTDT
+1428 
-1437 VVYNGTEQSVTGY
+1437 
-1450 TTDVGEKAID
+1450 
-1460 VTLNQS
+1460 
-1466 GKDTAKGTNVGKYM
+1466 
-1480 MGLTVADF
+1480 
-1488 TVTSGNY
+1488 
-1495 SNIRVV
+1495 
-1501 VVDGWLEITP
+1501 
-1511 ASIEQY
+1511 
-1517 ATLTPQNVSKYYDG
+1517 
-1531 TPLAAGTAT
+1531 
-1540 AADSNGGELL
+1540 
-1550 VEYSVDGETWVTD
+1550 
-1563 PASITA
+1563 
-1569 LNVSDSKTLQVR
+1569 
-1581 ASGSNYAGYLTGTQ
+1581 
-1595 KVTINRRP
+1595 
-1603 VTLTSATAEKVYDG
+1603 
-1617 TPLTDGTVTVSEMG
+1617 
-1631 FVQGEGADYSVT
+1631 
-1643 GSQLHKGFSTN
+1643 
-1654 AFTYTLHENTLE
+1654 
-1666 ENYLIKTVSGTLTVT
+1666 
-1681 ARPLTITAGSASK
+1681 
-1694 QYDGTPLTRNSYTSE
+1694 
-1709 GLAAGDAIQTVT
+1709 
-1721 VTGTI
+1721 
-1726 TYTGSVPNVPSDAVI
+1726 
-1741 HNGAGEDVTGDYEI
+1741 
-1755 TYNNGTLTITV
+1755 
-1766 NEKILKVEANSNSWK
+1766 
-1781 YDGEKHRDGG
+1781 
-1791 YTVIYD
+1791 
-1797 GVSYTVAA
+1797 
-1805 GDSLTLPTGDKVT
+1805 
-1818 VTITAVVKNVS
+1818 
-1829 DTAAGNNAIVKL
+1829 
-1841 DLQHADQYKI
+1841 
-1851 KEEKDGTLTIT
+1851 
-1862 ARELTLTSGSDEKEY
+1862 
-1877 DGTPLTSKVVDITGD
+1877 
-1892 GFVKGEGA
+1892 
-1900 QFDVTGSQTEAG
+1900 
-1912 ESDNTFTYTLNRNT
+1912 
-1926 LAENYEITPV
+1926 
-1936 LGSLTVTRRGAGEK
+1936 LTVTRRGAGEK

-2057 QPHGYVGHNAS
+2057 QPHGYVGHTAS

-2075 VQSVESSFTATEAGY
+2075 VQSVESSFTATEVGY
-2090 YEAMIDVSDAVIVDA
+2090 YETMIDVSDAVIVDA

-2149 PHGQNGFDTDYLAP
+2149 PHGQNGIDTDYLAP

-2226 ITGNHDRVHYDGA
+2226 ITGNHDRVHYDGE

-2304 DIYTKKFMV
+2304 EIYTKKFMV

>member
-1 MRNAL
+1 MQHGKKKKEEQTMRNAL

-196 WLLNGT
+196 WLLNGIP
-202 TVDSVTLDG
+202 VDSVTLDG

-272 FAAIAENTTLVA
+272 FAAITENTTLVA
-284 GWKAGNASYTVIHFL
+284 GWKAGTASYTVIHFL
-299 ENADDNGYS
+299 ENADDDGYS

-357 NVYEVKFYNRQ
+357 NVYEVKFY
-368 SNRWVENTSLRITA
+368 SNSGWISESQEYTSLRITA
-382 KHGANISDKWPTYN
+382 KYGANISDKWPTYN
-396 GSSTWSTTGS
+396 GSNSWATSD
-406 YSYGGGLSGPYQVN
+406 GGNTYQVN

-428 ASFYGPK
+428 TSFYGPK
-435 TGSGSETAYYYV
+435 TGSGSETAYYYT
-447 EVLPGESGGQTY
+447 EILPGESGDVTR
-459 NGVSYKLHHKDVS
+459 NGVTYKLHHKDTS
-472 PGTGYTVTDEDK
+472 PGTGYTVTKEDK

-497 NGDRYNNAKFYYTR
+497 NGSDYDNARFYYTR

-542 PAAPAGKEGYIFAGW
+542 PTAPAGKEGYIFAGW

-607 VGIPHGT
+607 AGIPHGT

-712 LSAEAAAPDYYPGS
+712 LSAEASAPDYYPGS

-826 ASDTPYRVET
+826 AADTPYRVET

-856 GTTGTTVSVTEND
+856 GTTGTPVSVTEKD
-869 KLPKSTAYVFDEGYA
+869 KLSSSTDYVFDEGYA

-927 QTGWLVIGSTLTA
+927 QTGRLVIGSTLTA
-940 NAASDLYA
+940 NAAADLYA
-948 EYAAATVYVYD
+948 EYAAATVNVYD

-1091 WEIESNPA
+1091 WVIESNPA

-1155 DEVTVTITGNTD
+1155 DEV
-1167 TVVYN
+1167 
-1172 GTEQSVTGYTTDVGE
+1172 
-1187 KTIDVTLNQSGKD
+1187 
-1200 TAKGTNAGKYMMG
+1200 
-1213 LTVADFTVTSR
+1213 
-1224 NYSNIRVVVVDGWLE
+1224 
-1239 ITPITDEVEV
+1239 
-1249 KVYGNTNTVV
+1249 
-1259 YNGTEQKVEGYTVDA
+1259 
-1274 TLDPTI
+1274 
-1280 TVSLA
+1280 
-1285 EGSKAEAKGTDV
+1285 
-1297 NKYMM
+1297 
-1302 GLTAADFVA
+1302 
-1311 ASANYT
+1311 
-1317 NLKVTVADGW
+1317 
-1327 LEITPITDEVEVKV
+1327 
-1341 YGNTSTVVYNG
+1341 
-1352 TEQKVEGYTVDATLD
+1352 
-1367 PTITVSLAEGSKAE
+1367 
-1381 AKGTDVNKYMMGLT
+1381 
-1395 AADFVAASAN
+1395 
-1405 YTNLKI
+1405 
-1411 TVVDG
+1411 
-1416 WLEITP
+1416 
-1422 VTGEIT
+1422 T

-1517 ATLTPQNVSKYYDG
+1517 ATLTPQDVSKYYDG

-1563 PASITA
+1563 PAGITA

-1631 FVQGEGADYSVT
+1631 FAQGEGADYSVT
-1643 GSQLHKGFSTN
+1643 GSQLHKGFSAN

-1666 ENYLIKTVSGTLTVT
+1666 ENYLIKTVPGTLTVT

-1694 QYDGTPLTRNSYTSE
+1694 QYDGTPLARNSYTSE

-1781 YDGEKHRDGG
+1781 YDGENHRDGG

-1862 ARELTLTSGSDEKEY
+1862 ARKLTLTSGSDEKEY
-1877 DGTPLTSKVVDITGD
+1877 DDTPLTSKVVDVTGD

-2057 QPHGYVGHNAS
+2057 QPHGYVGHTAS

-2090 YEAMIDVSDAVIVDA
+2090 YETMIDVSDAVIVDA

-2149 PHGQNGFDTDYLAP
+2149 PHGQNGIDTDYLAP

-2226 ITGNHDRVHYDGA
+2226 ITGNHDRVHYDGE

-2286 NLNENLTNVKF
+2286 NLNENFANVKF

>member
-1 MRNAL
+1 MQHGKKKKEEQTMRNAL

-202 TVDSVTLDG
+202 PVDSVTLDG

-251 APARPGY
+251 APACPGY

-263 FTEAGAAAD
+263 FTEAGVAAD
-272 FAAIAENTTLVA
+272 FAAITENTTLVA

-406 YSYGGGLSGPYQVN
+406 YDYWNGLSGPYQVN

-459 NGVSYKLHHKDVS
+459 NGVSYKLHHKDTS
-472 PGTGYTVTDEDK
+472 PGTGYTVTKEDK

-497 NGDRYNNAKFYYTR
+497 NGSDYDNARFYYTR

-542 PAAPAGKEGYIFAGW
+542 PTAPAGKEGYIFAGW

-607 VGIPHGT
+607 AGIPHGT

-712 LSAEAAAPDYYPGS
+712 LSAEASAPDYYPGS

-826 ASDTPYRVET
+826 AADTPYRVET

-856 GTTGTTVSVTEND
+856 GTTGTPVSVTEKD
-869 KLPKSTAYVFDEGYA
+869 KLSRSTAYVFDEGYA

-927 QTGWLVIGSTLTA
+927 QTGRLVIGSTLTA
-940 NAASDLYA
+940 NAAADLYA
-948 EYAAATVYVYD
+948 EYAAATVNVYD

-1059 TLTVTQAE
+1059 T
-1067 EAVVEVRGG
+1067 
-1076 TDTVVYNG
+1076 
-1084 SEQSVEG
+1084 
-1091 WEIESNPA
+1091 
-1099 DAIVTLKEGKR
+1099 
-1110 ARAAGTDVNTYYMG
+1110 
-1124 LTAED
+1124 
-1129 FTAVS
+1129 
-1134 PNYKT
+1134 
-1139 VTVRYTD
+1139 
-1146 GWLKITPIT
+1146 
-1155 DEVTVTITGNTD
+1155 
-1167 TVVYN
+1167 
-1172 GTEQSVTGYTTDVGE
+1172 
-1187 KTIDVTLNQSGKD
+1187 
-1200 TAKGTNAGKYMMG
+1200 
-1213 LTVADFTVTSR
+1213 
-1224 NYSNIRVVVVDGWLE
+1224 
-1239 ITPITDEVEV
+1239 
-1249 KVYGNTNTVV
+1249 
-1259 YNGTEQKVEGYTVDA
+1259 
-1274 TLDPTI
+1274 
-1280 TVSLA
+1280 
-1285 EGSKAEAKGTDV
+1285 
-1297 NKYMM
+1297 
-1302 GLTAADFVA
+1302 
-1311 ASANYT
+1311 
-1317 NLKVTVADGW
+1317 
-1327 LEITPITDEVEVKV
+1327 
-1341 YGNTSTVVYNG
+1341 
-1352 TEQKVEGYTVDATLD
+1352 
-1367 PTITVSLAEGSKAE
+1367 
-1381 AKGTDVNKYMMGLT
+1381 
-1395 AADFVAASAN
+1395 
-1405 YTNLKI
+1405 
-1411 TVVDG
+1411 
-1416 WLEITP
+1416 
-1422 VTGEIT
+1422 
-1428 VTITGNTDT
+1428 
-1437 VVYNGTEQSVTGY
+1437 
-1450 TTDVGEKAID
+1450 
-1460 VTLNQS
+1460 
-1466 GKDTAKGTNVGKYM
+1466 
-1480 MGLTVADF
+1480 
-1488 TVTSGNY
+1488 
-1495 SNIRVV
+1495 
-1501 VVDGWLEITP
+1501 
-1511 ASIEQY
+1511 
-1517 ATLTPQNVSKYYDG
+1517 
-1531 TPLAAGTAT
+1531 
-1540 AADSNGGELL
+1540 
-1550 VEYSVDGETWVTD
+1550 
-1563 PASITA
+1563 
-1569 LNVSDSKTLQVR
+1569 
-1581 ASGSNYAGYLTGTQ
+1581 
-1595 KVTINRRP
+1595 
-1603 VTLTSATAEKVYDG
+1603 
-1617 TPLTDGTVTVSEMG
+1617 
-1631 FVQGEGADYSVT
+1631 
-1643 GSQLHKGFSTN
+1643 
-1654 AFTYTLHENTLE
+1654 
-1666 ENYLIKTVSGTLTVT
+1666 
-1681 ARPLTITAGSASK
+1681 
-1694 QYDGTPLTRNSYTSE
+1694 
-1709 GLAAGDAIQTVT
+1709 
-1721 VTGTI
+1721 
-1726 TYTGSVPNVPSDAVI
+1726 
-1741 HNGAGEDVTGDYEI
+1741 
-1755 TYNNGTLTITV
+1755 
-1766 NEKILKVEANSNSWK
+1766 
-1781 YDGEKHRDGG
+1781 
-1791 YTVIYD
+1791 
-1797 GVSYTVAA
+1797 
-1805 GDSLTLPTGDKVT
+1805 
-1818 VTITAVVKNVS
+1818 
-1829 DTAAGNNAIVKL
+1829 
-1841 DLQHADQYKI
+1841 
-1851 KEEKDGTLTIT
+1851 
-1862 ARELTLTSGSDEKEY
+1862 
-1877 DGTPLTSKVVDITGD
+1877 
-1892 GFVKGEGA
+1892 
-1900 QFDVTGSQTEAG
+1900 
-1912 ESDNTFTYTLNRNT
+1912 
-1926 LAENYEITPV
+1926 
-1936 LGSLTVTRRGAGEK
+1936 LTVTRRGAGEK

-2057 QPHGYVGHNAS
+2057 QPHGYVGHTAS

-2090 YEAMIDVSDAVIVDA
+2090 HETMIDVSDAVIVDA

-2110 TRNYAITYIFGNLR
+2110 TRNYAITYIFGDLR

-2149 PHGQNGFDTDYLAP
+2149 PHGQNGIDTDYLAP

-2226 ITGNHDRVHYDGA
+2226 ITGNHDRVHYDGE

-2286 NLNENLTNVKF
+2286 NLNENLANVKF

>member
-1 MRNAL
+1 MQHGKKKKEEQTMRNAL

-196 WLLNGT
+196 WLLNGIP
-202 TVDSVTLDG
+202 VDSVTLDG

-272 FAAIAENTTLVA
+272 FAAITENTTLVA
-284 GWKAGNASYTVIHFL
+284 GWKAGTASYTVIHFL
-299 ENADDNGYS
+299 ENADDDGYS

-357 NVYEVKFYNRQ
+357 NVYEVKFY
-368 SNRWVENTSLRITA
+368 SNSGWISESQEYTSLRITA
-382 KHGANISDKWPTYN
+382 KYGANISDKWPTYN
-396 GSSTWSTTGS
+396 GSNSWATSD
-406 YSYGGGLSGPYQVN
+406 GGNTYQVN

-428 ASFYGPK
+428 TSFYGPK
-435 TGSGSETAYYYV
+435 TGSGSETAYYYT
-447 EVLPGESGGQTY
+447 EILPGESGDVTR
-459 NGVSYKLHHKDVS
+459 NGVTYKLHHKDTS
-472 PGTGYTVTDEDK
+472 PGTGYTVTKEDK

-497 NGDRYNNAKFYYTR
+497 NGSDYDNARFYYTR

-542 PAAPAGKEGYIFAGW
+542 PTAPAGKEGYIFAGW

-607 VGIPHGT
+607 AGIPHGT

-712 LSAEAAAPDYYPGS
+712 LSAEASAPDYYPGS

-826 ASDTPYRVET
+826 AADTPYRVET

-856 GTTGTTVSVTEND
+856 GTTGTPVSVTEKD
-869 KLPKSTAYVFDEGYA
+869 KLSSSTDYVFDEGYA

-927 QTGWLVIGSTLTA
+927 QTGRLVIGSTLTA
-940 NAASDLYA
+940 NAAADLYA
-948 EYAAATVYVYD
+948 EYAAATVNVYD

-1091 WEIESNPA
+1091 WVIESNPA

-1155 DEVTVTITGNTD
+1155 DEV
-1167 TVVYN
+1167 
-1172 GTEQSVTGYTTDVGE
+1172 
-1187 KTIDVTLNQSGKD
+1187 
-1200 TAKGTNAGKYMMG
+1200 
-1213 LTVADFTVTSR
+1213 
-1224 NYSNIRVVVVDGWLE
+1224 
-1239 ITPITDEVEV
+1239 
-1249 KVYGNTNTVV
+1249 
-1259 YNGTEQKVEGYTVDA
+1259 
-1274 TLDPTI
+1274 
-1280 TVSLA
+1280 
-1285 EGSKAEAKGTDV
+1285 
-1297 NKYMM
+1297 
-1302 GLTAADFVA
+1302 
-1311 ASANYT
+1311 
-1317 NLKVTVADGW
+1317 
-1327 LEITPITDEVEVKV
+1327 
-1341 YGNTSTVVYNG
+1341 
-1352 TEQKVEGYTVDATLD
+1352 
-1367 PTITVSLAEGSKAE
+1367 
-1381 AKGTDVNKYMMGLT
+1381 
-1395 AADFVAASAN
+1395 
-1405 YTNLKI
+1405 
-1411 TVVDG
+1411 
-1416 WLEITP
+1416 
-1422 VTGEIT
+1422 T

-1517 ATLTPQNVSKYYDG
+1517 ATLTPQDVSKYYDG

-1563 PASITA
+1563 PAGITA

-1631 FVQGEGADYSVT
+1631 FAQGEGADYSVT
-1643 GSQLHKGFSTN
+1643 GSQLHKGFSAN

-1666 ENYLIKTVSGTLTVT
+1666 ENYLIKTVPGTLTVT

-1694 QYDGTPLTRNSYTSE
+1694 QYDGTPLARNSYTSE

-1781 YDGEKHRDGG
+1781 YDGENHRDGG

-1862 ARELTLTSGSDEKEY
+1862 ARKLTLTSGSDEKEY
-1877 DGTPLTSKVVDITGD
+1877 DGTPLTSKVVDVTGD

-2057 QPHGYVGHNAS
+2057 QPHGYVGHTAS

-2090 YEAMIDVSDAVIVDA
+2090 YETMIDVSDAVIVDA

-2149 PHGQNGFDTDYLAP
+2149 PHGQNGIDTDYLAP

-2226 ITGNHDRVHYDGA
+2226 ITGNHDRVHYDGE

-2286 NLNENLTNVKF
+2286 NLNENLANVKF

-2304 DIYTKKFMV
+2304 EIYTKKFMV

>member
-44 VPAPQQNEEEV
+44 VPAPQQNEKEV

-162 TNGAVVATR
+162 TSGAVVATR

-202 TVDSVTLDG
+202 PVDSVTLDG

-406 YSYGGGLSGPYQVN
+406 YDYWNGLSGPYQVN

-459 NGVSYKLHHKDVS
+459 NGVSYKLHHKDTS
-472 PGTGYTVTDEDK
+472 PGTGYTVTKEDK

-497 NGDRYNNAKFYYTR
+497 NGSDYDNARFYYTR

-542 PAAPAGKEGYIFAGW
+542 PTAPAGKEGYIFAGW

-607 VGIPHGT
+607 AGIPHGT

-712 LSAEAAAPDYYPGS
+712 LSAEASAPDYYPGS

-826 ASDTPYRVET
+826 AADTPYRVET

-856 GTTGTTVSVTEND
+856 GTTGTPVSVTEKD
-869 KLPKSTAYVFDEGYA
+869 KLSRSTAYVFDEGYA

-927 QTGWLVIGSTLTA
+927 QTGRLVIGSTLTA
-940 NAASDLYA
+940 NAAADLYA
-948 EYAAATVYVYD
+948 EYAAATVNVYD

-1059 TLTVTQAE
+1059 T
-1067 EAVVEVRGG
+1067 
-1076 TDTVVYNG
+1076 
-1084 SEQSVEG
+1084 
-1091 WEIESNPA
+1091 
-1099 DAIVTLKEGKR
+1099 
-1110 ARAAGTDVNTYYMG
+1110 
-1124 LTAED
+1124 
-1129 FTAVS
+1129 
-1134 PNYKT
+1134 
-1139 VTVRYTD
+1139 
-1146 GWLKITPIT
+1146 
-1155 DEVTVTITGNTD
+1155 
-1167 TVVYN
+1167 
-1172 GTEQSVTGYTTDVGE
+1172 
-1187 KTIDVTLNQSGKD
+1187 
-1200 TAKGTNAGKYMMG
+1200 
-1213 LTVADFTVTSR
+1213 
-1224 NYSNIRVVVVDGWLE
+1224 
-1239 ITPITDEVEV
+1239 
-1249 KVYGNTNTVV
+1249 
-1259 YNGTEQKVEGYTVDA
+1259 
-1274 TLDPTI
+1274 
-1280 TVSLA
+1280 
-1285 EGSKAEAKGTDV
+1285 
-1297 NKYMM
+1297 
-1302 GLTAADFVA
+1302 
-1311 ASANYT
+1311 
-1317 NLKVTVADGW
+1317 
-1327 LEITPITDEVEVKV
+1327 
-1341 YGNTSTVVYNG
+1341 
-1352 TEQKVEGYTVDATLD
+1352 
-1367 PTITVSLAEGSKAE
+1367 
-1381 AKGTDVNKYMMGLT
+1381 
-1395 AADFVAASAN
+1395 
-1405 YTNLKI
+1405 
-1411 TVVDG
+1411 
-1416 WLEITP
+1416 
-1422 VTGEIT
+1422 
-1428 VTITGNTDT
+1428 
-1437 VVYNGTEQSVTGY
+1437 
-1450 TTDVGEKAID
+1450 
-1460 VTLNQS
+1460 
-1466 GKDTAKGTNVGKYM
+1466 
-1480 MGLTVADF
+1480 
-1488 TVTSGNY
+1488 
-1495 SNIRVV
+1495 
-1501 VVDGWLEITP
+1501 
-1511 ASIEQY
+1511 
-1517 ATLTPQNVSKYYDG
+1517 
-1531 TPLAAGTAT
+1531 
-1540 AADSNGGELL
+1540 
-1550 VEYSVDGETWVTD
+1550 
-1563 PASITA
+1563 
-1569 LNVSDSKTLQVR
+1569 
-1581 ASGSNYAGYLTGTQ
+1581 
-1595 KVTINRRP
+1595 
-1603 VTLTSATAEKVYDG
+1603 
-1617 TPLTDGTVTVSEMG
+1617 
-1631 FVQGEGADYSVT
+1631 
-1643 GSQLHKGFSTN
+1643 
-1654 AFTYTLHENTLE
+1654 
-1666 ENYLIKTVSGTLTVT
+1666 
-1681 ARPLTITAGSASK
+1681 
-1694 QYDGTPLTRNSYTSE
+1694 
-1709 GLAAGDAIQTVT
+1709 
-1721 VTGTI
+1721 
-1726 TYTGSVPNVPSDAVI
+1726 
-1741 HNGAGEDVTGDYEI
+1741 
-1755 TYNNGTLTITV
+1755 
-1766 NEKILKVEANSNSWK
+1766 
-1781 YDGEKHRDGG
+1781 
-1791 YTVIYD
+1791 
-1797 GVSYTVAA
+1797 
-1805 GDSLTLPTGDKVT
+1805 
-1818 VTITAVVKNVS
+1818 
-1829 DTAAGNNAIVKL
+1829 
-1841 DLQHADQYKI
+1841 
-1851 KEEKDGTLTIT
+1851 
-1862 ARELTLTSGSDEKEY
+1862 
-1877 DGTPLTSKVVDITGD
+1877 
-1892 GFVKGEGA
+1892 
-1900 QFDVTGSQTEAG
+1900 
-1912 ESDNTFTYTLNRNT
+1912 
-1926 LAENYEITPV
+1926 
-1936 LGSLTVTRRGAGEK
+1936 LTVTRRGAGEK

-2057 QPHGYVGHNAS
+2057 QPHGYVGHTAS

-2090 YEAMIDVSDAVIVDA
+2090 HETMIDVSDAVIVDA

-2110 TRNYAITYIFGNLR
+2110 TRNYAITYIFGDLR

-2149 PHGQNGFDTDYLAP
+2149 PHGQNGIDTDYLAP

-2226 ITGNHDRVHYDGA
+2226 ITGNHDRVHYDGE

-2286 NLNENLTNVKF
+2286 NLNENLANVKF

-2304 DIYTKKFMV
+2304 EIYTKKFMV

>member
-202 TVDSVTLDG
+202 PVDSVTLDG

-272 FAAIAENTTLVA
+272 FAAITENTTLVA
-284 GWKAGNASYTVIHFL
+284 GWKAGTASYTVIHFL
-299 ENADDNGYS
+299 ENADDDGYS

-357 NVYEVKFYNRQ
+357 NVYEVKFY
-368 SNRWVENTSLRITA
+368 SNSGWISESQEYTSLRITA
-382 KHGANISDKWPTYN
+382 KYGANISDKWPTYN
-396 GSSTWSTTGS
+396 GSNSWATSD
-406 YSYGGGLSGPYQVN
+406 GGNTYQVN

-428 ASFYGPK
+428 TSFYGPK
-435 TGSGSETAYYYV
+435 TGSGSETAYYYT
-447 EVLPGESGGQTY
+447 EILPGESGDVTR
-459 NGVSYKLHHKDVS
+459 NGVTYKLHHKDTS
-472 PGTGYTVTDEDK
+472 PGTGYTVTKEDK

-497 NGDRYNNAKFYYTR
+497 NGSDYDNARFYYTR

-542 PAAPAGKEGYIFAGW
+542 PTAPAGKEGYIFAGW

-565 EQFAFAGKTMPAQ
+565 EQFAFAGKTMLAQ

-607 VGIPHGT
+607 AGIPHGT

-712 LSAEAAAPDYYPGS
+712 LSAEASAPDYYPGS

-826 ASDTPYRVET
+826 AADTPYRVET

-856 GTTGTTVSVTEND
+856 GTTGTPVSVTEKD
-869 KLPKSTAYVFDEGYA
+869 KLSSSTDYVFDEGYA

-927 QTGWLVIGSTLTA
+927 QTGRLVIGSTLTA
-940 NAASDLYA
+940 NAAADLYA
-948 EYAAATVYVYD
+948 EYAAATVNVYD

-1091 WEIESNPA
+1091 WVIESNPA

-1155 DEVTVTITGNTD
+1155 DEV
-1167 TVVYN
+1167 
-1172 GTEQSVTGYTTDVGE
+1172 
-1187 KTIDVTLNQSGKD
+1187 
-1200 TAKGTNAGKYMMG
+1200 
-1213 LTVADFTVTSR
+1213 
-1224 NYSNIRVVVVDGWLE
+1224 
-1239 ITPITDEVEV
+1239 
-1249 KVYGNTNTVV
+1249 
-1259 YNGTEQKVEGYTVDA
+1259 
-1274 TLDPTI
+1274 
-1280 TVSLA
+1280 
-1285 EGSKAEAKGTDV
+1285 
-1297 NKYMM
+1297 
-1302 GLTAADFVA
+1302 
-1311 ASANYT
+1311 
-1317 NLKVTVADGW
+1317 
-1327 LEITPITDEVEVKV
+1327 
-1341 YGNTSTVVYNG
+1341 
-1352 TEQKVEGYTVDATLD
+1352 
-1367 PTITVSLAEGSKAE
+1367 
-1381 AKGTDVNKYMMGLT
+1381 
-1395 AADFVAASAN
+1395 
-1405 YTNLKI
+1405 
-1411 TVVDG
+1411 
-1416 WLEITP
+1416 
-1422 VTGEIT
+1422 T

-1517 ATLTPQNVSKYYDG
+1517 ATLTPQDVSKYYDG

-1563 PASITA
+1563 PAGITA

-1631 FVQGEGADYSVT
+1631 FAQGEGADYSVT
-1643 GSQLHKGFSTN
+1643 GSQLHKGFSAN

-1666 ENYLIKTVSGTLTVT
+1666 ENYLIKTVPGTLTVT

-1694 QYDGTPLTRNSYTSE
+1694 QYDGTPLARNSYTSE

-1781 YDGEKHRDGG
+1781 YDGENHRDGG

-1862 ARELTLTSGSDEKEY
+1862 ARKLTLTSGSDEKEY
-1877 DGTPLTSKVVDITGD
+1877 DGTPLTSKVVDVTGD

-2057 QPHGYVGHNAS
+2057 QPHGYVGHTAS

-2105 KGNDV
+2105 NGNDV

-2183 ALLYPYDA
+2183 DLMYPHDA

-2226 ITGNHDRVHYDGA
+2226 ITGNHDRVHYDGE

-2286 NLNENLTNVKF
+2286 NLNENLANVKF

-2304 DIYTKKFMV
+2304 EIYTKKFMV